1 MKKVRGQK
9 VNLKK
14 VRSAIRNFILAAGLV
29 VPLFS
34 TVSCEIG
41 LGESVDTQAPVISI
55 TYPPVGAT
63 IMEDF
68 ILSGTYADDKGI
80 TGVTVTIQGTGIDNG
95 NFSMGPLAATY
106 ADNIWQINL
115 NKSNG
120 TGIYNGYDIP
130 DGPIEV
136 TVNVSDGG
144 NHTTTEKR
152 ALEIDNTAPILILA
166 KPLSTAQDASPTTY
180 GRVLKLTGD
189 IYDLHQSN
197 GISVKLHY
205 ALYDREAGTIGAVKT
220 LDGYSINSSMTDDS
234 PLIIAQ
240 YYPTNE
246 ANDDAKK
253 AMRQNYITLYGT
265 DADAGNGHTLD
276 KIFYCGVQL
285 TDCAKVYRNPAD
297 QTGADK
303 GNTTE
308 RYYINS
314 TNFYNELQSESST
327 RTGGKNF
334 NISATKIA
342 KMFNGTGTEYS
353 ADDKAV
359 IIDVLNT
366 KGNWSTSV
374 AENINT
380 EESSKFLINPD
391 NSPTWNVSGYELGN
405 ALGDAVTGFRA
416 LAQGSSVSFNI
427 NAGRDN
433 TLIRPETVSVKLR
446 HYTSFESYKS
456 GVSSG
461 DDIILLEKGTWSEN
475 DAATAISQQFTPT
488 GKDVTLRAGEFY
500 VFVVEGIDRNTND
513 VVSADGAVY
522 GFMVKRAE
530 TPPELY
536 DVSTREIINH
546 VESAK
551 TIDEAAGGFTN
562 GKNEIKISG
571 KVKMLGQEFAK
582 APFEVSYTCS
592 NLLDSSQVI
601 GPITFVF
608 MKDSCSNLLGS
619 SQVIGDLGTKITVKC
634 GEIVDDMADWK
645 VVLSGKLCPEAPS
658 KYKITVNIVIK
669 NASDITSAAERI
681 NFYVDNMEPEVK
693 NEKVSPYV
701 VVGESNVLNGK
712 VKYSASITDNN
723 EVADENIGTWCARN
737 GNAEIAK
744 GPIDKTDFTTTAINT
759 TLIGETG
766 TLTIEAD
773 AYDKVGNLKEHI
785 KTYAVDQKTDK
796 PVITPGNYKT
806 DVAADDIKVN
816 SNLFGITSNNK
827 IYATITDDDGI
838 GAVRVYGRLLSD
850 GTEENLIMEKSGDGM
865 LTYALTIDLNTFTD
879 TFTDEGKYEFRVEV
893 DDILGETDYSKIKE
907 RDHVFYAGVSSG
919 APSIQRK
926 TQDNLY
932 VSTETPCLVEGTVD
946 VKAVKVLRHTTV
958 NASDEGVPVAI
969 YKSGD
974 AEWSDRYTAPEEKG
988 GKVYYFA
995 YDVFGQTTAATFT
1008 YRIDVKA
1015 PTVAPDWTG
1024 STDAKKW
1031 TNASSVAFK
1040 IPLSDEWDNTKNEVI
1055 DSLSSSGIES
1065 ASYWVDTYNPAGD
1078 PSGPLAGRNQYN
1090 DSKYGNKYMN
1100 YDATIEFT
1108 DGKHKVYVL
1117 VKDNAGNKLEI
1128 KDDSA
1133 YEYLIDTTPPVIE
1146 SVTKNI
1152 SADKTLNAYDVK
1164 PETLAKSPV
1173 TITVSAKDEVEG
1185 RDVSGIDKYMLV
1197 ENNRELTLDANAGVF
1212 SLTSEILTHGVHNFT
1227 VRAYDKAG
1235 NYSDS
1240 DPVEIRVDSTK
1251 PVASVTSVTP
1261 TVTVKEGSEN
1271 KTYVNGVI
1279 SISGSA
1285 SDETALGTADG
1296 TVEVFVDDDSIG
1308 DATLTGQSWTLENY
1322 NTKDLTD
1329 NTEHKIKVVVTDKAG
1344 NKGTS
1349 AEYTIN
1355 VKQSTD
1361 TPVVEPS
1368 NYKTNISADELETNK
1383 NLFGKT
1389 SNNKLI
1395 ANITD
1400 DDGIDEVVVSYKK
1413 NSDSSWTEAQAIKV
1427 STAGNIEKSYTLNY
1441 DLSAHE
1447 EGKWNFKIEVTD
1459 VRKETNSEYMN
1470 TPVVFNIGVS
1480 DGAPAISLTTAD
1492 NTWQQPNTPF
1502 PVTGNVASKAVK
1514 IELRKD
1520 GNVESLE
1527 YTPGTTTWSHSIKS
1541 TEGATVHFVAIDE
1554 FKQENSIPFTYKIDS
1569 HDPTI
1574 ASDWT
1579 NTDANHGSP
1588 ETEVWRNSGNL
1599 KLEIPVSDSWN
1610 GNFDTG
1616 EKWGEN
1622 SISGISRVYYTVDD
1636 DPEEGTTEGNLYGVG
1651 NKANYRYY
1659 KTTLALSDGSHVVKV
1674 FVVDDA
1680 ARIINRTYVYNID
1693 TNAPK
1698 ITDSKFIVN
1707 GSVLHAATVSK
1718 NDLDNMGTRKI
1729 KITAN
1734 VTDLVLDGITHVSEI
1749 NTVELYDGNAK
1760 VAITPTVSSEVYTFE
1775 FPNEG
1780 ATRTILTDGTHS
1792 FTVRATDNVG
1802 NVSTGTPIMVTVD
1815 GTLPSAA
1822 VSGVSPTVTK
1832 DTTTYI
1838 NGIVKFTGT
1847 VSDNS
1852 ALGEFIYFYVNDTE
1866 YGKIRVDAGLTY
1878 KAWEMSVDTTD
1889 PELGL
1894 TDGVKHKFT
1903 VKVSDAAGNQ
1913 TTSAEY
1919 KVTVDQD
1926 TDIPVIAFANLSA
1939 GDNVFGTDGKDKI
1952 TFTVTEDD
1960 LIKSIKVYVDDNT
1973 TASYVYEPASPELS
1987 TKTVSLN
1994 VTASANDVAKGDIKL
2009 DEEGIHKINIVVEDN
2024 LLRTGESAKKTGDT
2038 QFILDNSVPDLSE
2051 TKIGESGLITNG
2063 GADKKIVISLAAADG
2078 YGLKKIEITDSMN
2091 ASSKWELTPES
2102 GELKKMSRDHEIM
2115 FGSVIGTLTDGNHVI
2130 TIKATDLAGKTTQI
2144 KRNVTVD
2151 TVNPK
2156 FEKVS
2161 EGDSSAAPKITTAS
2175 TVIDSKSWYKSQQV
2189 SLKVMTSDASGSGVS
2204 NVEWTTDDAASESAV
2219 WSSLTKDSGTEGLW
2233 AGTVT
2238 PLVQGV
2244 NTITVRITDRAGNST
2259 SAELYPYVD
2268 TEVPAETVL
2277 VEVDKVAGEDVDRK
2291 IVNGTA
2297 DVVVL
2302 LKAKDTGSVAESKAT
2317 GIRSV
2322 SVSRIGS
2329 TAITDVDGTPTA
2341 NADEFE
2347 IVIPKE
2353 KLATG
2358 MVIVKATDKVG
2369 NFLDTSLF
2377 QMELD
2382 NTPPKVKISNPAS
2395 AKTGTDIYVNRKISF
2410 SGTSSDKNLD
2420 DASRPTLEYSRWD
2433 RDGSAW
2439 GEWKRLS
2446 DINFTLD
2453 TTAGTWTTLPVN
2465 TETAFVTGVETKVPD
2480 GAKVKV
2486 RAKITDKAGNLS
2498 DVAEKENT
2506 TDTKPQ
2512 CETKEFIVDQNTD
2525 RPVIRV
2531 TSPNT
2536 FKSKNAEGALVD
2548 MSSSVY
2554 AWQKNLTYISGIVTD
2569 DDGSLTK
2576 KDADKGRLY
2585 YSTQTNPDPAT
2596 AAAWKELDA
2605 ESGSWQINFVKE
2617 NGNPDDGK
2625 FTVHFMVKDNEGM
2638 VYTSTATVDR
2648 DKSIFL
2654 TDGTNEYGAVGSAP
2668 PKNNTVF
2675 YIGIDNSAP
2684 LVSNVEYTMFSKKR
2698 NADSATNTLF
2708 GGDTTKFKLKLKATD
2723 TNGIKKVT
2731 ISHANFGASDP
2742 IVLEKDAVDAKGNG
2756 TYKTS
2761 DYIDISDTTKWT
2773 SGTYT
2778 FKVTAVD
2785 MADLEKV
2792 ENISINIDN
2801 DAPEV
2806 TMTSPTLDERS
2817 KPTDPGAP
2825 VVDTVWG
2832 ANVKATG
2839 AVNGTKKLYYA
2850 ISTTDEVRPYMPVE
2864 TIEELTA
2871 SANFDTK
2878 LEGNFTDAQKTE
2890 LTKWTG
2896 KDVDADGNSTPK
2908 TDGTVSAEKKQRP
2921 SYVTKDKDDKLVY
2934 REFNEFKNSAPSSW
2948 KLAFDGDDDPSN
2960 ITTTHTKKVNDW
2972 LVDLGVTTKDLIEDN
2987 TFTTYV
2993 NLYLWIWAEDDA
3005 GNVTE
3010 RSYPIE
3016 IDPQGSRPKI
3026 DEITNPEVAGTKVT
3040 GKVRVSGSA
3049 TDDVKVKGVWLQF
3062 ISAQHNLKKNV
3073 QSGND
3078 WDNTDRIYGTASPSA
3093 FNFTKDDLDYM
3104 AAAGMKVFKIK
3115 DYKYDKEVDAADQ
3128 WTVGDSLKTGET
3140 ASDYAAFVKPASSS
3154 WNLKINTNS
3163 EFAPANKEE
3172 TDPSTGE
3179 TITTPTTNN
3188 VAFRVFAH
3196 DGEFLS
3202 LPRVSSMVFDTESP
3216 EITGLTLVQYGGVDG
3231 TTVIAQRAYKEDM
3244 FINSSW
3250 WLEGYVKDD
3259 TVSDLD
3265 VLGTELMVDGVVK
3278 TSADFKVTEIHPET
3292 EVTDKSVEITAENI
3306 ADYGSGVEIG
3316 KIYELVNGEI
3326 YHTYKFALKLDTS
3339 TIEKCGLFKGKVEAT
3354 DNAGHNATPAKIT
3367 INVDKNAPAIVTMY
3381 EYNQTTRAPVTE
3393 ISGGKTVNKKH
3404 KYEEKYNVSPLV
3416 QNSDGYYTFGSQVME
3431 ESVEVTSSNGIK
3443 TLYNQSGFARVA
3455 FYFMR
3460 RNSGGVENNQWL
3472 YDIMEN
3478 NSRINVKDLS
3488 AFGLAFEDGLYWTIK
3503 RVTPSDTRNIVKG
3516 SFDDVRPGSLV
3527 KINGAYYT
3535 TTDESTSTQ
3544 LVLSEELPGDGTAE
3558 ITALVA
3564 KAQVVDHLVMESA
3577 VDGTV
3582 RNDDG
3587 DGMVESVK
3595 KTGTTWTWDA
3605 SVNTK
3610 TIEDGP
3616 IELHYVV
3623 FDDAGNYSV
3632 GIVGNSDSY
3641 EIPDGT
3647 TDDRVFY
3654 RKDAINICNRAPRLS
3669 KVFLGTDLNGDN
3681 SYTQSEFVEYDIFER
3696 NGRFTT
3702 AVDLE
3707 TRSYTG
3713 KSFRIKDK
3721 LAVMPEF
3728 VGGNNIMKDNPI
3740 RVVFSNDATKDE
3752 ANYVTSASP
3761 AGPVDDPLTTK
3772 VYTDKSGN
3780 DVMKLVL
3787 SDEVKTTWDD
3797 RNNWAADG
3805 SGSKNSGAAKY
3816 DNESSDLHGLDYY
3829 MYLYEFQSADGKL
3842 GAESTD
3848 EEVNGGIGKRQMSFT
3863 FWDNTTDTVQG
3874 TSSNYCY
3881 LKIKDLIVDVVD
3893 TTPPLVKI
3901 NPFHWNSKSDCS
3913 VPLDEETS
3921 MPLGHIDLET
3931 AEQPNPKVSGQVII
3945 RGTAYDNTRHGGIYI
3960 SDPSGAEKQVAKF
3973 EKGEWSEVKDNWPE
3987 YWKKFEIVEDY
3998 GITQD
4003 GHTVEWEMVMDMTT
4017 FGVDTGKIL
4026 TAKAVDAKGNDC
4038 GYAGNTVAQTKKDAL
4053 TAKYVMDFVP
4063 YIKGVKDANR
4073 SRLGRYPVRA
4083 GQEIVVEGMN
4093 FAKGAKYEVVFYNTA
4108 NGTKPTGSRTAQSY
4122 SYMSNATADSG
4133 TWKGTIPADGEITIK
4148 APRYSAYFEVKVTK
4162 TGTNGSDASDYVETS
4177 NNNNQNIKWNIEEG
4191 TLDSKGKPQITPGK
4205 NQWNDDRYLS
4215 VWNVVST
4222 IPSNKHAK
4230 PTAGVFVK
4238 SKEEKISRVISN
4250 GSETKNNQAPN
4261 NAVKDLLIATWG
4273 SSDELQMFD
4282 YPIGSGA
4289 ATVGNTAY
4297 GKSEACFFEAPPQL
4311 DTCIVNGLP
4320 WYVVLD
4326 NYAGG
4331 NSANAWGAGLYI
4343 ARQGFDFTK
4352 DNFKATTSQH
4362 PYIIEAQGKEGKH
4375 DMAGVDE
4382 KKNQFINPHI
4392 AGYFDRSNEMYYMY
4406 ISYYDT
4412 YARCLKYAAYKEK
4425 INKDSSQ
4432 GNVSAAS
4439 WQDYTSETSA
4449 GYGKLVGMMNGHA
4462 ILKNTEKVTIQ
4473 GTGANVVAGND
4484 VYTQGVS
4491 SWTEQVGEYN
4501 DILIDPTDNVPVIVY
4516 YNKSKKGLQIA
4527 RASGA
4532 FTTIAQA
4539 PGSGE
4544 AGAKTWVYTGRDK
4557 VIRPT
4562 GVTSDFGRYISAEV
4576 DDKGNL
4582 HIAAQEVNSGKLY
4595 YLYMTKSGSTYTLAN
4610 SYLVDSTSA
4619 VGNWTD
4625 IHLGKDD
4632 ANSTNWYAYEPVISY
4647 LDKSNL
4653 NTTSAAKVAWVETA
4667 TVNGVVS
4674 ASWEAMTDPAQ
4685 YEGFDNKTSVAGYP
4699 SEGKSGIKSKLAV
4712 GFNSDYYAVD
4722 FLRGE

>member
-1 MKKVRGQK
+1 M
-9 VNLKK
+9 NLKK

-29 VPLFS
+29 LPLFS

-166 KPLSTAQDASPTTY
+166 KPLSTAQDASATTY

-536 DVSTREIINH
+536 DVSTREIIGG
-546 VESAK
+546 VPSAK
-551 TIDEAAGGFTN
+551 TIDEAAGGFTD
-562 GKNEIKISG
+562 GKKEIKISG
-571 KVKMLGQEFAK
+571 KVKMLGQEFAEDTPV
-582 APFEVSYTCS
+582 AVSYTCS

-601 GPITFVF
+601 G
-608 MKDSCSNLLGS
+608 
-619 SQVIGDLGTKITVKC
+619 DLGTEITVNC
-634 GEIVDDMADWK
+634 GGIVDDMADWS
-645 VVLSGKLCPEAPS
+645 VVLGGKLCPDAPS

-701 VVGESNVLNGK
+701 VVGESNVLNGN

-737 GNAEIAK
+737 GDAEIAK

-773 AYDKVGNLKEHI
+773 AYDKVGNLKKHI

-806 DVAADDIKVN
+806 DVAANDIKVN

-838 GAVRVYGRLLSD
+838 GAVRVYRRLLPD
-850 GTEENLIMEKSGDGM
+850 GKENLIMEKSGDGM

-879 TFTDEGKYEFRVEV
+879 VGKYEFRVEV

-958 NASDEGVPVAI
+958 NASDEGVPVTT

-974 AEWSDRYTAPEEKG
+974 AEWSDSYLAPDAKG

-1040 IPLSDEWDNTKNEVI
+1040 IPLSDEWDITKNEVI

-1065 ASYWVDTYNPAGD
+1065 AAYWKDTYAGD

-1090 DSKYGNKYMN
+1090 KDKFGNQYLN
-1100 YDATIEFT
+1100 YDATIDLD
-1108 DGKHKVYVL
+1108 DGKHKIYVKA
-1117 VKDNAGNKLEI
+1117 VDSAGNKLEI

-1133 YEYLIDTTPPVIE
+1133 AFEYCEYWIDTTPPVID
-1146 SVTKNI
+1146 SVEKSIIDDRTLNI
-1152 SADKTLNAYDVK
+1152 SDVDNLS
-1164 PETLAKSPV
+1164 TTPV
-1173 TITVSAKDEVEG
+1173 TITVAANDG
-1185 RDVSGIDKYMLV
+1185 TGDVSGIDKYKLV

-1240 DPVEIRVDSTK
+1240 TPVEIKVDSTK

-1261 TVTVKEGSEN
+1261 TVTVKEGSVN

-1296 TVEVFVDDDSIG
+1296 TVEVFVDDVSIG
-1308 DATLTGQSWTLENY
+1308 NATLTGQSWTLENY

-1383 NLFGKT
+1383 NLFGKK
-1389 SNNKLI
+1389 SNNKI
-1395 ANITD
+1395 YATITD
-1400 DDGIDEVVVSYKK
+1400 DDGIGAVRVYRRLLPAGTEELIMDESGDGMLTYALTI
-1413 NSDSSWTEAQAIKV
+1413 N
-1427 STAGNIEKSYTLNY
+1427 LNTFT
-1441 DLSAHE
+1441 D
-1447 EGKWNFKIEVTD
+1447 EGKYEFRVEVDDKLGETGYSKIKD
-1459 VRKETNSEYMN
+1459 ADH
-1470 TPVVFNIGVS
+1470 VFYAGVS

-1616 EKWGEN
+1616 ERWGEN
-1622 SISGISRVYYTVDD
+1622 SISGISRVYYTVDGGS
-1636 DPEEGTTEGNLYGVG
+1636 EEGTTEGNLYGDG
-1651 NKANYRYY
+1651 NKENYRYY

-1680 ARIINRTYVYNID
+1680 ARSINRSFTYNID

-1707 GSVLHAATVSK
+1707 GNVNAATVSK
-1718 NDLDNMGTRKI
+1718 NDLDNMDTKKI

-1760 VAITPTVSSEVYTFE
+1760 VAIAPSVSSEVYTFE

-1802 NVSTGTPIMVTVD
+1802 NVSASDAIMVTVD

-1832 DTTTYI
+1832 DNKTYI

-1852 ALGEFIYFYVNDTE
+1852 ALGTSIDFLVDGVK
-1866 YGKIRVDAGLTY
+1866 YGSSIAVDSGLTY
-1878 KAWEMSVDTTD
+1878 KAWGMSVDTR
-1889 PELGL
+1889 EL
-1894 TDGVKHKFT
+1894 TDDVEHKFT
-1903 VKVSDAAGNQ
+1903 VKVADTAGNT

-1919 KVTVDQD
+1919 KVIVDQD
-1926 TDIPVIAFANLSA
+1926 TDIPAIAFANLSA
-1939 GDNVFGTDGKDKI
+1939 GDNVFGSDGKDKI

-1960 LIKSIKVYVDDNT
+1960 LIKSIKVYVDGST
-1973 TASYVYEPASPELS
+1973 TASYKYEPAAPELS

-1994 VTASANDVAKGDIKL
+1994 VTAATNDDSKGDIKL
-2009 DEEGIHKINIVVEDN
+2009 SEEGIHKINIVVEDN
-2024 LLRTGESAKKTGDT
+2024 LLRSGDNAKKTGDT
-2038 QFILDNSVPDLSE
+2038 EFILDNSVPDLSE

-2078 YGLKKIEITDSMN
+2078 YGLSKVEITDSMN

-2102 GELKKMSRDHEIM
+2102 GELKSMTRDQEIS
-2115 FGSVIGTLTDGNHVI
+2115 FGSGIGKLTDGNHVI

-2189 SLKVMTSDASGSGVS
+2189 SLKVMTSDDSGSGVS

-2238 PLVQGV
+2238 PLVQGA
-2244 NTITVRITDRAGNST
+2244 NRITVRITDRAGNST

-2277 VEVDKVAGEDVDRK
+2277 VKVDDVAGEDVDRK
-2291 IVNGTA
+2291 IVNGEA
-2297 DVVVL
+2297 DVVIL
-2302 LKAKDTGSVAESKAT
+2302 LTAKDTGADSKAT
-2317 GIRSV
+2317 GIGSV
-2322 SVSRIGS
+2322 SVSRIGGPDL
-2329 TAITDVDGTPTA
+2329 ADVNGTPTA
-2341 NADEFE
+2341 NADEFK

-2369 NFLDTSLF
+2369 NFLETSLF

-2395 AKTGTDIYVNRKISF
+2395 AKTGADIYVNRKISF

-2420 DASRPTLEYSRWD
+2420 DSSRPDLEYARWD

-2439 GEWKRLS
+2439 GEWKPLS

-2486 RAKITDKAGNLS
+2486 RATITDKARNLS
-2498 DVAEKENT
+2498 NVAEKENE

-2536 FKSKNAEGALVD
+2536 FQSKNAEGTFVD

-2576 KDADKGRLY
+2576 KAADKGRLY
-2585 YSTQTNPDPAT
+2585 YSTQANPSPST
-2596 AAAWKELDA
+2596 AADWTELDA
-2605 ESGSWQINFVKE
+2605 ESGSWQINFVKS

-2684 LVSNVEYTMFSKKR
+2684 LVSNVEYTRFSKKR
-2698 NADSATNTLF
+2698 NDDSDANTLF
-2708 GGDTTKFKLKLKATD
+2708 GGDTSKFKLKLKAED

-2742 IVLEKDAVDAKGNG
+2742 IVLVADAVDAKGNG

-2761 DYIDISDTTKWT
+2761 AYIDISDTTKWT

-2839 AVNGTKKLYYA
+2839 AVNGTRKLYYA
-2850 ISTTDEVRPYMPVE
+2850 ISTTDKVSPYMPVE
-2864 TIEELTA
+2864 TLAELTD

-2896 KDVDADGNSTPK
+2896 RDIGEDGSSTPK
-2908 TDGTVSAEKKQRP
+2908 ANGTLAKTQRP
-2921 SYVTKDKDDKLVY
+2921 SYVTKDKDDNLVY
-2934 REFNEFKNSAPSSW
+2934 REFNEFKTSAPSSW

-2972 LVDLGVTTKDLIEDN
+2972 LVDLGVTTKPLIEDN

-3073 QSGND
+3073 QSGTD
-3078 WDNTDRIYGTASPSA
+3078 WDNSGRIYGTASPSA

-3115 DYKYDKEVDAADQ
+3115 DYKYDKEVDDPDQ
-3128 WTVGDSLKTGET
+3128 AEQWGVGTSDIRSGEK

-3216 EITGLTLVQYGGVDG
+3216 EITGLTLVQYGEDG

-3265 VLGTELMVDGVVK
+3265 VLGTELMVDGVIK
-3278 TSADFKVTEIHPET
+3278 TSADFKVTEIHPES
-3292 EVTDKSVEITAENI
+3292 VVADKSVKITAENI

-3339 TIEKCGLFKGKVEAT
+3339 TIAKCGLFKGKVEAT

-3431 ESVEVTSSNGIK
+3431 ESVEVTSNGIK

-3478 NSRINVKDLS
+3478 NSKINVRDLGTS
-3488 AFGLAFEDGLYWTIK
+3488 GLKFEDGLYWVEK
-3503 RVTPSDTRNIVKG
+3503 RVTPQADRNIVTG
-3516 SFDDVRPGSLV
+3516 DFTDVRKGSLV

-3544 LVLSEELPGDGTAE
+3544 LVLSEELPGDGTAQ

-3647 TDDRVFY
+3647 NNDRVFY

-3721 LAVMPEF
+3721 FAVMPEF
-3728 VGGNNIMKDNPI
+3728 VGGNNIMKDAPI
-3740 RVVFSNDATKDE
+3740 KVVFSNDATKDE

-3761 AGPVDDPLTTK
+3761 VGPVDDPLTTK

-3787 SDEVKTTWDD
+3787 SDEVKTTWND
-3797 RNNWAADG
+3797 RNNWAAD
-3805 SGSKNSGAAKY
+3805 GSKNSGAAKY

-3829 MYLYEFQSADGKL
+3829 MYLYEFQSADEEL

-3960 SDPSGAEKQVAKF
+3960 SDPSASDSKQLQVAKF
-3973 EKGEWSEVKDNWPE
+3973 ENGEWSEVKANWPE

-4038 GYAGNTVAQTKKDAL
+4038 GYAGDTVAQTKKDAL

-4093 FAKGAKYEVVFYNTA
+4093 FAKGAKYQVKFYNTA
-4108 NGTKPTGSRTAQSY
+4108 NGTKATGRTPQSY
-4122 SYMSNATADSG
+4122 SYMRNSASDSD
-4133 TWKGTIPADGEITIK
+4133 TWTGTIPADGEITIK
-4148 APRYSAYFEVKVTK
+4148 APKYSAYFEVKVTK
-4162 TGTNGSDASDYVETS
+4162 TGTNGSDDSDYVETS

-4215 VWNVVST
+4215 VWNVGTTFAQST
-4222 IPSNKHAK
+4222 NPIKGTIERMTRATTKFQASERKGNGH
-4230 PTAGVFVK
+4230 
-4238 SKEEKISRVISN
+4238 N
-4250 GSETKNNQAPN
+4250 GSWYNDGDLYAIWGGENNMIYDG
-4261 NAVKDLLIATWG
+4261 VL
-4273 SSDELQMFD
+4273 SLQQRWKSICD
-4282 YPIGSGA
+4282 TDSGA
-4289 ATVGNTAY
+4289 LKTPAA
-4297 GKSEACFFEAPPQL
+4297 EI
-4311 DTCIVNGLP
+4311 DTCLINGR
-4320 WYVVLD
+4320 VFHTVLD
-4326 NYAGG
+4326 DGWADAETFGKG
-4331 NSANAWGAGLYI
+4331 LLLVRDGETFTADSGANKLTI
-4343 ARQGFDFTK
+4343 EQTK
-4352 DNFKATTSQH
+4352 
-4362 PYIIEAQGKEGKH
+4362 
-4375 DMAGVDE
+4375 VD
-4382 KKNQFINPHI
+4382 KVRDQFQNPKI
-4392 AGYFDRSNEMYYMY
+4392 AGYYDGSTADDVNGRYHMFV
-4406 ISYYDT
+4406 SYYDKHT
-4412 YARCLKYAAYKEK
+4412 HCLKYGKVEFSNKWPENLTEVVDSKNIANDARGNYVVDGSDLTSSTSDVGSFSDIKIINEK
-4425 INKDSSQ
+4425 
-4432 GNVSAAS
+4432 
-4439 WQDYTSETSA
+4439 
-4449 GYGKLVGMMNGHA
+4449 
-4462 ILKNTEKVTIQ
+4462 
-4473 GTGANVVAGND
+4473 
-4484 VYTQGVS
+4484 
-4491 SWTEQVGEYN
+4491 
-4501 DILIDPTDNVPVIVY
+4501 PVIVY
-4516 YNKSKKGLQIA
+4516 YDKGNKKLKVAVADSNTPSSWSISSFNKP
-4527 RASGA
+4527 SG
-4532 FTTIAQA
+4532 
-4539 PGSGE
+4539 S
-4544 AGAKTWVYTGRDK
+4544 V
-4557 VIRPT
+4557 
-4562 GVTSDFGRYISAEV
+4562 DFGRYVSMEV
-4576 DDKGNL
+4576 DGEGV
-4582 HIAAQEVNSGKLY
+4582 HIVAQSALDGVLY
-4595 YLYMTKSGSTYTLAN
+4595 YGYVLNTALSGTTITVNWKKVDATSSVGRWTDIKLEDATKSGYAAKPVITYQDAAKLNTI
-4610 SYLVDSTSA
+4610 SA
-4619 VGNWTD
+4619 VKIAYIED
-4625 IHLGKDD
+4625 V
-4632 ANSTNWYAYEPVISY
+4632 TNGI
-4647 LDKSNL
+4647 
-4653 NTTSAAKVAWVETA
+4653 
-4667 TVNGVVS
+4667 
-4674 ASWEAMTDPAQ
+4674 WEAMTDPAVC
-4685 YEGFDNKTSVAGYP
+4685 EASDMKLS
-4699 SEGKSGIKSKLAV
+4699 LAV
-4712 GFNSDYYAVD
+4712 DVSDRAAVKNRYGVGINSTALYVD

>member
-166 KPLSTAQDASPTTY
+166 KPLSTAQDVSATTY

-205 ALYDREAGTIGAVKT
+205 ALYDREAGTIGDVKT

-475 DAATAISQQFTPT
+475 DASTAITQQFTPT

-500 VFVVEGIDRNTND
+500 VFVVEGIDRNTNE

-536 DVSTREIINH
+536 DVSTREIIND

-582 APFEVSYTCS
+582 DTPVAVSYTCS

-601 GPITFVF
+601 G
-608 MKDSCSNLLGS
+608 
-619 SQVIGDLGTKITVKC
+619 DLGTEITVNC
-634 GEIVDDMADWK
+634 GEIVDDMAGWS
-645 VVLSGKLCPEAPS
+645 VVLGGKLCPEAPS

-701 VVGESNVLNGK
+701 VVDESNVLNGK

-723 EVADENIGTWCARN
+723 EVADENIGTWYARN
-737 GNAEIAK
+737 GDAEIAK
-744 GPIDKTDFTTTAINT
+744 GPIDKTDFTTTEINT

-773 AYDKVGNLKEHI
+773 AYDKVGNLKKHI

-838 GAVRVYGRLLSD
+838 GAVRVYGRLLPD
-850 GTEENLIMEKSGDGM
+850 GTEEEIMNESGDGM
-865 LTYALTIDLNTFTD
+865 LTYALTIDLNSS
-879 TFTDEGKYEFRVEV
+879 TDEGKYKFDEGKYKFRVEV
-893 DDILGETDYSKIKE
+893 DDILGETDHSKIKE

-919 APSIQRK
+919 APSIQRT
-926 TQDNLY
+926 TQDDLY
-932 VSTETPCLVEGTVD
+932 VSTSSPCIVKGNVD
-946 VKAVKVLRHTTV
+946 VKAIKVLRHTTV
-958 NASDEGVPVAI
+958 NASDEGVPVTT

-974 AEWSDRYTAPEEKG
+974 AKWSDSYQATEAKG

-995 YDVFGQTTAATFT
+995 YDVFGQTAAATFT
-1008 YRIDVKA
+1008 YRIDVKN

-1024 STDAKKW
+1024 PADAGKW
-1031 TNASSVAFK
+1031 TNASAIAFK
-1040 IPLSDEWDNTKNEVI
+1040 IPLSDAWDNTKNEVI

-1078 PSGPLAGRNQYN
+1078 PTGSLAGRNQYN
-1090 DSKYGNKYMN
+1090 GSKYGNKYMN
-1100 YDATIEFT
+1100 YDATIELN
-1108 DGKHKVYVL
+1108 DGKHKIYVKA
-1117 VKDNAGNKLEI
+1117 VDSAGNKLEI

-1133 YEYLIDTTPPVIE
+1133 YEYWIDTTPPVIE
-1146 SVTKNI
+1146 PVTKNI
-1152 SADKTLNAYDVK
+1152 SPDKTLNANDVK

-1185 RDVSGIDKYMLV
+1185 RDVSGINKYMLV
-1197 ENNRELTLDANAGVF
+1197 ENNRELALVASDGVF

-1240 DPVEIRVDSTK
+1240 DPVEIRVDSTL
-1251 PVASVTSVTP
+1251 PTASVTSVTP
-1261 TVTVKEGSEN
+1261 TVTVKEGSVN

-1308 DATLTGQSWTLENY
+1308 NATLTGQSWTLENY

-1383 NLFGKT
+1383 NLFGKK
-1389 SNNKLI
+1389 SNNKI
-1395 ANITD
+1395 YATITD
-1400 DDGIDEVVVSYKK
+1400 DDGIGAVRVYRRLLPAGTEELIMDESGDGMLTYALTI
-1413 NSDSSWTEAQAIKV
+1413 N
-1427 STAGNIEKSYTLNY
+1427 LNTFT
-1441 DLSAHE
+1441 D
-1447 EGKWNFKIEVTD
+1447 EGKYEFRVEVDDKLGETGYSKIKD
-1459 VRKETNSEYMN
+1459 ADH
-1470 TPVVFNIGVS
+1470 VFYAGVS

-1492 NTWQQPNTPF
+1492 NTWQQPDMPFTVSGTVATKATRIECRTLDADGKIKESTPL
-1502 PVTGNVASKAVK
+1502 TSYSK
-1514 IELRKD
+1514 
-1520 GNVESLE
+1520 GS
-1527 YTPGTTTWSHSIKS
+1527 PSWSHSITS

-1554 FKQENSIPFTYKIDS
+1554 FKQESSIPFTYKIDS
-1569 HDPTI
+1569 HYPTI

-1579 NTDANHGSP
+1579 NTDANHG
-1588 ETEVWRNSGNL
+1588 ETVVWRNSGSL

-1636 DPEEGTTEGNLYGVG
+1636 DPEEGTTEGNLYGDG
-1651 NKANYRYY
+1651 NRANYRYY
-1659 KTTLALSDGSHVVKV
+1659 KTTLALKDGRHVVKV

-1680 ARIINRTYVYNID
+1680 ARSINRSFTYNID

-1718 NDLDNMGTRKI
+1718 NDLDNMDTKKI

-1734 VTDLVLDGITHVSEI
+1734 VTDLVVAGIDHVSGI
-1749 NTVELYDGNAK
+1749 KTVELYDGNTK
-1760 VAITPTVSSEVYTFE
+1760 VNINPTVSSEVYTFE

-1780 ATRTILTDGTHS
+1780 ILTDGTHT

-1832 DTTTYI
+1832 DNKTYI

-1852 ALGEFIYFYVNDTE
+1852 ALGTSIDFLVDGVK
-1866 YGKIRVDAGLTY
+1866 YGESITVDSGLTY
-1878 KAWEMSVDTTD
+1878 KAWEMSVDTTK
-1889 PELGL
+1889 L
-1894 TDGVKHKFT
+1894 TNDVHNFM

-1913 TTSAEY
+1913 AKYAEY
-1919 KVTVDQD
+1919 KVNVDQD

-1939 GDNVFGTDGKDKI
+1939 GDNVFGSDGKDKI

-1960 LIKSIKVYVDDNT
+1960 LIKSIKVYVDGST
-1973 TASYVYEPASPELS
+1973 TASYKYEPASPASPELS

-1994 VTASANDVAKGDIKL
+1994 VTASANDVSKGDIHL
-2009 DEEGIHKINIVVEDN
+2009 AAEGLHTINVVVEDN
-2024 LLRTGESAKKTGDT
+2024 LLRTGESAKKTGNI

-2051 TKIGESGLITNG
+2051 TTIGESGLITNG
-2063 GADKKIVISLAAADG
+2063 GAGKKIVISLTADDG

-2091 ASSKWELTPES
+2091 ADSKWELTPES
-2102 GELKKMSRDHEIM
+2102 GELKSMSRNQEIS
-2115 FGSVIGTLTDGNHVI
+2115 FGSGTNKLDDGNHVI

-2161 EGDSSAAPKITTAS
+2161 DSDEAAAPKITTAS
-2175 TVIDSKSWYKSQQV
+2175 TVIESKTWYKSQQV
-2189 SLKVMTSDASGSGVS
+2189 SLKVMTSDDSGSGVS

-2238 PLVQGV
+2238 PLVQGA
-2244 NTITVRITDRAGNST
+2244 NRITVRITDRAGNST
-2259 SAELYPYVD
+2259 SAKLYPYVD

-2277 VEVDKVAGEDVDRK
+2277 VKVDDVAGADVDRK

-2317 GIRSV
+2317 GIGSV
-2322 SVSRIGS
+2322 SVSRIGG
-2329 TAITDVDGTPTA
+2329 TDLADVNGTPTA
-2341 NADEFE
+2341 NADEFK

-2369 NFLDTSLF
+2369 NFLETSLF

-2382 NTPPKVKISNPAS
+2382 NTPPKVKISNLAS
-2395 AKTGTDIYVNRKISF
+2395 YVNRKISF

-2420 DASRPTLEYSRWD
+2420 DSSRPVLEYARW
-2433 RDGSAW
+2433 DGSAW
-2439 GEWKRLS
+2439 GDWKKLS
-2446 DINFTLD
+2446 VEGFTDD

-2465 TETAFVTGVETKVPD
+2465 TETAFVTDGKVPD
-2480 GAKVKV
+2480 GSKVKV
-2486 RAKITDKAGNLS
+2486 RAKITDKAGNLCN
-2498 DVAEKENT
+2498 VTEKENEN
-2506 TDTKPQ
+2506 DTKPQ

-2536 FKSKNAEGALVD
+2536 FRSKNAEGTFVD

-2576 KDADKGRLY
+2576 KEADKGRLY
-2585 YSTQTNPDPAT
+2585 YSTQTNPDPDRAGD
-2596 AAAWKELDA
+2596 WKELDA

-2625 FTVHFMVKDNEGM
+2625 FTVHFMVKDNEGA
-2638 VYTSTATVDR
+2638 VYTSTTSVDR

-2654 TDGTNEYGAVGSAP
+2654 TDGTNEYGAVGSEA

-2684 LVSNVEYTMFSKKR
+2684 VVSNVVYTMFSKKR
-2698 NADSATNTLF
+2698 GEDSKTNTLF
-2708 GGDTTKFKLKLKATD
+2708 GGDTTKFKLKLTATD

-2731 ISHANFGASDP
+2731 ISHANFGDSDP
-2742 IVLEKDAVDAKGNG
+2742 IVLDKDAADAKGNG

-2761 DYIDISDTTKWT
+2761 AYIDISDTTKWT

-2839 AVNGTKKLYYA
+2839 AVNGAKKLYYA
-2850 ISTTDEVRPYMPVE
+2850 ISTTAEVRPYMPVE
-2864 TIEELTA
+2864 TLAELTA

-2896 KDVDADGNSTPK
+2896 RDIGENGGSTPK
-2908 TDGTVSAEKKQRP
+2908 ANGTLEKKQRP

-2972 LVDLGVTTKDLIEDN
+2972 LVDLGVTTKPLIEDN

-3073 QSGND
+3073 QSD
-3078 WDNTDRIYGTASPSA
+3078 TAWDNSGKTYGTVSPSD
-3093 FNFTKDDLDYM
+3093 FKFKKDDLDYM

-3115 DYKYDKEVDAADQ
+3115 DYKYDKEVDDQ
-3128 WTVGDSLKTGET
+3128 AQAGQWVVGKSDIRSGEK

-3216 EITGLTLVQYGGVDG
+3216 EITGLTLVQYGEDG
-3231 TTVIAQRAYKEDM
+3231 TTVTAQRAYKEDM

-3265 VLGTELMVDGVVK
+3265 VLGTELMVDGVIK
-3278 TSADFKVTEIHPET
+3278 TSDDFKVTEIHPET

-3306 ADYGSGVEIG
+3306 AAYGSGVEIG

-3381 EYNQTTRAPVTE
+3381 EYNQNTRAPVIE
-3393 ISGGKTVNKKH
+3393 NSGDKEVFKKH

-3431 ESVEVTSSNGIK
+3431 ESVEVTSNGIK

-3460 RNSGGVENNQWL
+3460 RNSGGAENNQWL
-3472 YDIMEN
+3472 YDIMKDS
-3478 NSRINVKDLS
+3478 SRINVKDLDTS
-3488 AFGLAFEDGLYWTIK
+3488 GLVFKDGLYWVEK
-3503 RVTPSDTRNIVKG
+3503 RVTPQADRNIVTG
-3516 SFDDVRPGSLV
+3516 DFDDVRKGSLV

-3535 TTDESTSTQ
+3535 TTDESTSEK
-3544 LVLSEELPGDGTAE
+3544 LVLSEELPGDGTAQ

-3647 TDDRVFY
+3647 NDDRVFY

-3721 LAVMPEF
+3721 FAVMPEF
-3728 VGGNNIMKDNPI
+3728 VGGNNIMKDAPI
-3740 RVVFSNDATKDE
+3740 KVVFSNDATKDE

-3761 AGPVDDPLTTK
+3761 VGPVDDPLTTK

-3805 SGSKNSGAAKY
+3805 SKNSGAAKY

-3829 MYLYEFQSADGKL
+3829 MYLYEFQSADEEL

-3960 SDPSGAEKQVAKF
+3960 SDPSDSNKLQVAKF
-3973 EKGEWSEVKDNWPE
+3973 ENGEWSEVKDNWPE

-4093 FAKGAKYEVVFYNTA
+4093 FAKGAKYQVKFYNTA

-4122 SYMSNATADSG
+4122 SYMCNATADSG
-4133 TWKGTIPADGEITIK
+4133 TWEGTIPADGEITIK
-4148 APRYSAYFEVKVTK
+4148 APKYSAYFEVKVTK
-4162 TGTNGSDASDYVETS
+4162 TGTNGSDDSDYVETS

-4215 VWNVVST
+4215 VWNVGTTFAQST
-4222 IPSNKHAK
+4222 NPIKGTIERMTRATTKFQASERKGNGH
-4230 PTAGVFVK
+4230 
-4238 SKEEKISRVISN
+4238 N
-4250 GSETKNNQAPN
+4250 GSWYNDGDIYAIWGGENNMIYDGVLRLQERWKSICD
-4261 NAVKDLLIATWG
+4261 KD
-4273 SSDELQMFD
+4273 
-4282 YPIGSGA
+4282 SGA
-4289 ATVGNTAY
+4289 LKTPAA
-4297 GKSEACFFEAPPQL
+4297 EI
-4311 DTCIVNGLP
+4311 DTCLINGR
-4320 WYVVLD
+4320 VFHTVLD
-4326 NYAGG
+4326 DGWADAETFGKG
-4331 NSANAWGAGLYI
+4331 LLLVRDGETFTADSGANKLTI
-4343 ARQGFDFTK
+4343 EQTK
-4352 DNFKATTSQH
+4352 
-4362 PYIIEAQGKEGKH
+4362 
-4375 DMAGVDE
+4375 VD
-4382 KKNQFINPHI
+4382 KVRDQFQNPKI
-4392 AGYFDRSNEMYYMY
+4392 AGYYDGSTADDVNGRYHMFV
-4406 ISYYDT
+4406 SYYDKHT
-4412 YARCLKYAAYKEK
+4412 HCLKYGKVEFSNKWPENLTEVVDSKNIANIANGDAPEK
-4425 INKDSSQ
+4425 YVVDGADETTSTADVGSFSDIKIIN
-4432 GNVSAAS
+4432 
-4439 WQDYTSETSA
+4439 
-4449 GYGKLVGMMNGHA
+4449 
-4462 ILKNTEKVTIQ
+4462 EK
-4473 GTGANVVAGND
+4473 
-4484 VYTQGVS
+4484 
-4491 SWTEQVGEYN
+4491 
-4501 DILIDPTDNVPVIVY
+4501 PVIVY
-4516 YNKSKKGLQIA
+4516 YDKGNKKLKVAVVDSDTPTSWSISSFNKP
-4527 RASGA
+4527 SG
-4532 FTTIAQA
+4532 
-4539 PGSGE
+4539 S
-4544 AGAKTWVYTGRDK
+4544 V
-4557 VIRPT
+4557 
-4562 GVTSDFGRYISAEV
+4562 DFGRYVSMEV
-4576 DDKGNL
+4576 DGEGV
-4582 HIAAQEVNSGKLY
+4582 HIVAQSALDGVLY
-4595 YLYMTKSGSTYTLAN
+4595 YGYVLNTALSGTTITVNWKKVDATSSVGRWTDIKLEDATKSGYAAKPVITYQDAAKLNTI
-4610 SYLVDSTSA
+4610 SA
-4619 VGNWTD
+4619 VKIAYIED
-4625 IHLGKDD
+4625 V
-4632 ANSTNWYAYEPVISY
+4632 TNGI
-4647 LDKSNL
+4647 
-4653 NTTSAAKVAWVETA
+4653 
-4667 TVNGVVS
+4667 
-4674 ASWEAMTDPAQ
+4674 WEAMTDPAVC
-4685 YEGFDNKTSVAGYP
+4685 EASDMKLS
-4699 SEGKSGIKSKLAV
+4699 LAV
-4712 GFNSDYYAVD
+4712 DVSDGAVTNRYGVGINSTALYVD
-4722 FLRGE
+4722 FLRGEQ

>member
-1 MKKVRGQK
+1 M
-9 VNLKK
+9 NLKK

-166 KPLSTAQDASPTTY
+166 KPLSTAQDASATTY

-461 DDIILLEKGTWSEN
+461 DDVILLEKGTWSEN

-536 DVSTREIINH
+536 DVSTREIING
-546 VESAK
+546 VPSAK
-551 TIDEAAGGFTN
+551 TIDEAAGGFTD
-562 GKNEIKISG
+562 GKKEISISG
-571 KVKMLGQEFAK
+571 KVKMLGQEFAEDTPV
-582 APFEVSYTCS
+582 AVAYTCS

-601 GPITFVF
+601 G
-608 MKDSCSNLLGS
+608 
-619 SQVIGDLGTKITVKC
+619 DLGTEITVNC
-634 GEIVDDMADWK
+634 GEIVDDMAGWS
-645 VVLSGKLCPEAPS
+645 VVLGGKLCPDAPS

-723 EVADENIGTWCARN
+723 EVADENIGTWYARN
-737 GNAEIAK
+737 GDAEIAK
-744 GPIDKTDFTTTAINT
+744 GPIDKTDFTTTEINT

-773 AYDKVGNLKEHI
+773 AYDKVGNLKKHI

-850 GTEENLIMEKSGDGM
+850 EKKTLIMEESGDGM
-865 LTYALTIDLNTFTD
+865 LTYALTIDLNSLKV
-879 TFTDEGKYEFRVEV
+879 EGKYEFRVEV
-893 DDILGETDYSKIKE
+893 DDILDETDYSKIKDE
-907 RDHVFYAGVSSG
+907 DHVFYAGVSSG
-919 APSIQRK
+919 APSIQRT

-932 VSTETPCLVEGTVD
+932 VSTETPCLVKGTVD

-958 NASDEGVPVAI
+958 NASDDGVPVTT
-969 YKSGD
+969 
-974 AEWSDRYTAPEEKG
+974 YTAGDSSWEDSYKAPDAKG

-1008 YRIDVKA
+1008 YRIDVEA

-1024 STDAKKW
+1024 PADAEKW

-1040 IPLSDEWDNTKNEVI
+1040 IPLSDEWDITKNEVI

-1065 ASYWVDTYNPAGD
+1065 ASYWVDPYNPAGD

-1128 KDDSA
+1128 KDTSA
-1133 YEYLIDTTPPVIE
+1133 YEYWIDTTPPVID
-1146 SVTKNI
+1146 SVEKSI
-1152 SADKTLNAYDVK
+1152 IDDKTLNISDVDNLSA
-1164 PETLAKSPV
+1164 TPV
-1173 TITVSAKDEVEG
+1173 TITVAANDG
-1185 RDVSGIDKYMLV
+1185 TGDVSGIEKYKLV
-1197 ENNRELTLDANAGVF
+1197 ENNRELALAASDGVF
-1212 SLTSEILTHGVHNFT
+1212 SLTSEILTHGVHSFT
-1227 VRAYDKAG
+1227 VRAYDNAG

-1240 DPVEIRVDSTK
+1240 DPVEIKVDSTK

-1261 TVTVKEGSEN
+1261 TVTVKEGSGN

-1285 SDETALGTADG
+1285 SDETALGTAADTVVVYVDG
-1296 TVEVFVDDDSIG
+1296 KSI
-1308 DATLTGQSWTLENY
+1308 DNKAVLTGQSWTLENY

-1344 NKGTS
+1344 NNGTS

-1413 NSDSSWTEAQAIKV
+1413 NSDSSWTAAQAIKV
-1427 STAGNIEKSYTLNY
+1427 STDGNIEKSYTLNY
-1441 DLSAHE
+1441 DLSTHA

-1459 VRKETNSEYMN
+1459 VLKETNSEYMN
-1470 TPVVFNIGVS
+1470 TPVEFNIGVS

-1554 FKQENSIPFTYKIDS
+1554 FKQENDILFTYKIDS
-1569 HDPTI
+1569 HVPTI

-1579 NTDANHGSP
+1579 NTDANHG
-1588 ETEVWRNSGNL
+1588 ETVVWRNSGSL

-1622 SISGISRVYYTVDD
+1622 SISGISRVYYTVDGGS
-1636 DPEEGTTEGNLYGVG
+1636 EEGTTEGNLYGTG
-1651 NKANYRYY
+1651 NKENYRYY
-1659 KTTLALSDGSHVVKV
+1659 KTTLAFAADGRHEVEV

-1680 ARIINRTYVYNID
+1680 ANRTKRSFTYNID

-1718 NDLDNMGTRKI
+1718 NDLDNMTTKKI

-1734 VTDLVLDGITHVSEI
+1734 VTDRVLDGITHVSEI
-1749 NTVELYDGNAK
+1749 NTVELYDGNTK
-1760 VAITPTVSSEVYTFE
+1760 VNITPSVSSGVYTFE

-1780 ATRTILTDGTHS
+1780 DTRTILTDGTHS
-1792 FTVRATDNVG
+1792 FTVRATDKVG
-1802 NVSTGTPIMVTVD
+1802 NVSASDAIMVTVD

-1852 ALGEFIYFYVNDTE
+1852 ALGGFIYFYVDDTKLDGSISVE
-1866 YGKIRVDAGLTY
+1866 AGLTY
-1878 KAWEMSVDTTD
+1878 KAWEMSVDTTK
-1889 PELGL
+1889 L
-1894 TDGVKHKFT
+1894 TNGVHNFT

-1913 TTSAEY
+1913 AKPAVYE
-1919 KVTVDQD
+1919 VNVDQD
-1926 TDIPVIAFANLSA
+1926 TDIPAIAFANLSVGDNVSA
-1939 GDNVFGTDGKDKI
+1939 GDNVFGSDGKDKI

-1960 LIKSIKVYVDDNT
+1960 LIKSIKVYVDGST

-2038 QFILDNSVPDLSE
+2038 EFILDNSVPDLSE

-2078 YGLKKIEITDSMN
+2078 YGLSKVEITDSMN

-2102 GELKKMSRDHEIM
+2102 GELKSMTRDQEIS
-2115 FGSVIGTLTDGNHVI
+2115 FGSGIGKLADGNHVI

-2161 EGDSSAAPKITTAS
+2161 EDDSSAAPKITTAS

-2219 WSSLTKDSGTEGLW
+2219 WSSLTKDSINTALW

-2238 PLVQGV
+2238 PLVQGYNRIYV
-2244 NTITVRITDRAGNST
+2244 KITDRAGNST

-2277 VEVDKVAGEDVDRK
+2277 VKVDDVAGEVVDRK
-2291 IVNGTA
+2291 IVNDTA

-2317 GIRSV
+2317 GIGSV
-2322 SVSRIGS
+2322 SVSRIGGPDL
-2329 TAITDVDGTPTA
+2329 ADVNGTPTA
-2341 NADEFE
+2341 NADEFK

-2369 NFLDTSLF
+2369 NFLETSLF

-2395 AKTGTDIYVNRKISF
+2395 AKTGADIYVNRKISF

-2420 DASRPTLEYSRWD
+2420 DSSRPDLEYARWD

-2439 GEWKRLS
+2439 GEWKPLS

-2486 RAKITDKAGNLS
+2486 RATITDKARNLS
-2498 DVAEKENT
+2498 NVAEKENE

-2536 FKSKNAEGALVD
+2536 FQSKNAEGTFVD

-2576 KDADKGRLY
+2576 KAADKGRLY
-2585 YSTQTNPDPAT
+2585 YSTQANPSPST
-2596 AAAWKELDA
+2596 AADWTELDA
-2605 ESGSWQINFVKE
+2605 ESGSWQINFVKS

-2684 LVSNVEYTMFSKKR
+2684 LVSNVEYTRFSKKR
-2698 NADSATNTLF
+2698 NDDSDANTLF
-2708 GGDTTKFKLKLKATD
+2708 GGDTSKFKLKLKAED

-2742 IVLEKDAVDAKGNG
+2742 IVLVADAVDAKGNG

-2761 DYIDISDTTKWT
+2761 AYIDISDTTKWT

-2839 AVNGTKKLYYA
+2839 AVNGTRKLYYA
-2850 ISTTDEVRPYMPVE
+2850 ISTTDKVSPYMPVE
-2864 TIEELTA
+2864 TLAELTD

-2896 KDVDADGNSTPK
+2896 RDIGEDGSSTPK
-2908 TDGTVSAEKKQRP
+2908 ANGTLAKTQRP
-2921 SYVTKDKDDKLVY
+2921 SYVTKDKDDNLVY
-2934 REFNEFKNSAPSSW
+2934 REFNEFKTSAPSSW

-2972 LVDLGVTTKDLIEDN
+2972 LVDLGVTTKPLIEDN

-3073 QSGND
+3073 QSGTD
-3078 WDNTDRIYGTASPSA
+3078 WDNSGRIYGTASPSA

-3115 DYKYDKEVDAADQ
+3115 DYKYDKEVDDPDQ
-3128 WTVGDSLKTGET
+3128 AEQWGVGTSDIRSGEK

-3216 EITGLTLVQYGGVDG
+3216 EITGLTLVQYEEDG
-3231 TTVIAQRAYKEDM
+3231 TTVSAQRAYKEDM

-3265 VLGTELMVDGVVK
+3265 VLGTELMVDGVIK
-3278 TSADFKVTEIHPET
+3278 TSADFKVNEIHPET

-3431 ESVEVTSSNGIK
+3431 ESVEVTSNDGIK

-3460 RNSGGVENNQWL
+3460 RNSGGAENNQWL

-3478 NSRINVKDLS
+3478 NSRINVKNLDTY
-3488 AFGLAFEDGLYWTIK
+3488 GLAFEDGLYWKTK
-3503 RVTPSDTRNIVKG
+3503 RVTPTATRNIVKG
-3516 SFDDVRPGSLV
+3516 SFGDVRPGSLV

-3535 TTDESTSTQ
+3535 TTDESNSEQ
-3544 LVLSEELPGDGTAE
+3544 LVLSEELPGDGTAQ

-3577 VDGTV
+3577 VDGKV
-3582 RNDDG
+3582 INDDG
-3587 DGMVESVK
+3587 DGMVEFVK

-3669 KVFLGTDLNGDN
+3669 KVFLGTDLNGDD

-3761 AGPVDDPLTTK
+3761 VGPVADPLTTK

-3797 RNNWAADG
+3797 RNNWAAD
-3805 SGSKNSGAAKY
+3805 KKKAAAAEIY
-3816 DNESSDLHGLDYY
+3816 DNPSSDLHGLDYY
-3829 MYLYEFQSADGKL
+3829 MYLYEFQSAHGEL

-3960 SDPSGAEKQVAKF
+3960 SDPSGAEKQVANF
-3973 EKGEWSEVKDNWPE
+3973 ENGEWSEVKKDNWPE

-4038 GYAGNTVAQTKKDAL
+4038 GYAGDTVAQTKKDAL

-4093 FAKGAKYEVVFYNTA
+4093 FAKGAKYQVKFYNTA
-4108 NGTKPTGSRTAQSY
+4108 NGTKATGRTPQSY
-4122 SYMSNATADSG
+4122 SYMRNSASDSD
-4133 TWKGTIPADGEITIK
+4133 TWTGTIPADGEITIK
-4148 APRYSAYFEVKVTK
+4148 APKYSAYFEVKVTK
-4162 TGTNGSDASDYVETS
+4162 TGTNGSDDSDYVETS

-4215 VWNVVST
+4215 VWNVGTTFAQST
-4222 IPSNKHAK
+4222 NPIKGTIERMTRATTKFQASERKGNGH
-4230 PTAGVFVK
+4230 
-4238 SKEEKISRVISN
+4238 N
-4250 GSETKNNQAPN
+4250 GSWYNDGDLYAIWGGENNMIYDG
-4261 NAVKDLLIATWG
+4261 VL
-4273 SSDELQMFD
+4273 SLQQRWKSICD
-4282 YPIGSGA
+4282 TDSGA
-4289 ATVGNTAY
+4289 LKTPAA
-4297 GKSEACFFEAPPQL
+4297 EI
-4311 DTCIVNGLP
+4311 DTCLINGR
-4320 WYVVLD
+4320 VFHTVLD
-4326 NYAGG
+4326 DGWADAETFGKG
-4331 NSANAWGAGLYI
+4331 LLLVRDGETFTADSGANKLTI
-4343 ARQGFDFTK
+4343 EQTK
-4352 DNFKATTSQH
+4352 
-4362 PYIIEAQGKEGKH
+4362 
-4375 DMAGVDE
+4375 VD
-4382 KKNQFINPHI
+4382 KVRDQFQNPKI
-4392 AGYFDRSNEMYYMY
+4392 AGYYDGSTADDVNGRYHMFV
-4406 ISYYDT
+4406 SYYDKHT
-4412 YARCLKYAAYKEK
+4412 HCLKYGKVEFSNKWPENLTEVVDSKNIANDARGNYVVDGSDLTSSTSDVGSFSDIKIINEK
-4425 INKDSSQ
+4425 
-4432 GNVSAAS
+4432 
-4439 WQDYTSETSA
+4439 
-4449 GYGKLVGMMNGHA
+4449 
-4462 ILKNTEKVTIQ
+4462 
-4473 GTGANVVAGND
+4473 
-4484 VYTQGVS
+4484 
-4491 SWTEQVGEYN
+4491 
-4501 DILIDPTDNVPVIVY
+4501 PVIVY
-4516 YNKSKKGLQIA
+4516 YDKGNKKLKVAVADSNTPSSWSISSFNKP
-4527 RASGA
+4527 SG
-4532 FTTIAQA
+4532 
-4539 PGSGE
+4539 S
-4544 AGAKTWVYTGRDK
+4544 V
-4557 VIRPT
+4557 
-4562 GVTSDFGRYISAEV
+4562 DFGRYVSMEV
-4576 DDKGNL
+4576 DGEGV
-4582 HIAAQEVNSGKLY
+4582 HIVAQSALDGVLY
-4595 YLYMTKSGSTYTLAN
+4595 YGYVLNTALSGTTITVNWKKVDATSSVGRWTDIKLEDATKSGYAAKPVITYQDAAKLNTI
-4610 SYLVDSTSA
+4610 SA
-4619 VGNWTD
+4619 VKIAYIED
-4625 IHLGKDD
+4625 V
-4632 ANSTNWYAYEPVISY
+4632 TNGI
-4647 LDKSNL
+4647 
-4653 NTTSAAKVAWVETA
+4653 
-4667 TVNGVVS
+4667 
-4674 ASWEAMTDPAQ
+4674 WEAMTDPAVC
-4685 YEGFDNKTSVAGYP
+4685 EASDMKLS
-4699 SEGKSGIKSKLAV
+4699 LAV
-4712 GFNSDYYAVD
+4712 DVSDRAAVKNRYGVGINSTALYVD

>member
-1 MKKVRGQK
+1 M
-9 VNLKK
+9 NLKK

-427 NAGRDN
+427 NAGKDN

-461 DDIILLEKGTWSEN
+461 DDVILLEKGTWSEN

-500 VFVVEGIDRNTND
+500 VFVVEGIDRNTNE

-536 DVSTREIINH
+536 DVSTREIIGG
-546 VESAK
+546 VPSAK
-551 TIDEAAGGFTN
+551 TIDEAAGGFTD
-562 GKNEIKISG
+562 GKKKISISG
-571 KVKMLGQEFAK
+571 KVKMLGQEFAEDTPV
-582 APFEVSYTCS
+582 AVSYTCS

-601 GPITFVF
+601 G
-608 MKDSCSNLLGS
+608 
-619 SQVIGDLGTKITVKC
+619 DLGTEITVNC
-634 GEIVDDMADWK
+634 GEIVDDMAGWS
-645 VVLSGKLCPEAPS
+645 VVLGGKLCPDAPS

-723 EVADENIGTWCARN
+723 EVADENIGTWFARN
-737 GNAEIAK
+737 GDAEIAS
-744 GPIDKTDFTTTAINT
+744 GPIDKTDFTTTAIDT
-759 TLIGETG
+759 TRIGETG

-838 GAVRVYGRLLSD
+838 GAVRVYGRLLP
-850 GTEENLIMEKSGDGM
+850 GGKENLIMEKSGDGM
-865 LTYALTIDLNTFTD
+865 LTYALTIDLNSFTF
-879 TFTDEGKYEFRVEV
+879 EGKYEFRVEV
-893 DDILGETDYSKIKE
+893 DDILGETDHSKIKE

-926 TQDNLY
+926 TQDDLY
-932 VSTETPCLVEGTVD
+932 VSTSSPCIVKGNVD
-946 VKAVKVLRHTTV
+946 VKAIKVLRHTTV
-958 NASDEGVPVAI
+958 NASDDGVPVTT
-969 YKSGD
+969 
-974 AEWSDRYTAPEEKG
+974 YTAGDSSWEDSYLAPEAKG

-1008 YRIDVKA
+1008 YRIDVKN

-1024 STDAKKW
+1024 PADAGKW
-1031 TNASSVAFK
+1031 TNASAIAFK
-1040 IPLSDEWDNTKNEVI
+1040 IPLSDAWDNTKNEVI

-1078 PSGPLAGRNQYN
+1078 PTGSLAGRNQYN
-1090 DSKYGNKYMN
+1090 GSKYGNKYMN
-1100 YDATIEFT
+1100 YDATIELN
-1108 DGKHKVYVL
+1108 DGKHKIYVKA
-1117 VKDNAGNKLEI
+1117 VDSAGNKLEI

-1133 YEYLIDTTPPVIE
+1133 YEYWIDTTPPVIE
-1146 SVTKNI
+1146 PVTKNI
-1152 SADKTLNAYDVK
+1152 SPDKTLNANDVK

-1185 RDVSGIDKYMLV
+1185 RDVSGINKYMLV
-1197 ENNRELTLDANAGVF
+1197 ENNRELALVASDGVF

-1240 DPVEIRVDSTK
+1240 DPVEIRVDSTL
-1251 PVASVTSVTP
+1251 PTASVTSVTP
-1261 TVTVKEGSEN
+1261 TVTVKEGSVN

-1308 DATLTGQSWTLENY
+1308 NATLTGQSWTLENY
-1322 NTKDLTD
+1322 NTKDLTDNTD

-1383 NLFGKT
+1383 NLFGKK
-1389 SNNKLI
+1389 SNNKI
-1395 ANITD
+1395 YATITD
-1400 DDGIDEVVVSYKK
+1400 DDGIGAVRVYRRLLPAGTEELIMDESGDGMLTYALTI
-1413 NSDSSWTEAQAIKV
+1413 N
-1427 STAGNIEKSYTLNY
+1427 LNTFT
-1441 DLSAHE
+1441 D
-1447 EGKWNFKIEVTD
+1447 EGKYEFRVEVDDKLGETGYSKIKD
-1459 VRKETNSEYMN
+1459 ADH
-1470 TPVVFNIGVS
+1470 VFYAGVS

-1492 NTWQQPNTPF
+1492 NTWQQPDMPFTVSGTVATKATRIECRTLDADGKIKESTPL
-1502 PVTGNVASKAVK
+1502 TSYSK
-1514 IELRKD
+1514 
-1520 GNVESLE
+1520 GS
-1527 YTPGTTTWSHSIKS
+1527 PSWSHSITS

-1554 FKQENSIPFTYKIDS
+1554 FKQESSIPFTYKIDS
-1569 HDPTI
+1569 HYPTI

-1579 NTDANHGSP
+1579 NTDANHG
-1588 ETEVWRNSGNL
+1588 ETVVWRNSGSL

-1636 DPEEGTTEGNLYGVG
+1636 DPEEGTTEGNLYGDG
-1651 NKANYRYY
+1651 NRANYRYY
-1659 KTTLALSDGSHVVKV
+1659 KTTLALKDGRHVVKV

-1680 ARIINRTYVYNID
+1680 ARSINRSFTYNID

-1718 NDLDNMGTRKI
+1718 NDLDNMDTKKI

-1734 VTDLVLDGITHVSEI
+1734 VTDLVVAGIDHVSGI
-1749 NTVELYDGNAK
+1749 KTVELYDGNTK
-1760 VAITPTVSSEVYTFE
+1760 VNINPTVSSEVYTFE

-1780 ATRTILTDGTHS
+1780 ILTDGTHT

-1832 DTTTYI
+1832 DNKTYI

-1852 ALGEFIYFYVNDTE
+1852 ALGTSIDFLVDGVK
-1866 YGKIRVDAGLTY
+1866 YGESITVDSGLTY
-1878 KAWEMSVDTTD
+1878 KAWEMSVDTTK
-1889 PELGL
+1889 L
-1894 TDGVKHKFT
+1894 TNDVHNFM

-1913 TTSAEY
+1913 AKYAEY
-1919 KVTVDQD
+1919 KVNVDQD

-1939 GDNVFGTDGKDKI
+1939 GDNVFGSDGKDKI

-1960 LIKSIKVYVDDNT
+1960 LIKSIKVYVDGST
-1973 TASYVYEPASPELS
+1973 TASYKYEPASPASPELS

-1994 VTASANDVAKGDIKL
+1994 VTASANDVSKGDIHL
-2009 DEEGIHKINIVVEDN
+2009 AAEGLHTINVVVEDN
-2024 LLRTGESAKKTGDT
+2024 LLRTGESAKKTGNI

-2051 TKIGESGLITNG
+2051 TTIGESGLITNG
-2063 GADKKIVISLAAADG
+2063 GAGKKIVISLTADDG

-2091 ASSKWELTPES
+2091 ADSKWELTPES
-2102 GELKKMSRDHEIM
+2102 GELKSMSRNQEIS
-2115 FGSVIGTLTDGNHVI
+2115 FGSGTNKLDDGNHVI

-2161 EGDSSAAPKITTAS
+2161 DSDEAAAPKITTAS
-2175 TVIDSKSWYKSQQV
+2175 TVIESKTWYKSQQV
-2189 SLKVMTSDASGSGVS
+2189 SLKVMTSDDSGSGVS

-2238 PLVQGV
+2238 PLVQGA
-2244 NTITVRITDRAGNST
+2244 NRITVRITDRAGNST
-2259 SAELYPYVD
+2259 SAKLYPYVD

-2277 VEVDKVAGEDVDRK
+2277 VKVDDVAGADVDRK

-2317 GIRSV
+2317 GIGSV
-2322 SVSRIGS
+2322 SVSRIGG
-2329 TAITDVDGTPTA
+2329 TDLADVNGTPTA
-2341 NADEFE
+2341 NADEFK

-2369 NFLDTSLF
+2369 NFLETSLF

-2382 NTPPKVKISNPAS
+2382 NTPPKVKISNLAS
-2395 AKTGTDIYVNRKISF
+2395 YVNRKISF

-2420 DASRPTLEYSRWD
+2420 DSSRPVLEYARW
-2433 RDGSAW
+2433 DGSAW
-2439 GEWKRLS
+2439 GDWKKLS
-2446 DINFTLD
+2446 VEGFTDD

-2465 TETAFVTGVETKVPD
+2465 TETAFVTDGKVPD
-2480 GAKVKV
+2480 GSKVKV
-2486 RAKITDKAGNLS
+2486 RAKITDKAGNLCN
-2498 DVAEKENT
+2498 VTEKENEN
-2506 TDTKPQ
+2506 DRKPQ

-2536 FKSKNAEGALVD
+2536 FKSKNAEGTFVD

-2576 KDADKGRLY
+2576 KAADKGRLY
-2585 YSTQTNPDPAT
+2585 YSTQANPSPTT
-2596 AAAWKELDA
+2596 AGDWTELDA

-2625 FTVHFMVKDNEGM
+2625 FTVHFMVKDNEGA
-2638 VYTSTATVDR
+2638 VYTSTTSVDR

-2654 TDGTNEYGAVGSAP
+2654 TDGTNEYGAVGSDAP
-2668 PKNNTVF
+2668 KDNTVF

-2684 LVSNVEYTMFSKKR
+2684 VVSNVEYTRFSKKR
-2698 NADSATNTLF
+2698 NDDSDANTLF
-2708 GGDTTKFKLKLKATD
+2708 GGDTSKFKLKLKATD

-2742 IVLEKDAVDAKGNG
+2742 IVLKEDAVDAKGNG

-2761 DYIDISDTTKWT
+2761 AYIDISDTTKWT

-2864 TIEELTA
+2864 TLEELTA

-2896 KDVDADGNSTPK
+2896 RDIGEDGSSTPK
-2908 TDGTVSAEKKQRP
+2908 ADGTLAKTQRP
-2921 SYVTKDKDDKLVY
+2921 SYVTKDKDDNLVY
-2934 REFNEFKNSAPSSW
+2934 REFNEFKTSAPSSW

-2972 LVDLGVTTKDLIEDN
+2972 LVDLGVTTKPRIEDN

-3073 QSGND
+3073 QFD
-3078 WDNTDRIYGTASPSA
+3078 TAWDNTGRIYGTVSPSA

-3115 DYKYDKEVDAADQ
+3115 DYKYDKEVDDPDQ
-3128 WTVGDSLKTGET
+3128 AEQWVVGTSDIRSGEK

-3216 EITGLTLVQYGGVDG
+3216 EITGLTLVQYEEDG
-3231 TTVIAQRAYKEDM
+3231 TTVSAQRAYKEDM

-3265 VLGTELMVDGVVK
+3265 VLGTELMVDGEIK
-3278 TSADFKVTEIHPET
+3278 TSDDFKVTEIHPET

-3339 TIEKCGLFKGKVEAT
+3339 TIAKCGLFKGKVEAT

-3431 ESVEVTSSNGIK
+3431 ESVEVTSNGIK

-3478 NSRINVKDLS
+3478 NSKINVRDLGTS
-3488 AFGLAFEDGLYWTIK
+3488 GLKFEDGLYWVEK
-3503 RVTPSDTRNIVKG
+3503 RVTPQADRNIVTG
-3516 SFDDVRPGSLV
+3516 DFTDVRKGSLV

-3535 TTDESTSTQ
+3535 TTDESTSEK
-3544 LVLSEELPGDGTAE
+3544 LVLSEELPGDGTAQ
-3558 ITALVA
+3558 ITAFVA

-3728 VGGNNIMKDNPI
+3728 VGGNNIMKDAPI
-3740 RVVFSNDATKDE
+3740 KVVFSNDATKDE
-3752 ANYVTSASP
+3752 ANYVTSDSP
-3761 AGPVDDPLTTK
+3761 VGPVDDPLTTK

-3787 SDEVKTTWDD
+3787 SDEVKTTWND
-3797 RNNWAADG
+3797 RNNWAAD
-3805 SGSKNSGAAKY
+3805 KKKAAAAEIY
-3816 DNESSDLHGLDYY
+3816 DNPSSDLHGLDYY
-3829 MYLYEFQSADGKL
+3829 MYLYEFQSAL
-3842 GAESTD
+3842 GELGDESSD
-3848 EEVNGGIGKRQMSFT
+3848 EEVNGGIGNRQMSFT

-3960 SDPSGAEKQVAKF
+3960 SDPSDSKKLQVAKF
-3973 EKGEWSEVKDNWPE
+3973 EKGEWSEVKDDWPE

-4093 FAKGAKYEVVFYNTA
+4093 FAKGAGYQVVFYDSA
-4108 NGTKPTGSRTAQSY
+4108 NGTKATGRTARSY
-4122 SYMSNATADSG
+4122 EDMRNATADSG
-4133 TWKGTIPADGEITIK
+4133 TWEGTIPADGEITIK
-4148 APRYSAYFEVKVTK
+4148 APKYSAYFEVKVTK
-4162 TGTNGSDASDYVETS
+4162 SGSTTDYVETS

-4462 ILKNTEKVTIQ
+4462 ILKNTGKVTIQ

-4544 AGAKTWVYTGRDK
+4544 AGAKTWVYTGSDK

-4562 GVTSDFGRYISAEV
+4562 GVTSDFGRYVSAEV

>member
-166 KPLSTAQDASPTTY
+166 KPLSTAQDASATTY

-265 DADAGNGHTLD
+265 DADDGNGHTLD

-461 DDIILLEKGTWSEN
+461 DDVILLEKGTWSEN

-488 GKDVTLRAGEFY
+488 GKDITLRAGEFY
-500 VFVVEGIDRNTND
+500 VFVVEGIDRNTNE
-513 VVSADGAVY
+513 VVSADGDVY

-536 DVSTREIINH
+536 DVSTREIIKG
-546 VESAK
+546 VLSAE
-551 TIDEAAGGFTN
+551 TIDEAAGGFTD
-562 GKNEIKISG
+562 GKKKISISG
-571 KVKMLGQEFAK
+571 KVKMLGQEFAEDTPV
-582 APFEVSYTCS
+582 AVAYTCS

-601 GPITFVF
+601 G
-608 MKDSCSNLLGS
+608 
-619 SQVIGDLGTKITVKC
+619 DLGTEITVNC
-634 GEIVDDMADWK
+634 GEIVDDMAGWS
-645 VVLSGKLCPEAPS
+645 VVLGGKLCPDAPS

-701 VVGESNVLNGK
+701 VVGESNVLNGT
-712 VKYSASITDNN
+712 VKYSASIADNN
-723 EVADENIGTWCARN
+723 EVADENIGTWFARN
-737 GNAEIAK
+737 GDAEIAS
-744 GPIDKTDFTTTAINT
+744 GPIDKTDFTTTAIDT
-759 TLIGETG
+759 TRIGETG

-773 AYDKVGNLKEHI
+773 AYDKVGNLKKHI

-806 DVAADDIKVN
+806 DVDADDIKVN

-850 GTEENLIMEKSGDGM
+850 EKKTLIMEESGDGM
-865 LTYALTIDLNTFTD
+865 LTYALTIDLNSLKV
-879 TFTDEGKYEFRVEV
+879 EGKYEFRVEV
-893 DDILGETDYSKIKE
+893 DDILGETDYSKIKDE
-907 RDHVFYAGVSSG
+907 DHVFYAGVSSG
-919 APSIQRK
+919 APSIQRT
-926 TQDNLY
+926 TQDDLY
-932 VSTETPCLVEGTVD
+932 VSTSSPCIVKGNVD
-946 VKAVKVLRHTTV
+946 VKAIKVLRHTTV
-958 NASDEGVPVAI
+958 NASDDGVPVTT
-969 YKSGD
+969 
-974 AEWSDRYTAPEEKG
+974 YTAGDSSWEDSYLAPEAKG

-1008 YRIDVKA
+1008 YRIDEEA

-1024 STDAKKW
+1024 PADAKKW

-1065 ASYWVDTYNPAGD
+1065 ASYWVDTYAGD

-1108 DGKHKVYVL
+1108 DGKHKIYVKA
-1117 VKDNAGNKLEI
+1117 VDSAGNKLEI

-1133 YEYLIDTTPPVIE
+1133 AFEYCEYWIDTTPPVIE

-1152 SADKTLNAYDVK
+1152 SADKTLNADDVK
-1164 PETLAKSPV
+1164 PETLATSPV

-1185 RDVSGIDKYMLV
+1185 RDVSGIKEYKLV

-1240 DPVEIRVDSTK
+1240 DPVEIRVDSTL
-1251 PVASVTSVTP
+1251 PTASVTSVTP
-1261 TVTVKEGSEN
+1261 TVTVKEGAVN

-1296 TVEVFVDDDSIG
+1296 AVEVFVDDDSIG
-1308 DATLTGQSWTLENY
+1308 NATLTGQSWTLDGY
-1322 NTKDLTD
+1322 NTKFLTD
-1329 NTEHKIKVVVTDKAG
+1329 NEAHKIKVVVTDKAG

-1355 VKQSTD
+1355 VNQSTD

-1413 NSDSSWTEAQAIKV
+1413 NSDSSWTARPAIKV
-1427 STAGNIEKSYTLNY
+1427 STDRSIEKSYTLNY
-1441 DLSAHE
+1441 DLSTHA

-1459 VRKETNSEYMN
+1459 VLKETNSEYMN

-1492 NTWQQPNTPF
+1492 NTWQQPSTPF
-1502 PVTGNVASKAVK
+1502 TVSGTVATKATRIECRTLDADGK
-1514 IELRKD
+1514 IK
-1520 GNVESLE
+1520 ESTPLTS
-1527 YTPGTTTWSHSIKS
+1527 YTAGSTSWSHSITS

-1554 FKQENSIPFTYKIDS
+1554 FKQENDILFTYKIDS

-1574 ASDWT
+1574 ASDWI
-1579 NTDANHGSP
+1579 NADANNGD
-1588 ETEVWRNSGNL
+1588 TVVWRNSGNL
-1599 KLEIPVSDSWN
+1599 KLEIPVSDSWDVEDN
-1610 GNFDTG
+1610 
-1616 EKWGEN
+1616 KPWGEN
-1622 SISGISRVYYTVDD
+1622 SISGIKEVYYTVDGGAK
-1636 DPEEGTTEGNLYGVG
+1636 EGTTEGNLYGDG

-1659 KTTLALSDGSHVVKV
+1659 KTTLAFAADGRHEVEV

-1680 ARIINRTYVYNID
+1680 ARSISRTFTYNID

-1707 GSVLHAATVSK
+1707 GSVLHAATVSRS
-1718 NDLDNMGTRKI
+1718 DLDNMGTKKI

-1734 VTDLVLDGITHVSEI
+1734 VTDLVVAGIDHFSGI
-1749 NTVELYDGNAK
+1749 DTVELYDGNTK
-1760 VAITPTVSSEVYTFE
+1760 VNNINLSVSSGVYTFE

-1792 FTVRATDNVG
+1792 FTVRATDKVG
-1802 NVSTGTPIMVTVD
+1802 NVSTSDAITVTVD

-1852 ALGEFIYFYVNDTE
+1852 ALGTSIDFYVDGTKLVGSISVE
-1866 YGKIRVDAGLTY
+1866 AGLTY
-1878 KAWEMSVDTTD
+1878 KAWEMSVDTTK
-1889 PELGL
+1889 L
-1894 TDGVKHKFT
+1894 TNDVHNFT

-1919 KVTVDQD
+1919 KVIVDQD
-1926 TDIPVIAFANLSA
+1926 TDIPAIAFANLSPR
-1939 GDNVFGTDGKDKI
+1939 DNVFGSDGKDKI

-1960 LIKSIKVYVDDNT
+1960 LIKSIKVYVDGST
-1973 TASYVYEPASPELS
+1973 TASYEYVPASPELS

-1994 VTASANDVAKGDIKL
+1994 VTAATNDVSKGDIKL
-2009 DEEGIHKINIVVEDN
+2009 YEEGIHKINIVVEDN
-2024 LLRTGESAKKTGDT
+2024 LLRTGESAKKTDDT

-2063 GADKKIVISLAAADG
+2063 GAEKKIVISLKADDG
-2078 YGLKKIEITDSMN
+2078 YGLSKVEITDSMN

-2102 GELKKMSRDHEIM
+2102 GELKLMKRDQEIS
-2115 FGSVIGTLTDGNHVI
+2115 FGPGDGKLADGNHVI

-2151 TVNPK
+2151 TVKPK

-2161 EGDSSAAPKITTAS
+2161 DSDEAAAPKITTAS
-2175 TVIDSKSWYKSQQV
+2175 TVIGSGTDAKTWYKSQQV
-2189 SLKVMTSDASGSGVS
+2189 SLKVMTSDDSGSGVS

-2238 PLVQGV
+2238 PLVQGA
-2244 NTITVRITDRAGNST
+2244 NRITVRITDRAGNST

-2291 IVNGTA
+2291 IVNGKA

-2302 LKAKDTGSVAESKAT
+2302 LKAKDTGSVADSKAT
-2317 GIRSV
+2317 GIGSV
-2322 SVSRIGS
+2322 SVSRIGG
-2329 TAITDVDGTPTA
+2329 TDLADVNGTPTA
-2341 NADEFE
+2341 NADEFK

-2369 NFLDTSLF
+2369 NFLETSLF

-2395 AKTGTDIYVNRKISF
+2395 AKAGADIYVNRRIAF

-2420 DASRPTLEYSRWD
+2420 DSSRPVLEYARW
-2433 RDGSAW
+2433 DGSAW
-2439 GEWKRLS
+2439 GEWETL
-2446 DINFTLD
+2446 NVTFTRD
-2453 TTAGTWTTLPVN
+2453 TTAGTWTTNSVN
-2465 TETAFVTGVETKVPD
+2465 TETAFVTGGEAKVPD
-2480 GAKVKV
+2480 GSRVKV
-2486 RAKITDKAGNLS
+2486 RATITDKAGNLS
-2498 DVAEKENT
+2498 DVAEKENE

-2536 FKSKNAEGALVD
+2536 FQSKNAEGALVD

-2585 YSTQTNPDPAT
+2585 YSTQTNPDKDRAGDWT
-2596 AAAWKELDA
+2596 ELDA

-2648 DKSIFL
+2648 DKSIIL
-2654 TDGTNEYGAVGSAP
+2654 TDGTNEYGAVGSDA

-2684 LVSNVEYTMFSKKR
+2684 VVSSVEYTMFSKKR
-2698 NADSATNTLF
+2698 NDDSETNTLF
-2708 GGDTTKFKLKLKATD
+2708 GGDTTKFKLKLTATD

-2761 DYIDISDTTKWT
+2761 AYIDISDTTKWT

-2839 AVNGTKKLYYA
+2839 AVNGTRKLYYA

-2864 TIEELTA
+2864 TPAELTA

-2896 KDVDADGNSTPK
+2896 RDIGEDGSSTPK
-2908 TDGTVSAEKKQRP
+2908 ADGTLAKTQRP
-2921 SYVTKDKDDKLVY
+2921 SYVTKDKDDNLVY
-2934 REFNEFKNSAPSSW
+2934 REFNEFKTSAPSSW

-2972 LVDLGVTTKDLIEDN
+2972 LVDLGVTTKPLIEDN

-3073 QSGND
+3073 QFD
-3078 WDNTDRIYGTASPSA
+3078 TAWDNSGRIYGTASPA

-3115 DYKYDKEVDAADQ
+3115 DYKYDKEVDAVGQADQ

-3250 WLEGYVKDD
+3250 GGL
-3259 TVSDLD
+3259 
-3265 VLGTELMVDGVVK
+3265 
-3278 TSADFKVTEIHPET
+3278 KV
-3292 EVTDKSVEITAENI
+3292 
-3306 ADYGSGVEIG
+3306 
-3316 KIYELVNGEI
+3316 
-3326 YHTYKFALKLDTS
+3326 
-3339 TIEKCGLFKGKVEAT
+3339 
-3354 DNAGHNATPAKIT
+3354 
-3367 INVDKNAPAIVTMY
+3367 M
-3381 EYNQTTRAPVTE
+3381 
-3393 ISGGKTVNKKH
+3393 
-3404 KYEEKYNVSPLV
+3404 
-3416 QNSDGYYTFGSQVME
+3416 
-3431 ESVEVTSSNGIK
+3431 
-3443 TLYNQSGFARVA
+3443 
-3455 FYFMR
+3455 
-3460 RNSGGVENNQWL
+3460 
-3472 YDIMEN
+3472 
-3478 NSRINVKDLS
+3478 
-3488 AFGLAFEDGLYWTIK
+3488 
-3503 RVTPSDTRNIVKG
+3503 
-3516 SFDDVRPGSLV
+3516 
-3527 KINGAYYT
+3527 
-3535 TTDESTSTQ
+3535 
-3544 LVLSEELPGDGTAE
+3544 
-3558 ITALVA
+3558 
-3564 KAQVVDHLVMESA
+3564 
-3577 VDGTV
+3577 
-3582 RNDDG
+3582 
-3587 DGMVESVK
+3587 
-3595 KTGTTWTWDA
+3595 
-3605 SVNTK
+3605 
-3610 TIEDGP
+3610 
-3616 IELHYVV
+3616 
-3623 FDDAGNYSV
+3623 
-3632 GIVGNSDSY
+3632 
-3641 EIPDGT
+3641 
-3647 TDDRVFY
+3647 
-3654 RKDAINICNRAPRLS
+3654 
-3669 KVFLGTDLNGDN
+3669 
-3681 SYTQSEFVEYDIFER
+3681 
-3696 NGRFTT
+3696 
-3702 AVDLE
+3702 
-3707 TRSYTG
+3707 
-3713 KSFRIKDK
+3713 
-3721 LAVMPEF
+3721 
-3728 VGGNNIMKDNPI
+3728 
-3740 RVVFSNDATKDE
+3740 
-3752 ANYVTSASP
+3752 
-3761 AGPVDDPLTTK
+3761 
-3772 VYTDKSGN
+3772 
-3780 DVMKLVL
+3780 
-3787 SDEVKTTWDD
+3787 
-3797 RNNWAADG
+3797 
-3805 SGSKNSGAAKY
+3805 
-3816 DNESSDLHGLDYY
+3816 
-3829 MYLYEFQSADGKL
+3829 
-3842 GAESTD
+3842 
-3848 EEVNGGIGKRQMSFT
+3848 
-3863 FWDNTTDTVQG
+3863 
-3874 TSSNYCY
+3874 
-3881 LKIKDLIVDVVD
+3881 
-3893 TTPPLVKI
+3893 
-3901 NPFHWNSKSDCS
+3901 
-3913 VPLDEETS
+3913 
-3921 MPLGHIDLET
+3921 
-3931 AEQPNPKVSGQVII
+3931 
-3945 RGTAYDNTRHGGIYI
+3945 
-3960 SDPSGAEKQVAKF
+3960 
-3973 EKGEWSEVKDNWPE
+3973 
-3987 YWKKFEIVEDY
+3987 
-3998 GITQD
+3998 
-4003 GHTVEWEMVMDMTT
+4003 
-4017 FGVDTGKIL
+4017 
-4026 TAKAVDAKGNDC
+4026 
-4038 GYAGNTVAQTKKDAL
+4038 
-4053 TAKYVMDFVP
+4053 
-4063 YIKGVKDANR
+4063 
-4073 SRLGRYPVRA
+4073 
-4083 GQEIVVEGMN
+4083 
-4093 FAKGAKYEVVFYNTA
+4093 
-4108 NGTKPTGSRTAQSY
+4108 
-4122 SYMSNATADSG
+4122 
-4133 TWKGTIPADGEITIK
+4133 
-4148 APRYSAYFEVKVTK
+4148 
-4162 TGTNGSDASDYVETS
+4162 
-4177 NNNNQNIKWNIEEG
+4177 
-4191 TLDSKGKPQITPGK
+4191 
-4205 NQWNDDRYLS
+4205 
-4215 VWNVVST
+4215 
-4222 IPSNKHAK
+4222 
-4230 PTAGVFVK
+4230 
-4238 SKEEKISRVISN
+4238 
-4250 GSETKNNQAPN
+4250 
-4261 NAVKDLLIATWG
+4261 
-4273 SSDELQMFD
+4273 
-4282 YPIGSGA
+4282 
-4289 ATVGNTAY
+4289 
-4297 GKSEACFFEAPPQL
+4297 
-4311 DTCIVNGLP
+4311 
-4320 WYVVLD
+4320 
-4326 NYAGG
+4326 
-4331 NSANAWGAGLYI
+4331 
-4343 ARQGFDFTK
+4343 
-4352 DNFKATTSQH
+4352 
-4362 PYIIEAQGKEGKH
+4362 
-4375 DMAGVDE
+4375 
-4382 KKNQFINPHI
+4382 
-4392 AGYFDRSNEMYYMY
+4392 
-4406 ISYYDT
+4406 
-4412 YARCLKYAAYKEK
+4412 
-4425 INKDSSQ
+4425 
-4432 GNVSAAS
+4432 
-4439 WQDYTSETSA
+4439 
-4449 GYGKLVGMMNGHA
+4449 
-4462 ILKNTEKVTIQ
+4462 
-4473 GTGANVVAGND
+4473 
-4484 VYTQGVS
+4484 
-4491 SWTEQVGEYN
+4491 
-4501 DILIDPTDNVPVIVY
+4501 
-4516 YNKSKKGLQIA
+4516 
-4527 RASGA
+4527 
-4532 FTTIAQA
+4532 
-4539 PGSGE
+4539 
-4544 AGAKTWVYTGRDK
+4544 
-4557 VIRPT
+4557 
-4562 GVTSDFGRYISAEV
+4562 
-4576 DDKGNL
+4576 
-4582 HIAAQEVNSGKLY
+4582 
-4595 YLYMTKSGSTYTLAN
+4595 
-4610 SYLVDSTSA
+4610 
-4619 VGNWTD
+4619 
-4625 IHLGKDD
+4625 
-4632 ANSTNWYAYEPVISY
+4632 
-4647 LDKSNL
+4647 
-4653 NTTSAAKVAWVETA
+4653 
-4667 TVNGVVS
+4667 
-4674 ASWEAMTDPAQ
+4674 
-4685 YEGFDNKTSVAGYP
+4685 
-4699 SEGKSGIKSKLAV
+4699 
-4712 GFNSDYYAVD
+4712 
-4722 FLRGE
+4722 

>member
-166 KPLSTAQDASPTTY
+166 KPLSTAYDASATTY

-461 DDIILLEKGTWSEN
+461 DDIILLEKGTLSEN
-475 DAATAISQQFTPT
+475 DADTTISQQFTPT

-500 VFVVEGIDRNTND
+500 VFVVEGIDRNTNE

-536 DVSTREIINH
+536 DVSTREIIGG
-546 VESAK
+546 VLSAK

-571 KVKMLGQEFAK
+571 KVKMLGQEFAEDT
-582 APFEVSYTCS
+582 PVDVSYTCS
-592 NLLDSSQVI
+592 NLLDSS
-601 GPITFVF
+601 
-608 MKDSCSNLLGS
+608 K
-619 SQVIGDLGTKITVKC
+619 VIGDPGIEKDIKC
-634 GEIVDDMADWK
+634 GTIVDDMADWE
-645 VVLSGKLCPEAPS
+645 VVLGGKLCPDAPS
-658 KYKITVNIVIK
+658 KYKITVKIVIK

-723 EVADENIGTWCARN
+723 EVADENIGTWYARN
-737 GNAEIAK
+737 GNADIAK
-744 GPIDKTDFTTTAINT
+744 GSIDKTDFTTTAINT

-773 AYDKVGNLKEHI
+773 AYDKVGNLKKHI

-806 DVAADDIKVN
+806 DVAAEDIKVN

-838 GAVRVYGRLLSD
+838 GAVRVYGRLLPD
-850 GTEENLIMEKSGDGM
+850 GKEEEIMNKSGVGM
-865 LTYALTIDLNTFTD
+865 LTYTLTIDLN

-958 NASDEGVPVAI
+958 NASDDGVPVTT
-969 YKSGD
+969 YNSGD
-974 AEWSDRYTAPEEKG
+974 AEWSDSYTAPEAKG

-1008 YRIDVKA
+1008 YRIDVEA

-1024 STDAKKW
+1024 PADAKKW
-1031 TNASSVAFK
+1031 TNASAIAFK
-1040 IPLSDEWDNTKNEVI
+1040 IPLSDEWDDSGAGAVI
-1055 DSLSSSGIES
+1055 DELSSSGIES
-1065 ASYWVDTYNPAGD
+1065 AAYWKDTYDGD

-1152 SADKTLNAYDVK
+1152 SADKTLNA
-1164 PETLAKSPV
+1164 ETLLTTPV
-1173 TITVSAKDEVEG
+1173 TITVAANDG
-1185 RDVSGIDKYMLV
+1185 TGDVSEIKEYKLV
-1197 ENNRELTLDANAGVF
+1197 ENNKELTLVASDGVF

-1240 DPVEIRVDSTK
+1240 TPVEIKVDSTK

-1261 TVTVKEGSEN
+1261 TVTVKEGSVN

-1296 TVEVFVDDDSIG
+1296 TVEVFVDDVSIG
-1308 DATLTGQSWTLENY
+1308 NATLTDQSWTLENY

-1355 VKQSTD
+1355 VNQSTD
-1361 TPVVEPS
+1361 TPVVDPS
-1368 NYKTNISADELETNK
+1368 NYKTDIAAVDLAQNK

-1413 NSDSSWTEAQAIKV
+1413 NSDSSWTAAPAKKV
-1427 STAGNIEKSYTLNY
+1427 SIDGNIEKSYTLNY
-1441 DLSAHE
+1441 DLSAHA

-1459 VRKETNSEYMN
+1459 VLKETNSEYMN

-1492 NTWQQPNTPF
+1492 NTWQQPSTPF
-1502 PVTGNVASKAVK
+1502 TVSGTVATKATRIECRTLDADGK
-1514 IELRKD
+1514 IK
-1520 GNVESLE
+1520 ESTSLT
-1527 YTPGTTTWSHSIKS
+1527 YTAGSPSWSHSITS

-1554 FKQENSIPFTYKIDS
+1554 FKQENSISFTYKIDS

-1579 NTDANHGSP
+1579 NTDANHG
-1588 ETEVWRNSGNL
+1588 ETVVWRNSDNL
-1599 KLEIPVSDSWN
+1599 KLEIPVSDSWDVT
-1610 GNFDTG
+1610 GNA
-1616 EKWGEN
+1616 KWGVN
-1622 SISGISRVYYTVDD
+1622 SISGISRVYYKIDD
-1636 DPEEGTTEGNLYGVG
+1636 GAEEGTTEGNLYGDG

-1659 KTTLALSDGSHVVKV
+1659 KTTLALTDGKHVVKV

-1680 ARIINRTYVYNID
+1680 ARSINESFTYNID

-1707 GSVLHAATVSK
+1707 GSVHAATVSK
-1718 NDLDNMGTRKI
+1718 NDLDNMGTKKI

-1734 VTDLVLDGITHVSEI
+1734 VTDLVLDGITHVSGI
-1749 NTVELYDGNAK
+1749 KTVELYDGNTK
-1760 VAITPTVSSEVYTFE
+1760 VNIDPSISSEVYTFE

-1792 FTVRATDNVG
+1792 FTVRATDKVG
-1802 NVSTGTPIMVTVD
+1802 NVSTSDAIMVTVD

-1832 DTTTYI
+1832 DNKTYI
-1838 NGIVKFTGT
+1838 NGEVKFTGT

-1852 ALGEFIYFYVNDTE
+1852 ALGTSIDFYVDDTKLVGSISVE
-1866 YGKIRVDAGLTY
+1866 AGLTY
-1878 KAWEMSVDTTD
+1878 KAWEMSVDTTK
-1889 PELGL
+1889 L
-1894 TDGVKHKFT
+1894 TNGVHNFT

-1913 TTSAEY
+1913 AKPAVYE
-1919 KVTVDQD
+1919 VNVDQD
-1926 TDIPVIAFANLSA
+1926 TDIPAIAFANLSA
-1939 GDNVFGTDGKDKI
+1939 GDNVFGSDGKDKI

-1960 LIKSIKVYVDDNT
+1960 LIKSIKVYVDGST
-1973 TASYVYEPASPELS
+1973 TASYKYEPAAPELS

-1994 VTASANDVAKGDIKL
+1994 VTAATNDDSKGDIKL
-2009 DEEGIHKINIVVEDN
+2009 SEEGIHKINIVVEDN
-2024 LLRTGESAKKTGDT
+2024 LLRSGDNAKKTGDT
-2038 QFILDNSVPDLSE
+2038 EFILDNSVPDLSE
-2051 TKIGESGLITNG
+2051 TKIGESGLVTNG
-2063 GADKKIVISLAAADG
+2063 GADKKIVISLKADDG
-2078 YGLKKIEITDSMN
+2078 YGLSKVEITDSMN

-2102 GELKKMSRDHEIM
+2102 GELKSMSRNQEIS
-2115 FGSVIGTLTDGNHVI
+2115 FGSGDSELADGNHVI

-2156 FEKVS
+2156 FDKVS
-2161 EGDSSAAPKITTAS
+2161 DSDEAAAPKITTAS
-2175 TVIDSKSWYKSQQV
+2175 TFIDPNDSKSWYKSQQV

-2204 NVEWTTDDAASESAV
+2204 NVEWTTNDAASESAV
-2219 WSSLTKDSGTEGLW
+2219 WSSLTKSGTEGLW

-2238 PLVQGV
+2238 PLVQGA
-2244 NTITVRITDRAGNST
+2244 NRITVRITDRAGNST

-2277 VEVDKVAGEDVDRK
+2277 VEVDKVAGADVDRK

-2302 LKAKDTGSVAESKAT
+2302 LKAKDTGSVADSKAT
-2317 GIRSV
+2317 GIGSV
-2322 SVSRIGS
+2322 SVSRIGG
-2329 TAITDVDGTPTA
+2329 TDLADVNGTPTA
-2341 NADEFE
+2341 NADEFK

-2369 NFLDTSLF
+2369 NFLETSLF

-2395 AKTGTDIYVNRKISF
+2395 AKTGADIYVNRKISF

-2433 RDGSAW
+2433 GSAW
-2439 GEWKRLS
+2439 GEWKPLS
-2446 DINFTLD
+2446 VKFTQD
-2453 TTAGTWTTLPVN
+2453 TTAGTWTTSSVN
-2465 TETAFVTGVETKVPD
+2465 TETAFVITGVETKVPD

-2498 DVAEKENT
+2498 NVAEKENE

-2536 FKSKNAEGALVD
+2536 FQSKNAEGTFVD

-2576 KDADKGRLY
+2576 KEADKGRLY
-2585 YSTQTNPDPAT
+2585 YSTQTDPDPDRAGD
-2596 AAAWKELDA
+2596 WKELDA
-2605 ESGSWQINFVKE
+2605 ESGSWQINFVKSD
-2617 NGNPDDGK
+2617 GNPDDGK
-2625 FTVHFMVKDNEGM
+2625 FTVHFMVKDNEGA
-2638 VYTSTATVDR
+2638 VYTSTTSVDR

-2654 TDGTNEYGAVGSAP
+2654 TDGTKEYGAVDSAA
-2668 PKNNTVF
+2668 PKDNTVF

-2698 NADSATNTLF
+2698 NADSAANTLF
-2708 GGDTTKFKLKLKATD
+2708 GGDTTKFKLKLTATD

-2731 ISHANFGASDP
+2731 ISHANFGDSDP

-2761 DYIDISDTTKWT
+2761 AYIDISDTTKWT

-2850 ISTTDEVRPYMPVE
+2850 ISTTDKVGPYMPVE
-2864 TIEELTA
+2864 TLEELTA

-2878 LEGNFTDAQKTE
+2878 LEGNFTDEQKTE

-2896 KDVDADGNSTPK
+2896 RDIGEGGGSTK
-2908 TDGTVSAEKKQRP
+2908 TDGTLAKTQRP

-2972 LVDLGVTTKDLIEDN
+2972 LVDLGVTTKGLIEDN

-3026 DEITNPEVAGTKVT
+3026 DEITNPEVDGTKVT

-3073 QSGND
+3073 QSGTD
-3078 WDNTDRIYGTASPSA
+3078 WDNTGRIYGTASSSA

-3115 DYKYDKEVDAADQ
+3115 NYMYDKEVDAVGQADQ
-3128 WTVGDSLKTGET
+3128 WTVGGSLKTGET

-3216 EITGLTLVQYGGVDG
+3216 EITGLTLVQYGEDG
-3231 TTVIAQRAYKEDM
+3231 TTVSAQRAYKEDM

-3265 VLGTELMVDGVVK
+3265 VLGTELMVDGVIK

-3292 EVTDKSVEITAENI
+3292 EVTDKSVKITAENI

-3316 KIYELVNGEI
+3316 KIYQLVNGEI
-3326 YHTYKFALKLDTS
+3326 YHTYKFALKLDTR

-3431 ESVEVTSSNGIK
+3431 ESVEVTSNDGIK

-3460 RNSGGVENNQWL
+3460 RNSGGAENNQWL
-3472 YDIMEN
+3472 YDIMKDS
-3478 NSRINVKDLS
+3478 SRVNVKNLGT
-3488 AFGLAFEDGLYWTIK
+3488 FVFEDGLYWVAK
-3503 RVTPSDTRNIVKG
+3503 RVTPQADRNIVTG
-3516 SFDDVRPGSLV
+3516 DFGDVRKGSLV

-3535 TTDESTSTQ
+3535 TTDESNSTQ

-3721 LAVMPEF
+3721 FAVMPEF

-3761 AGPVDDPLTTK
+3761 VGPVADPLTTK
-3772 VYTDKSGN
+3772 VNTDKSGN

-3787 SDEVKTTWDD
+3787 SDEVKTTWND
-3797 RNNWAADG
+3797 RNSWAAD
-3805 SGSKNSGAAKY
+3805 GSKNSGAAKY

-3829 MYLYEFQSADGKL
+3829 MYLYEFQSADEEL

-3960 SDPSGAEKQVAKF
+3960 SDPSGTEKQVAKF
-3973 EKGEWSEVKDNWPE
+3973 ENGEWSEVKDNWPE

-4093 FAKGAKYEVVFYNTA
+4093 FAKGAKYQVKFYNTA
-4108 NGTKPTGSRTAQSY
+4108 NGTKPTGSRTTAQSY
-4122 SYMSNATADSG
+4122 SYMCNSASDSD
-4133 TWKGTIPADGEITIK
+4133 TWTGTIPADGEITIK
-4148 APRYSAYFEVKVTK
+4148 APKYSAYFEVKVTK
-4162 TGTNGSDASDYVETS
+4162 TGTNGSDDSDYVETS

-4449 GYGKLVGMMNGHA
+4449 EYGKLVGMMNGHA
-4462 ILKNTEKVTIQ
+4462 ILKNTGKVTIQ

-4544 AGAKTWVYTGRDK
+4544 AGAKTWVYTGSDK

-4562 GVTSDFGRYISAEV
+4562 GVTSDFGRYVSAEV

>member
-1 MKKVRGQK
+1 M
-9 VNLKK
+9 NLKK

-166 KPLSTAQDASPTTY
+166 KPLSTAQDASATTY

-427 NAGRDN
+427 NAGKDN

-446 HYTSFESYKS
+446 HFTSFESYKS
-456 GVSSG
+456 DVSSG

-475 DAATAISQQFTPT
+475 DASTAITQQFTPT

-500 VFVVEGIDRNTND
+500 VFVVEGIDRNTNE

-536 DVSTREIINH
+536 DVSTREIIDG
-546 VESAK
+546 VLSAK
-551 TIDEAAGGFTN
+551 TIDEAAGGFTD
-562 GKNEIKISG
+562 GKKKISISG
-571 KVKMLGQEFAK
+571 KVKMLGQEFAEDTPV
-582 APFEVSYTCS
+582 AVSYTCS

-601 GPITFVF
+601 G
-608 MKDSCSNLLGS
+608 
-619 SQVIGDLGTKITVKC
+619 DLGTEITVNC
-634 GEIVDDMADWK
+634 GEIVDDMAGWS
-645 VVLSGKLCPEAPS
+645 VVLGGKLCPDAPS

-723 EVADENIGTWCARN
+723 EVADENIGTWYARN
-737 GNAEIAK
+737 GDAEIAK

-773 AYDKVGNLKEHI
+773 AYDKVGNLKKHI

-796 PVITPGNYKT
+796 PVITPSNYKT
-806 DVAADDIKVN
+806 DVAAEDIKVN

-838 GAVRVYGRLLSD
+838 GAVRVYRRLLPD
-850 GTEENLIMEKSGDGM
+850 GTEEEIMNKPGDGM
-865 LTYALTIDLNTFTD
+865 LTYALTIDLNS
-879 TFTDEGKYEFRVEV
+879 FTDEGKYEFRVEV

-958 NASDEGVPVAI
+958 NASDEGKEVTTFTPRN
-969 YKSGD
+969 
-974 AEWSDRYTAPEEKG
+974 AEWSDEYRAPEAKG

-1024 STDAKKW
+1024 PADAKKW

-1040 IPLSDEWDNTKNEVI
+1040 IPLSDAWDNSDAGSVI
-1055 DSLSSSGIES
+1055 DELSSSGIES
-1065 ASYWVDTYNPAGD
+1065 AAYWIDTYAGD

-1090 DSKYGNKYMN
+1090 KDKFGNQYLN
-1100 YDATIEFT
+1100 YDATIDLD
-1108 DGKHKVYVL
+1108 DGMHKIYVKA
-1117 VKDNAGNKLEI
+1117 VDSAGNKLEI

-1133 YEYLIDTTPPVIE
+1133 VFEYCEYWIDTTPPVIE

-1152 SADKTLNAYDVK
+1152 SADKTLNANDVK

-1197 ENNRELTLDANAGVF
+1197 ENNRELALVASDGVF

-1240 DPVEIRVDSTK
+1240 DPVEIRVDSTL
-1251 PVASVTSVTP
+1251 PTASVTSVTP
-1261 TVTVKEGSEN
+1261 TVTVKEGAVN

-1296 TVEVFVDDDSIG
+1296 TVEVLIDDVSIG
-1308 DATLTGQSWTLENY
+1308 NAVLTGQSWTLENY

-1361 TPVVEPS
+1361 TPVVDPS
-1368 NYKTNISADELETNK
+1368 NYKTDIEAVDLAQNK

-1427 STAGNIEKSYTLNY
+1427 STDGSIEKSYTLNY
-1441 DLSAHE
+1441 DLSTHA
-1447 EGKWNFKIEVTD
+1447 EGKWNFKIQVKD
-1459 VRKETNSEYMN
+1459 VLKETTSEFMN
-1470 TPVVFNIGVS
+1470 TPAEFNIGVS

-1492 NTWQQPNTPF
+1492 NTWQQPNMPF
-1502 PVTGNVASKAVK
+1502 TVSGTVATKATK
-1514 IELRKD
+1514 IECRTLDAD
-1520 GNVESLE
+1520 GKIKES
-1527 YTPGTTTWSHSIKS
+1527 TPLTSYSKGSPSWSHSITS

-1569 HDPTI
+1569 HNPTI

-1579 NTDANHGSP
+1579 NTDANHG
-1588 ETEVWRNSGNL
+1588 ETVVWRNSDNL
-1599 KLEIPVSDSWN
+1599 KLEIPVSDSWDVE
-1610 GNFDTG
+1610 GN
-1616 EKWGEN
+1616 KPWGEN
-1622 SISGISRVYYTVDD
+1622 SISGISRVYYKIDD
-1636 DPEEGTTEGNLYGVG
+1636 GAEEGTTEGNLYGDG
-1651 NKANYRYY
+1651 DKAKNYRYY
-1659 KTTLALSDGSHVVKV
+1659 KTTLAFEADGRHEVEV

-1734 VTDLVLDGITHVSEI
+1734 VTDLVVAGIDHVSKI
-1749 NTVELYDGNAK
+1749 NTVELYDGNTK
-1760 VAITPTVSSEVYTFE
+1760 VNITPSVSSGVYTFE

-1780 ATRTILTDGTHS
+1780 ILTDGTHT
-1792 FTVRATDNVG
+1792 FTVRATDKVG
-1802 NVSTGTPIMVTVD
+1802 NVSASDAITVTVD

-1832 DTTTYI
+1832 DNKTYI

-1852 ALGEFIYFYVNDTE
+1852 ALGKFIYFYVDEKE
-1866 YGKIRVDAGLTY
+1866 YGDPISVESGLTY
-1878 KAWEMSVDTTD
+1878 KAWGMSVDTR
-1889 PELGL
+1889 EL
-1894 TDGVKHKFT
+1894 TDDVEHKFT
-1903 VKVSDAAGNQ
+1903 VKVADTAGNT

-1919 KVTVDQD
+1919 KVIVDQD
-1926 TDIPVIAFANLSA
+1926 TDIPAIAFANLSA
-1939 GDNVFGTDGKDKI
+1939 GDNVFGSDGKDKI

-1960 LIKSIKVYVDDNT
+1960 LIKSIKVYVDGST
-1973 TASYVYEPASPELS
+1973 TASYEYEPAAPELS

-2009 DEEGIHKINIVVEDN
+2009 SEEGIHKINIVVEDN
-2024 LLRTGESAKKTGDT
+2024 LLRSGDNAKKTDDT
-2038 QFILDNSVPDLSE
+2038 EFILDNSVPDLSE

-2063 GADKKIVISLAAADG
+2063 GADKKIVISLKADDD
-2078 YGLKKIEITDSMN
+2078 YGLSKVEITDSMN

-2102 GELKKMSRDHEIM
+2102 GELKSMKRDQVIS
-2115 FGSVIGTLTDGNHVI
+2115 FGSGDGKLADGNHVI

-2151 TVNPK
+2151 TVNPE

-2161 EGDSSAAPKITTAS
+2161 DSDEAAAPKITTAS
-2175 TVIDSKSWYKSQQV
+2175 KTIGDKAWYKSQQV
-2189 SLKVMTSDASGSGVS
+2189 SLKVMTSDVSGSGVS

-2219 WSSLTKDSGTEGLW
+2219 WSSLTKDSSNKDSSNTALW

-2238 PLVQGV
+2238 PLVQGA
-2244 NTITVRITDRAGNST
+2244 NRITVRITDRAGNST

-2302 LKAKDTGSVAESKAT
+2302 LKAKDTGSVDEFKAT
-2317 GIRSV
+2317 GIASV

-2341 NADEFE
+2341 NADEFK

-2369 NFLDTSLF
+2369 NFLETSLF

-2395 AKTGTDIYVNRKISF
+2395 AKTGADDIYVNRKISF

-2420 DASRPTLEYSRWD
+2420 DSSRPVLEYARWN
-2433 RDGSAW
+2433 GSAW
-2439 GEWKRLS
+2439 GEWKPLK
-2446 DINFTLD
+2446 DKDEDVTFTSD
-2453 TTAGTWTTLPVN
+2453 TTAGTWTTNSVN
-2465 TETAFVTGVETKVPD
+2465 TETAFVTDGKVPD

-2486 RAKITDKAGNLS
+2486 RATIKDKAGNLS
-2498 DVAEKENT
+2498 KVDEKENEN
-2506 TDTKPQ
+2506 DTKPQ

-2536 FKSKNAEGALVD
+2536 FQSKNAEGTLVD

-2585 YSTQTNPDPAT
+2585 YSTQTDPDPAT
-2596 AAAWKELDA
+2596 AAAWTELDA
-2605 ESGSWQINFVKE
+2605 ESGSWQINFVDSD
-2617 NGNPDDGK
+2617 GNPDDGK
-2625 FTVHFMVKDNEGM
+2625 FTVHFMVKDNEGA
-2638 VYTSTATVDR
+2638 VYTSTATDTVNR
-2648 DKSIFL
+2648 DKSIIL
-2654 TDGTNEYGAVGSAP
+2654 TDGTNEYGAVGSEA

-2684 LVSNVEYTMFSKKR
+2684 LVSNVEYTRFSEKR
-2698 NADSATNTLF
+2698 KTDSAANTLF

-2731 ISHANFGASDP
+2731 ISHANFGDSDP

-2761 DYIDISDTTKWT
+2761 AYIDISKWT

-2850 ISTTDEVRPYMPVE
+2850 ISTTDKVGPYMPVE
-2864 TIEELTA
+2864 TLEELTA

-2878 LEGNFTDAQKTE
+2878 LEGNFTDEQKTE

-2896 KDVDADGNSTPK
+2896 RDIGEDGGSTK
-2908 TDGTVSAEKKQRP
+2908 TDGTLEKKQRP

-2934 REFNEFKNSAPSSW
+2934 REFNEFKTSAPSSW

-2972 LVDLGVTTKDLIEDN
+2972 LVDLGVTTKPLIEDN

-3073 QSGND
+3073 QSGTD
-3078 WDNTDRIYGTASPSA
+3078 WNNTGRIYGTASPSA

-3115 DYKYDKEVDAADQ
+3115 DYKYDKEVDAADQAEQ

-3216 EITGLTLVQYGGVDG
+3216 EITGLTLVQYGEDG

-3265 VLGTELMVDGVVK
+3265 VLGTELMVDGEIK
-3278 TSADFKVTEIHPET
+3278 TSADFKVTEIHPES
-3292 EVTDKSVEITAENI
+3292 VVADKSVSITAANKEE
-3306 ADYGSGVEIG
+3306 YGDGVEVG

-3354 DNAGHNATPAKIT
+3354 DSAGHNATPAKIT

-3381 EYNQTTRAPVTE
+3381 EYNQNTRVPVTE

-3431 ESVEVTSSNGIK
+3431 ESVEVTSNGIK

-3460 RNSGGVENNQWL
+3460 RNSGGAENNQWL
-3472 YDIMEN
+3472 YDIMEDS
-3478 NSRINVKDLS
+3478 SRVNVKDLDTS
-3488 AFGLAFEDGLYWTIK
+3488 GLKFEDGLYWVK
-3503 RVTPSDTRNIVKG
+3503 KDVTPQADRNIVTG
-3516 SFDDVRPGSLV
+3516 DFTDVRKGSLV

-3544 LVLSEELPGDGTAE
+3544 LVLSEELPGDGTAQ

-3721 LAVMPEF
+3721 FAVMPEF
-3728 VGGNNIMKDNPI
+3728 VGGNNIKKDAPI
-3740 RVVFSNDATKDE
+3740 KVVFSNDATNDE

-3761 AGPVDDPLTTK
+3761 VGPVDDPLTTK

-3787 SDEVKTTWDD
+3787 SDEVKTTWND
-3797 RNNWAADG
+3797 RNNWAAD
-3805 SGSKNSGAAKY
+3805 GSKNSGAAKY

-3829 MYLYEFQSADGKL
+3829 MYLYEFQSAHREL
-3842 GAESTD
+3842 GDESTD

-3960 SDPSGAEKQVAKF
+3960 SDPSGNKLKVAKF
-3973 EKGEWSEVKDNWPE
+3973 ENGEWSEVKDNWPE

-4038 GYAGNTVAQTKKDAL
+4038 GYAGDTVAQTKKDAL

-4093 FAKGAKYEVVFYNTA
+4093 FANGAKYQVKFYNTA
-4108 NGTKPTGSRTAQSY
+4108 NGTKPTGSRTTAQSY
-4122 SYMSNATADSG
+4122 SYMCNSASDSD
-4133 TWKGTIPADGEITIK
+4133 TWTGEIPADGEITIK
-4148 APRYSAYFEVKVTK
+4148 APKYSAYFEVKVTK
-4162 TGTNGSDASDYVETS
+4162 SGTTGLYDSDYVETS

-4462 ILKNTEKVTIQ
+4462 ILKNTGRVTIQ

-4544 AGAKTWVYTGRDK
+4544 AGAKTWVYTGSDK

-4562 GVTSDFGRYISAEV
+4562 GVTSDFGRYVSAEV

>member
-1 MKKVRGQK
+1 M
-9 VNLKK
+9 NLKK

-29 VPLFS
+29 LPLFS

-166 KPLSTAQDASPTTY
+166 KPLSTAQDASATTY

-536 DVSTREIINH
+536 DVSTREIIGG
-546 VESAK
+546 VPSAK
-551 TIDEAAGGFTN
+551 TIDEAAGGFTD
-562 GKNEIKISG
+562 GKKEIKISG
-571 KVKMLGQEFAK
+571 KVKMLGQEFAEDTPV
-582 APFEVSYTCS
+582 AVSYTCS

-601 GPITFVF
+601 G
-608 MKDSCSNLLGS
+608 
-619 SQVIGDLGTKITVKC
+619 DLGTEIAVNC
-634 GEIVDDMADWK
+634 GGIVDDMADWS
-645 VVLSGKLCPEAPS
+645 VVLGGKLCPDAPS

-701 VVGESNVLNGK
+701 VVGESNVLNGN

-737 GNAEIAK
+737 GDAEIAK

-773 AYDKVGNLKEHI
+773 AYDKVGNLKKHI

-806 DVAADDIKVN
+806 DVAANDIKVN

-838 GAVRVYGRLLSD
+838 GAVRVYRRLLPD
-850 GTEENLIMEKSGDGM
+850 GKENLIMEKSGDGM

-879 TFTDEGKYEFRVEV
+879 VGKYEFRVEV

-958 NASDEGVPVAI
+958 NASDEGVPVTT

-974 AEWSDRYTAPEEKG
+974 AEWSDSYLAPDAKG

-1040 IPLSDEWDNTKNEVI
+1040 IPLSDEWDITKNEVI

-1065 ASYWVDTYNPAGD
+1065 AAYWKDTYAGD

-1090 DSKYGNKYMN
+1090 KDKFGNQYLN
-1100 YDATIEFT
+1100 YDATIDLD
-1108 DGKHKVYVL
+1108 DGKHKIYVKA
-1117 VKDNAGNKLEI
+1117 VDSAGNKLEI

-1133 YEYLIDTTPPVIE
+1133 AFEYCEYWIDTTPPVID
-1146 SVTKNI
+1146 SVEKSIIDDRTLNI
-1152 SADKTLNAYDVK
+1152 SDVDNLS
-1164 PETLAKSPV
+1164 TTPV
-1173 TITVSAKDEVEG
+1173 TITVAANDG
-1185 RDVSGIDKYMLV
+1185 TGDVSGIDKYKLV

-1240 DPVEIRVDSTK
+1240 TPVEIKVDSTK

-1261 TVTVKEGSEN
+1261 TVTVKEGSVN

-1296 TVEVFVDDDSIG
+1296 TVEVFVDDVSIG
-1308 DATLTGQSWTLENY
+1308 NATLTGQSWTLENY

-1383 NLFGKT
+1383 NLFGKK
-1389 SNNKLI
+1389 SNNKI
-1395 ANITD
+1395 YATITD
-1400 DDGIDEVVVSYKK
+1400 DDGIGAVRVYRRLLPAGTEELIMDESGDGMLTYALTI
-1413 NSDSSWTEAQAIKV
+1413 N
-1427 STAGNIEKSYTLNY
+1427 LNTFT
-1441 DLSAHE
+1441 D
-1447 EGKWNFKIEVTD
+1447 EGKYEFRVEVDDKLGETGYSKIKD
-1459 VRKETNSEYMN
+1459 ADH
-1470 TPVVFNIGVS
+1470 VFYAGVS

-1616 EKWGEN
+1616 ERWGEN
-1622 SISGISRVYYTVDD
+1622 SISGISRVYYTVDGGS
-1636 DPEEGTTEGNLYGVG
+1636 EEGTTEGNLYGDG
-1651 NKANYRYY
+1651 NKENYRYY

-1680 ARIINRTYVYNID
+1680 ARSINRSFTYNID

-1707 GSVLHAATVSK
+1707 GNVNAATVSK
-1718 NDLDNMGTRKI
+1718 NDLDNMDTKKI

-1760 VAITPTVSSEVYTFE
+1760 VAIAPSVSSEVYTFE

-1802 NVSTGTPIMVTVD
+1802 NVSASDAIMVTVD

-1832 DTTTYI
+1832 DNKTYI

-1852 ALGEFIYFYVNDTE
+1852 ALGTSIDFLVDGTK
-1866 YGKIRVDAGLTY
+1866 YGESIPVEAGLTY
-1878 KAWEMSVDTTD
+1878 KAWEMSVDTRD
-1889 PELGL
+1889 L
-1894 TDGVKHKFT
+1894 TDDVEHEFT
-1903 VKVSDAAGNQ
+1903 VKVSDTAGNQ

-1926 TDIPVIAFANLSA
+1926 TDIPVIAFANLSD
-1939 GDNVFGTDGKDKI
+1939 GDNVFGSDGKDKI

-1960 LIKSIKVYVDDNT
+1960 LIKSIKVYVDGST

-2038 QFILDNSVPDLSE
+2038 EFILDNSVPDLSE

-2078 YGLKKIEITDSMN
+2078 YGLSKVEITDSMN

-2102 GELKKMSRDHEIM
+2102 GELKSMTRDQEIS
-2115 FGSVIGTLTDGNHVI
+2115 FGSGIGKLADGNHVI

-2161 EGDSSAAPKITTAS
+2161 DSDEAAAPKITT
-2175 TVIDSKSWYKSQQV
+2175 TSKIVDDKAWYKSQQV

-2204 NVEWTTDDAASESAV
+2204 NVEWTTDAAASESAV
-2219 WSSLTKDSGTEGLW
+2219 WSSLTKDSGTDGLW

-2277 VEVDKVAGEDVDRK
+2277 VKVDDVAGTDVDRK

-2317 GIRSV
+2317 GIGSV

-2329 TAITDVDGTPTA
+2329 TDITDADGTPTA
-2341 NADEFE
+2341 NADEFK

-2369 NFLDTSLF
+2369 NFLETSLF

-2395 AKTGTDIYVNRKISF
+2395 AKAGADIYVNRKITF

-2420 DASRPTLEYSRWD
+2420 DSSRPVLEYARWD
-2433 RDGSAW
+2433 DSAW
-2439 GEWKRLS
+2439 GEWKPLS
-2446 DINFTLD
+2446 VTFTPD

-2465 TETAFVTGVETKVPD
+2465 TETAFVTGTEPKVPD

-2498 DVAEKENT
+2498 DVAEKENE

-2536 FKSKNAEGALVD
+2536 FQSKNAVGDLVD

-2576 KDADKGRLY
+2576 KAADKGRLY
-2585 YSTQTNPDPAT
+2585 YSTQTNPDPDRAGDWT
-2596 AAAWKELDA
+2596 ELDA

-2625 FTVHFMVKDNEGM
+2625 FTVHFMVKDNEGA
-2638 VYTSTATVDR
+2638 VYTSTTSVDR
-2648 DKSIFL
+2648 DKSIIL

-2684 LVSNVEYTMFSKKR
+2684 VVSNVEYTRFSKKR
-2698 NADSATNTLF
+2698 NDDSDANTLF
-2708 GGDTTKFKLKLKATD
+2708 GGDTSKFKLKLKATD

-2761 DYIDISDTTKWT
+2761 AYIDISDTTKWT

-2817 KPTDPGAP
+2817 KPTDPGDP

-2839 AVNGTKKLYYA
+2839 AVNGTRKLYYA
-2850 ISTTDEVRPYMPVE
+2850 ISTTDKVRPYMPVE
-2864 TIEELTA
+2864 NLADLAA
-2871 SANFDTK
+2871 SFGTK
-2878 LEGNFTDAQKTE
+2878 LENNFSAADKTA
-2890 LTKWTG
+2890 LTKWSG

-2934 REFNEFKNSAPSSW
+2934 REFNEFKTSAPSSW

-2972 LVDLGVTTKDLIEDN
+2972 LVDLGVTTKDRIEDN

-3062 ISAQHNLKKNV
+3062 ISAQHNLKMNV

-3078 WDNTDRIYGTASPSA
+3078 WDNTGRIYGTASPA

-3115 DYKYDKEVDAADQ
+3115 DYNYDKEVDAVGQAEQ
-3128 WTVGDSLKTGET
+3128 WIVGTSTIKSSET

-3216 EITGLTLVQYGGVDG
+3216 EITGLTLVQYGEDG

-3265 VLGTELMVDGVVK
+3265 VLGTELMVDGVIK
-3278 TSADFKVTEIHPET
+3278 TSADFKVTEIHPES
-3292 EVTDKSVEITAENI
+3292 VVADKSVKITAENI

-3339 TIEKCGLFKGKVEAT
+3339 TIAKCGLFKGKVEAT

-3431 ESVEVTSSNGIK
+3431 ESVEVTSNGIK

-3478 NSRINVKDLS
+3478 NSKINVRDLGTS
-3488 AFGLAFEDGLYWTIK
+3488 GLKFEDGLYWVEK
-3503 RVTPSDTRNIVKG
+3503 RVTPQADRNIVTG
-3516 SFDDVRPGSLV
+3516 DFTDVRKGSLV

-3544 LVLSEELPGDGTAE
+3544 LVLSEELPGDGTAQ

-3647 TDDRVFY
+3647 NNDRVFY

-3721 LAVMPEF
+3721 FAVMPEF
-3728 VGGNNIMKDNPI
+3728 VGGNNIMKDAPI
-3740 RVVFSNDATKDE
+3740 KVVFSNDATKDE

-3761 AGPVDDPLTTK
+3761 VGPVDDPLTTK

-3787 SDEVKTTWDD
+3787 SDEVKTTWND
-3797 RNNWAADG
+3797 RNNWAAD
-3805 SGSKNSGAAKY
+3805 GSKNSGAAKY

-3829 MYLYEFQSADGKL
+3829 MYLYEFQSADEEL

-3960 SDPSGAEKQVAKF
+3960 SDPSASDSKQLQVAKF
-3973 EKGEWSEVKDNWPE
+3973 ENGEWSEVKANWPE

-4038 GYAGNTVAQTKKDAL
+4038 GYAGDTVAQTKKDAL

-4093 FAKGAKYEVVFYNTA
+4093 FAKGAKYQVKFYNTA

-4122 SYMSNATADSG
+4122 SYMCNATADSG
-4133 TWKGTIPADGEITIK
+4133 TWEGTIPADGEITIK
-4148 APRYSAYFEVKVTK
+4148 APKYSAYFEVKVTK
-4162 TGTNGSDASDYVETS
+4162 SGSTTDYVETS

-4191 TLDSKGKPQITPGK
+4191 TLDSKGRPQITPGK

-4215 VWNVVST
+4215 VWNVGTTFAQST
-4222 IPSNKHAK
+4222 NPIKGTIERMTRATTKFQASERKGNGH
-4230 PTAGVFVK
+4230 
-4238 SKEEKISRVISN
+4238 N
-4250 GSETKNNQAPN
+4250 GSWYNDGDLYAIWGGENNMIYDGVLSLQERWKSICD
-4261 NAVKDLLIATWG
+4261 KD
-4273 SSDELQMFD
+4273 
-4282 YPIGSGA
+4282 SGA
-4289 ATVGNTAY
+4289 LKTPAA
-4297 GKSEACFFEAPPQL
+4297 EI
-4311 DTCIVNGLP
+4311 DTCLINGR
-4320 WYVVLD
+4320 VFHTVLD
-4326 NYAGG
+4326 DGWADAETFGKG
-4331 NSANAWGAGLYI
+4331 LLLVRDGETFTADSGANKLTI
-4343 ARQGFDFTK
+4343 EQTK
-4352 DNFKATTSQH
+4352 
-4362 PYIIEAQGKEGKH
+4362 
-4375 DMAGVDE
+4375 VD
-4382 KKNQFINPHI
+4382 KVRDQFQNPKI
-4392 AGYFDRSNEMYYMY
+4392 AGYYDGSTADDVNGRYHMFV
-4406 ISYYDT
+4406 SYYDKHT
-4412 YARCLKYAAYKEK
+4412 HCLKYGKVEFSNKWPENLTEVVDSKNIANDSTGNYVVDGADETTSTADVGSFSDIKIINEK
-4425 INKDSSQ
+4425 
-4432 GNVSAAS
+4432 
-4439 WQDYTSETSA
+4439 
-4449 GYGKLVGMMNGHA
+4449 
-4462 ILKNTEKVTIQ
+4462 
-4473 GTGANVVAGND
+4473 
-4484 VYTQGVS
+4484 
-4491 SWTEQVGEYN
+4491 
-4501 DILIDPTDNVPVIVY
+4501 PVIVY
-4516 YNKSKKGLQIA
+4516 YDKGNKKLKVAVADSNTPTSWSISSFNKP
-4527 RASGA
+4527 SG
-4532 FTTIAQA
+4532 
-4539 PGSGE
+4539 S
-4544 AGAKTWVYTGRDK
+4544 V
-4557 VIRPT
+4557 
-4562 GVTSDFGRYISAEV
+4562 DFGRYVSMEV
-4576 DDKGNL
+4576 DGEGV
-4582 HIAAQEVNSGKLY
+4582 HIVAQSALDGVLY
-4595 YLYMTKSGSTYTLAN
+4595 YGYVLNTALSGTTITVNWKKVDATSSVGRWTDIKLEDATKSGYAAKPVITYQDAAKLNTI
-4610 SYLVDSTSA
+4610 SA
-4619 VGNWTD
+4619 VKIAYIED
-4625 IHLGKDD
+4625 V
-4632 ANSTNWYAYEPVISY
+4632 TNGI
-4647 LDKSNL
+4647 
-4653 NTTSAAKVAWVETA
+4653 
-4667 TVNGVVS
+4667 
-4674 ASWEAMTDPAQ
+4674 WEAMTDPAVC
-4685 YEGFDNKTSVAGYP
+4685 EASDMKLS
-4699 SEGKSGIKSKLAV
+4699 LAV
-4712 GFNSDYYAVD
+4712 DVSDGAVKNRYGVGINSTALYVD

>member
-166 KPLSTAQDASPTTY
+166 KPLSTAQDASATTY

-461 DDIILLEKGTWSEN
+461 DDVILLEKGTWSEN

-500 VFVVEGIDRNTND
+500 VFVVEGIDRNTNE

-536 DVSTREIINH
+536 DVSTREIIGG
-546 VESAK
+546 VPSAK
-551 TIDEAAGGFTN
+551 TIDEAAGGFTD
-562 GKNEIKISG
+562 GKKKISISG
-571 KVKMLGQEFAK
+571 KVKMLGQEFAEDTPV
-582 APFEVSYTCS
+582 AVSYTCS

-601 GPITFVF
+601 G
-608 MKDSCSNLLGS
+608 
-619 SQVIGDLGTKITVKC
+619 DLGTEITVNC
-634 GEIVDDMADWK
+634 GEIVDDMAGWS
-645 VVLSGKLCPEAPS
+645 VVLGGKLCPDAPS
-658 KYKITVNIVIK
+658 KYKITVNIVMK

-723 EVADENIGTWCARN
+723 EVADENIGTWYARN
-737 GNAEIAK
+737 GDAEIAK
-744 GPIDKTDFTTTAINT
+744 GPIDKTDFTTTAIDT

-773 AYDKVGNLKEHI
+773 AYDKVGNLKKHI

-806 DVAADDIKVN
+806 DVAAGDIKVN

-838 GAVRVYGRLLSD
+838 GAVRVYRRLLPN
-850 GTEENLIMEKSGDGM
+850 GEKKLIMEESGDGM
-865 LTYALTIDLNTFTD
+865 LTYALTIDLNSFKV
-879 TFTDEGKYEFRVEV
+879 EGKYEFRVEV
-893 DDILGETDYSKIKE
+893 DDILDETDYSKIKDE
-907 RDHVFYAGVSSG
+907 DHVFYAGVSSG
-919 APSIQRK
+919 APSIQRT
-926 TQDNLY
+926 TQDDLY

-958 NASDEGVPVAI
+958 NASDEGVPVT
-969 YKSGD
+969 YTSGD
-974 AEWSDRYTAPEEKG
+974 AEWSDSYLAPDEKG

-1015 PTVAPDWTG
+1015 PTVAPDWAG
-1024 STDAKKW
+1024 PADAKKW

-1040 IPLSDEWDNTKNEVI
+1040 IPLSDEWDDSGAGSVI
-1055 DSLSSSGIES
+1055 DELSSSGIES

-1078 PSGPLAGRNQYN
+1078 PKGTLAGRNQYN

-1108 DGKHKVYVL
+1108 DGKHKIYVKA
-1117 VKDNAGNKLEI
+1117 VDSAGNKLEI

-1133 YEYLIDTTPPVIE
+1133 YEYWIDTTPPVID
-1146 SVTKNI
+1146 SVEKSI
-1152 SADKTLNAYDVK
+1152 IDDKTLNISDVDNLS
-1164 PETLAKSPV
+1164 TTPV
-1173 TITVSAKDEVEG
+1173 KITVAANDG
-1185 RDVSGIDKYMLV
+1185 TGDVSGIKEYKLV
-1197 ENNRELTLDANAGVF
+1197 ENNRELSLVASDGVF
-1212 SLTSEILTHGVHNFT
+1212 SLTSEILTHGVHSFT
-1227 VRAYDKAG
+1227 VRAYDYAG

-1240 DPVEIRVDSTK
+1240 TPVEIKVDSTL
-1251 PVASVTSVTP
+1251 PTASVTSVTP
-1261 TVTVKEGSEN
+1261 TVTVKEGSGN

-1296 TVEVFVDDDSIG
+1296 TVEVFVDDVSIG
-1308 DATLTGQSWTLENY
+1308 NATLTGQSWTLENY

-1413 NSDSSWTEAQAIKV
+1413 NSDSSWTAKPAIKV
-1427 STAGNIEKSYTLNY
+1427 STDRNIEKSYTLNY
-1441 DLSAHE
+1441 DLSTHA

-1459 VRKETNSEYMN
+1459 VLKETTSEFMN
-1470 TPVVFNIGVS
+1470 TPAEFNIGVS

-1492 NTWQQPNTPF
+1492 NTWQQSNTPF

-1527 YTPGTTTWSHSIKS
+1527 YRPGTTTWSHSIKS

-1588 ETEVWRNSGNL
+1588 ETVVWRNSGNL
-1599 KLEIPVSDSWN
+1599 KLEIPVSDSWDVEDN
-1610 GNFDTG
+1610 
-1616 EKWGEN
+1616 KPWGEN
-1622 SISGISRVYYTVDD
+1622 SISGIKEVYYTVDGGAK
-1636 DPEEGTTEGNLYGVG
+1636 EGTTEGNLYGDG

-1659 KTTLALSDGSHVVKV
+1659 KTTLAFAADGRHEVEV

-1680 ARIINRTYVYNID
+1680 ARSISRIFTYNID

-1707 GSVLHAATVSK
+1707 GSVLHAATVSRS
-1718 NDLDNMGTRKI
+1718 DLDNMDTKKI

-1734 VTDLVLDGITHVSEI
+1734 VTDFVLDGITHVSEI

-1780 ATRTILTDGTHS
+1780 ATRTILTDGTHT
-1792 FTVRATDNVG
+1792 FTVRATDKVG

-1832 DTTTYI
+1832 DNKTYI

-1852 ALGEFIYFYVNDTE
+1852 ALGTSIDFLVDGVK
-1866 YGKIRVDAGLTY
+1866 YGESITVDSGLTY
-1878 KAWEMSVDTTD
+1878 KAWEMSVDTR
-1889 PELGL
+1889 EL
-1894 TDGVKHKFT
+1894 TDDVEHKFT
-1903 VKVSDAAGNQ
+1903 VKVADTAGNQ

-1926 TDIPVIAFANLSA
+1926 TDIPVIAFANLSD
-1939 GDNVFGTDGKDKI
+1939 GDNVFGSDGKDKI

-1960 LIKSIKVYVDDNT
+1960 LIKSIKVYVDGST

-1994 VTASANDVAKGDIKL
+1994 VTASANDVDKGDIHL
-2009 DEEGIHKINIVVEDN
+2009 TEEGKHKINIVVEDN
-2024 LLRTGESAKKTGDT
+2024 LLRNGVNAKKTGDT

-2063 GADKKIVISLAAADG
+2063 GAGKKIVISLKADDG
-2078 YGLKKIEITDSMN
+2078 YGLSKVEITDSMN

-2102 GELKKMSRDHEIM
+2102 GELKSMERDQEIS
-2115 FGSVIGTLTDGNHVI
+2115 FGSGDRELADGNHVI

-2156 FEKVS
+2156 FDKVS
-2161 EGDSSAAPKITTAS
+2161 DSDEAAAPKITTAS

-2189 SLKVMTSDASGSGVS
+2189 SLKVMTSDDSGSGVS

-2238 PLVQGV
+2238 PLVQGA
-2244 NTITVRITDRAGNST
+2244 NRITVRITDRAGNST

-2302 LKAKDTGSVAESKAT
+2302 LKAKDTGSVADSKAT
-2317 GIRSV
+2317 GIGSV
-2322 SVSRIGS
+2322 SVSRIGG
-2329 TAITDVDGTPTA
+2329 TDLADVNGTPTA
-2341 NADEFE
+2341 NADEFK

-2369 NFLDTSLF
+2369 NFLETSLF

-2382 NTPPKVKISNPAS
+2382 NTAPKVKISNPAS
-2395 AKTGTDIYVNRKISF
+2395 AKTGADIYVNRKISF

-2420 DASRPTLEYSRWD
+2420 DSSRPVLEYARWN
-2433 RDGSAW
+2433 GSAW
-2439 GEWKRLS
+2439 GDWKSL
-2446 DINFTLD
+2446 DVTFTSD
-2453 TTAGTWTTLPVN
+2453 TTAGTWTTNSVN
-2465 TETAFVTGVETKVPD
+2465 TETAFVTGGEIKVPD
-2480 GAKVKV
+2480 GSKVKV
-2486 RAKITDKAGNLS
+2486 RAKIKDKAGNLS
-2498 DVAEKENT
+2498 DVAEKENE

-2536 FKSKNAEGALVD
+2536 FQSKNAVGDLVD

-2576 KDADKGRLY
+2576 KAADKGRLY
-2585 YSTQTNPDPAT
+2585 YSTQTNPDPDRAGDWT
-2596 AAAWKELDA
+2596 ELDA

-2625 FTVHFMVKDNEGM
+2625 FTVHFMVKDNEGA
-2638 VYTSTATVDR
+2638 VYTSTTSVDR

-2654 TDGTNEYGAVGSAP
+2654 TDGTNEYGAVGSEA

-2684 LVSNVEYTMFSKKR
+2684 LVSNVEYTRFSEKR
-2698 NADSATNTLF
+2698 KADSAANTLF

-2742 IVLEKDAVDAKGNG
+2742 IELKEDAVDAKGNG

-2761 DYIDISDTTKWT
+2761 DYIDISNTTKWT

-2817 KPTDPGAP
+2817 KPTDPGDP

-2839 AVNGTKKLYYA
+2839 AVNGTRKLYYA
-2850 ISTTDEVRPYMPVE
+2850 ISTTDKVRPYMPVE

-2908 TDGTVSAEKKQRP
+2908 ADGTLEKTQRP

-2972 LVDLGVTTKDLIEDN
+2972 LVDLGVTTKDRIEDN

-3073 QSGND
+3073 QSGTD
-3078 WDNTDRIYGTASPSA
+3078 WDNSGRIYGTVSPSA

-3128 WTVGDSLKTGET
+3128 AGQWVVGTSDIRSGEK

-3216 EITGLTLVQYGGVDG
+3216 EITGLTLVQYGEDG
-3231 TTVIAQRAYKEDM
+3231 TTVTAQRAYKEDM

-3265 VLGTELMVDGVVK
+3265 VLGTELMVDGVIK
-3278 TSADFKVTEIHPET
+3278 TSADFKVNEIHPET
-3292 EVTDKSVEITAENI
+3292 IVTDKSVKITAENI
-3306 ADYGSGVEIG
+3306 ADYGSGVEVG

-3381 EYNQTTRAPVTE
+3381 EYDQTTRAPVPE

-3431 ESVEVTSSNGIK
+3431 ESVEVTSNGIK

-3478 NSRINVKDLS
+3478 NSKINVRDLGTS
-3488 AFGLAFEDGLYWTIK
+3488 GLKFEDGLYWVKK
-3503 RVTPSDTRNIVKG
+3503 RVTPQADRNIVTG
-3516 SFDDVRPGSLV
+3516 DFGDVRKGSLV

-3535 TTDESTSTQ
+3535 TTDESNSTQ
-3544 LVLSEELPGDGTAE
+3544 LVLSEELPGDGTAQ
-3558 ITALVA
+3558 ITAFVA

-3641 EIPDGT
+3641 GIPDGT
-3647 TDDRVFY
+3647 NDDRVFY

-3721 LAVMPEF
+3721 FAVMPEF
-3728 VGGNNIMKDNPI
+3728 VGGNNIKRDAPI
-3740 RVVFSNDATKDE
+3740 KVVFSNDATADE
-3752 ANYVTSASP
+3752 ASYVTSASP
-3761 AGPVDDPLTTK
+3761 AAPVEDPLTTK
-3772 VYTDKSGN
+3772 VYKDKSGN

-3797 RNNWAADG
+3797 RNSWAAD
-3805 SGSKNSGAAKY
+3805 GSKNSGAAKY

-3829 MYLYEFQSADGKL
+3829 MYLYEFQSADRKL
-3842 GAESTD
+3842 GAESSD

-3960 SDPSGAEKQVAKF
+3960 SDPSGAEKQVAEFKN
-3973 EKGEWSEVKDNWPE
+3973 GEWSEVKDNWPE

-4038 GYAGNTVAQTKKDAL
+4038 GYAGDTVAQTKKDAL

-4093 FAKGAKYEVVFYNTA
+4093 FAKGAKYQVKFYNTA

-4122 SYMSNATADSG
+4122 SYMCNATADSG
-4133 TWKGTIPADGEITIK
+4133 TWEGTIPADGEITIK
-4148 APRYSAYFEVKVTK
+4148 APKYSAYFEVKVTK
-4162 TGTNGSDASDYVETS
+4162 TGTNGSDDSDYVETS

-4215 VWNVVST
+4215 VWNVGTTFAQST
-4222 IPSNKHAK
+4222 NPIKGTIERMTGATTKFQASERKGNGH
-4230 PTAGVFVK
+4230 
-4238 SKEEKISRVISN
+4238 N
-4250 GSETKNNQAPN
+4250 GSWYNDGDLYAIWGGENNMIYDGVLSLQERWKSICD
-4261 NAVKDLLIATWG
+4261 KD
-4273 SSDELQMFD
+4273 
-4282 YPIGSGA
+4282 SGA
-4289 ATVGNTAY
+4289 LKTPAA
-4297 GKSEACFFEAPPQL
+4297 EI
-4311 DTCIVNGLP
+4311 DTCLINGR
-4320 WYVVLD
+4320 VFHTVLD
-4326 NYAGG
+4326 DGWADADTFGKG
-4331 NSANAWGAGLYI
+4331 LLLVRDGETFTADSGANKLTI
-4343 ARQGFDFTK
+4343 EQTK
-4352 DNFKATTSQH
+4352 
-4362 PYIIEAQGKEGKH
+4362 
-4375 DMAGVDE
+4375 VD
-4382 KKNQFINPHI
+4382 KVRDQFQNPKI
-4392 AGYFDRSNEMYYMY
+4392 AGYYVGSTADDVNGRYHMFV
-4406 ISYYDT
+4406 SYYDKHT
-4412 YARCLKYAAYKEK
+4412 HCLKYGKVEFSNKWPENLTEVVDSKNIANDSTGNYVVDGADETTSTADVGSFSDIKIINEK
-4425 INKDSSQ
+4425 
-4432 GNVSAAS
+4432 
-4439 WQDYTSETSA
+4439 
-4449 GYGKLVGMMNGHA
+4449 
-4462 ILKNTEKVTIQ
+4462 
-4473 GTGANVVAGND
+4473 
-4484 VYTQGVS
+4484 
-4491 SWTEQVGEYN
+4491 
-4501 DILIDPTDNVPVIVY
+4501 PVIVY
-4516 YNKSKKGLQIA
+4516 YDKGNKKLKVAVADSNTPTSWSISSFNKP
-4527 RASGA
+4527 SG
-4532 FTTIAQA
+4532 
-4539 PGSGE
+4539 S
-4544 AGAKTWVYTGRDK
+4544 V
-4557 VIRPT
+4557 
-4562 GVTSDFGRYISAEV
+4562 DFGRYVSMEV
-4576 DDKGNL
+4576 DKDGV
-4582 HIAAQEVNSGKLY
+4582 HIVAQSALDGVLY
-4595 YLYMTKSGSTYTLAN
+4595 YGYVLNTALSGTTITVNWKKVDATSSVGRWTDIKLEDATKSGYAAKPVITYQDAAKLNTI
-4610 SYLVDSTSA
+4610 SA
-4619 VGNWTD
+4619 VKIAYIED
-4625 IHLGKDD
+4625 V
-4632 ANSTNWYAYEPVISY
+4632 TNGI
-4647 LDKSNL
+4647 
-4653 NTTSAAKVAWVETA
+4653 
-4667 TVNGVVS
+4667 
-4674 ASWEAMTDPAQ
+4674 WEAMTDPAVC
-4685 YEGFDNKTSVAGYP
+4685 EASDMKLS
-4699 SEGKSGIKSKLAV
+4699 LAV
-4712 GFNSDYYAVD
+4712 DVSYGAVKNRYGVGINSTALYVD

>member
-1 MKKVRGQK
+1 M
-9 VNLKK
+9 NLKK

-106 ADNIWQINL
+106 ANNIWQINL

-166 KPLSTAQDASPTTY
+166 KPLSTAQDASATTY

-297 QTGADK
+297 QTGAEK

-327 RTGGKNF
+327 RTGGRNF

-342 KMFNGTGTEYS
+342 KMFNGTGTDYT
-353 ADDKAV
+353 ADDKTA

-374 AENINT
+374 AENINP

-427 NAGRDN
+427 NAGKDN

-456 GVSSG
+456 DVSSG
-461 DDIILLEKGTWSEN
+461 DDIILLEKGSWSEN

-536 DVSTREIINH
+536 DVSTREIIDG
-546 VESAK
+546 VISAK
-551 TIDEAAGGFTN
+551 TIDEAAGGFTD
-562 GKNEIKISG
+562 GKKKISISG
-571 KVKMLGQEFAK
+571 KVKMLGQEFAEDTPV
-582 APFEVSYTCS
+582 AVSYTCS

-601 GPITFVF
+601 G
-608 MKDSCSNLLGS
+608 
-619 SQVIGDLGTKITVKC
+619 DLGTEITVNC
-634 GEIVDDMADWK
+634 GEIVDDMAGWS
-645 VVLSGKLCPEAPS
+645 VVLGGKLCPDAPS
-658 KYKITVNIVIK
+658 KYKITVNIVMK

-701 VVGESNVLNGK
+701 VVGESNVLNGT
-712 VKYSASITDNN
+712 VKYSASIADNN
-723 EVADENIGTWCARN
+723 EVADENIGTWYARN
-737 GNAEIAK
+737 GDAEIAK

-773 AYDKVGNLKEHI
+773 ACDKVGNLKKHI

-838 GAVRVYGRLLSD
+838 ARVRVYRRLLPA
-850 GTEENLIMEKSGDGM
+850 GTEELIMDESGDGM
-865 LTYALTIDLNTFTD
+865 LTYALTINLNTFTV
-879 TFTDEGKYEFRVEV
+879 EGKYEFRVEV
-893 DDILGETDYSKIKE
+893 DDKLGETDYSKIKD
-907 RDHVFYAGVSSG
+907 RDHVFNAGVSSG
-919 APSIQRK
+919 APSIQRT
-926 TQDNLY
+926 TQDDLY
-932 VSTETPCLVEGTVD
+932 VSTSSPCIVKGNVD
-946 VKAVKVLRHTTV
+946 VKAIKVLRHTTV
-958 NASDEGVPVAI
+958 NASDDGVPVTT
-969 YKSGD
+969 
-974 AEWSDRYTAPEEKG
+974 YTAGDSSWEDSYLAPEAKG

-1008 YRIDVKA
+1008 YRIDVKN

-1024 STDAKKW
+1024 PADAGKW
-1031 TNASSVAFK
+1031 TNASAIAFK
-1040 IPLSDEWDNTKNEVI
+1040 IPLSDAWDNTKNEVI

-1078 PSGPLAGRNQYN
+1078 PTGTLAGRNQYN
-1090 DSKYGNKYMN
+1090 ESKYGNQYMN

-1128 KDDSA
+1128 KDTSA
-1133 YEYLIDTTPPVIE
+1133 YEYWIDTTPPVID
-1146 SVTKNI
+1146 SVEKSI
-1152 SADKTLNAYDVK
+1152 IDDKTLNISDVDNLS
-1164 PETLAKSPV
+1164 TTPV
-1173 TITVSAKDEVEG
+1173 TITVAANDG
-1185 RDVSGIDKYMLV
+1185 TGDVSGIKEYKLV
-1197 ENNRELTLDANAGVF
+1197 ENNKELTLDANAGVF
-1212 SLTSEILTHGVHNFT
+1212 SLTKAILTHGVHSFT
-1227 VRAYDKAG
+1227 VRAYDNAG

-1240 DPVEIRVDSTK
+1240 APVEIKVDSTK
-1251 PVASVTSVTP
+1251 PVASVTSVSP
-1261 TVTVKEGSEN
+1261 TVSVKEGAVN

-1285 SDETALGTADG
+1285 SDETALGGTAD
-1296 TVEVFVDDDSIG
+1296 TVEVFIDGSSKGNAV
-1308 DATLTGQSWTLENY
+1308 LTDQSWTFENY

-1329 NTEHKIKVVVTDKAG
+1329 NEEHKVKVVVTDKAG

-1349 AEYTIN
+1349 AEYKIN

-1400 DDGIDEVVVSYKK
+1400 DDGIDKIKVYYKK
-1413 NSDSSWTEAQAIKV
+1413 NSDSVWTPATPITV
-1427 STAGNIEKSYTLNY
+1427 STVGNIEKSYTLNY

-1459 VRKETNSEYMN
+1459 VLKETNSEYMN

-1492 NTWQQPNTPF
+1492 NTWKQPSTPF

-1520 GNVESLE
+1520 GSVEPLA
-1527 YTPGTTTWSHSIKS
+1527 YTPGTTTWSHSITS
-1541 TEGATVHFVAIDE
+1541 TEGATVHFYAIDE
-1554 FKQENSIPFTYKIDS
+1554 FKQENSISFTYKIDS

-1574 ASDWT
+1574 ASDWI
-1579 NTDANHGSP
+1579 NADANNGD
-1588 ETEVWRNSGNL
+1588 TVVWRNSDSL
-1599 KLEIPVSDSWN
+1599 KLEIPVSDSWDVT
-1610 GNFDTG
+1610 GNA
-1616 EKWGEN
+1616 KWGVN
-1622 SISGISRVYYTVDD
+1622 SISGISRVYYKIDD
-1636 DPEEGTTEGNLYGVG
+1636 GAEEGTTEGNLYGDG
-1651 NKANYRYY
+1651 DKEKNYRYY
-1659 KTTLALSDGSHVVKV
+1659 KTTLAFAADGRHEVKV

-1698 ITDSKFIVN
+1698 ITDSNFIVN
-1707 GSVLHAATVSK
+1707 GSVHAATVSK
-1718 NDLDNMGTRKI
+1718 SDLDNMGTKKI

-1734 VTDLVLDGITHVSEI
+1734 VSDLVVDGITHVSGI
-1749 NTVELYDGNAK
+1749 KTVELYDGNTK
-1760 VAITPTVSSEVYTFE
+1760 VNINPTVSSGVYTFE

-1780 ATRTILTDGTHS
+1780 VSRTILSDGTHT

-1802 NVSTGTPIMVTVD
+1802 NSSTSPAIMVTVD

-1832 DTTTYI
+1832 DKTTYI

-1852 ALGEFIYFYVNDTE
+1852 ALGTSIDFLVDGVR
-1866 YGKIRVDAGLTY
+1866 YGSSIAVVSGLTY
-1878 KAWEMSVDTTD
+1878 KAWEMSVDTR
-1889 PELGL
+1889 EL
-1894 TDGVKHKFT
+1894 TDDVEHKFT
-1903 VKVSDAAGNQ
+1903 VKVADTAGNT

-1919 KVTVDQD
+1919 KVIVDQD
-1926 TDIPVIAFANLSA
+1926 TDIPAIAFANLSA
-1939 GDNVFGTDGKDKI
+1939 GDNVFGSDGKDKI

-1960 LIKSIKVYVDDNT
+1960 LIKSIKVYVDGSA

-1994 VTASANDVAKGDIKL
+1994 VTAAANDVAKGDIKL
-2009 DEEGIHKINIVVEDN
+2009 SEEGIHKINIVVEDN
-2024 LLRTGESAKKTGDT
+2024 LLRTGESAKKTGNT
-2038 QFILDNSVPDLSE
+2038 EFILDNSVPDLSE
-2051 TKIGESGLITNG
+2051 TVIGESGLVTNG
-2063 GADKKIVISLAAADG
+2063 GDDKKIVISLTAADG
-2078 YGLKKIEITDSMN
+2078 YGLSKVEITDSMN
-2091 ASSKWELTPES
+2091 VSSKWELTPES
-2102 GELKKMSRDHEIM
+2102 GELKSMTRNQEIS
-2115 FGSVIGTLTDGNHVI
+2115 FGSGIGKLADGNHVI

-2151 TVNPK
+2151 TVKPK

-2161 EGDSSAAPKITTAS
+2161 DSDEAAAPKITT
-2175 TVIDSKSWYKSQQV
+2175 TSKIVDDKTWYKSQQV

-2238 PLVQGV
+2238 PLVQGA
-2244 NTITVRITDRAGNST
+2244 NRITVRITDRAGNPA
-2259 SAELYPYVD
+2259 SAQLYPYVD
-2268 TEVPAETVL
+2268 TEVPAETAL
-2277 VEVDKVAGEDVDRK
+2277 VKVDDVAGTDVDRK

-2302 LKAKDTGSVAESKAT
+2302 LKAKDTGSVADSKAT
-2317 GIRSV
+2317 GIGSV
-2322 SVSRIGS
+2322 SVSRIGG
-2329 TAITDVDGTPTA
+2329 TDLAAVDGTATA
-2341 NADEFE
+2341 NADEFK

-2369 NFLDTSLF
+2369 NFLETSLF

-2382 NTPPKVKISNPAS
+2382 NTAPKVKISNPAS
-2395 AKTGTDIYVNRKISF
+2395 AKTGADIYVNRRIAF

-2420 DASRPTLEYSRWD
+2420 DSSRPVLEYARW
-2433 RDGSAW
+2433 DGSAW
-2439 GEWKRLS
+2439 GEWKPLS
-2446 DINFTLD
+2446 VTFTLD
-2453 TTAGTWTTLPVN
+2453 TTAGTWTTNSVN

-2480 GAKVKV
+2480 GSKVKV
-2486 RAKITDKAGNLS
+2486 RAKITDKAGNLC
-2498 DVAEKENT
+2498 DVTEKENE

-2536 FKSKNAEGALVD
+2536 FQSKNAEGTLVD

-2576 KDADKGRLY
+2576 KAADKGRLY
-2585 YSTQTNPDPAT
+2585 YSTQANPSPTT
-2596 AAAWKELDA
+2596 AADWTELDA
-2605 ESGSWQINFVKE
+2605 ESGSWQINFVKS

-2648 DKSIFL
+2648 DKSIIL
-2654 TDGTNEYGAVGSAP
+2654 TDGTNEYGAVGSAA
-2668 PKNNTVF
+2668 PKNNTTF
-2675 YIGIDNSAP
+2675 FIGIDNSAP
-2684 LVSNVEYTMFSKKR
+2684 VVSNVEYTMFSKKR
-2698 NADSATNTLF
+2698 DADSATNTLF
-2708 GGDTTKFKLKLKATD
+2708 GGDTTKFKLKLKAED

-2731 ISHANFGASDP
+2731 ISHENLGADP
-2742 IVLEKDAVDAKGNG
+2742 VVLVADSVNAKGNG

-2761 DYIDISDTTKWT
+2761 AYIDISDTTKWT

-2778 FKVTAVD
+2778 FKMTAVD

-2806 TMTSPTLDERS
+2806 TMTSPTQDERA
-2817 KPTDPGAP
+2817 KPTDPGVP

-2839 AVNGTKKLYYA
+2839 AVNGAKKLYYA
-2850 ISTTDEVRPYMPVE
+2850 ISTTDAVSPYMPVE
-2864 TIEELTA
+2864 TLVELNASTGFETA
-2871 SANFDTK
+2871 LESHFSAAD
-2878 LEGNFTDAQKTE
+2878 KTA
-2890 LTKWTG
+2890 LTKWSG

-2921 SYVTKDKDDKLVY
+2921 TYVTKDADDNYVY
-2934 REFNEFKNSAPSSW
+2934 REFNEFKTSAPSSW

-2960 ITTTHTKKVNDW
+2960 ITTTHTRKVNDW
-2972 LVDLGVTTKDLIEDN
+2972 LVDLGVTTKALIEDN

-2993 NLYLWIWAEDDA
+2993 NLYLWIYAEDDA

-3016 IDPQGSRPKI
+3016 VDPQGSRPKI

-3073 QSGND
+3073 QSGTD
-3078 WDNTDRIYGTASPSA
+3078 WDNTGRIYGTASPA

-3128 WTVGDSLKTGET
+3128 AEQWIVGTSTIRSGEK

-3154 WNLKINTNS
+3154 WNLKINANS

-3216 EITGLTLVQYGGVDG
+3216 EITGLTLVQYGGVGG

-3265 VLGTELMVDGVVK
+3265 VLGTELMVDGEIK
-3278 TSADFKVTEIHPET
+3278 TSDDFKVTEIHPGT
-3292 EVTDKSVEITAENI
+3292 IVTDKSVKITAENI

-3339 TIEKCGLFKGKVEAT
+3339 TIAKCGLFKGKVEAT

-3431 ESVEVTSSNGIK
+3431 ESVPVTKNGV
-3443 TLYNQSGFARVA
+3443 TTTYNQSGFARVA

-3460 RNSGGVENNQWL
+3460 RNSGGAENNQWL
-3472 YDIMEN
+3472 YDIMED
-3478 NSRINVKDLS
+3478 NSRVNVKDLGTS
-3488 AFGLAFEDGLYWTIK
+3488 GLVFEDGLYWVAK
-3503 RVTPSDTRNIVKG
+3503 RVTPQADRNIVTG
-3516 SFDDVRPGSLV
+3516 SFTDVRKGSLV

-3544 LVLSEELPGDGTAE
+3544 LVLSEELPGDGTAQ

-3681 SYTQSEFVEYDIFER
+3681 SYTQSEFIEYDIFER

-3740 RVVFSNDATKDE
+3740 RVVFSNDATNDE

-3761 AGPVDDPLTTK
+3761 VGPVDDPLTTK

-3797 RNNWAADG
+3797 RNNWGADKKKAA
-3805 SGSKNSGAAKY
+3805 AAEIY
-3816 DNESSDLHGLDYY
+3816 DNPSSDLHGLDYY
-3829 MYLYEFQSADGKL
+3829 MYLYEFQSADGEL

-3893 TTPPLVKI
+3893 TTPPVVKI

-3960 SDPSGAEKQVAKF
+3960 SDPSDKKKLQVAKF
-3973 EKGEWSEVKDNWPE
+3973 ENGEWSEVKTGWPE

-4003 GHTVEWEMVMDMTT
+4003 GHTVEWQMVMDMTT

-4026 TAKAVDAKGNDC
+4026 TAKAVDAMSNDC
-4038 GYAGNTVAQTKKDAL
+4038 SYPGTRVAQTTEKAP
-4053 TAKYVMDFVP
+4053 TAKYIMDFVP
-4063 YIKGVKDANR
+4063 YIKGIRGANR
-4073 SRLGRYPVRA
+4073 SRLGRYPVQA
-4083 GQEIVVEGMN
+4083 GQDIVVEGMN
-4093 FAKGAKYEVVFYNTA
+4093 FAKGAKYEVVFYNSA
-4108 NGTKPTGSRTAQSY
+4108 NGTKATGRTPQAY
-4122 SYMSNATADSG
+4122 EDMRNATTDSG
-4133 TWKGTIPADGEITIK
+4133 TWTGTITADGEITIK
-4148 APRYSAYFEVKVTK
+4148 APKYSAYFEVKVTK
-4162 TGTNGSDASDYVETS
+4162 TGTTGSDDSDYVETS

-4191 TLDSKGKPQITPGK
+4191 TLDSKGKPTITPGK
-4205 NQWNDDRYLS
+4205 NQWTDDRYLS

-4289 ATVGNTAY
+4289 TTVGNTAY

-4462 ILKNTEKVTIQ
+4462 ILKNTGKVTIQ

-4544 AGAKTWVYTGRDK
+4544 AGAKTWVYTGRDN

-4562 GVTSDFGRYISAEV
+4562 GVTSDFGRYVSAEV

-4653 NTTSAAKVAWVETA
+4653 NTTSAAKVAWVEVKTA
-4667 TVNGVVS
+4667 GGTVEAN
-4674 ASWEAMTDPAQ
+4674 WEAMTDPAQ

-4722 FLRGE
+4722 FLRGEGE

>member
-1 MKKVRGQK
+1 M
-9 VNLKK
+9 NLKK

-166 KPLSTAQDASPTTY
+166 KPLSTAQDASATTY

-427 NAGRDN
+427 NAGKDN

-461 DDIILLEKGTWSEN
+461 DDIILLEKGSWSEN
-475 DAATAISQQFTPT
+475 DASTAITQQFTPT

-500 VFVVEGIDRNTND
+500 VFVVEGIDRNTNE

-536 DVSTREIINH
+536 DVSTREIIGG
-546 VESAK
+546 VPSAK
-551 TIDEAAGGFTN
+551 TIDEAAGGFTD
-562 GKNEIKISG
+562 GKKKISISG
-571 KVKMLGQEFAK
+571 KVKMLGQEFAEDTPV
-582 APFEVSYTCS
+582 AVSYTCS

-601 GPITFVF
+601 G
-608 MKDSCSNLLGS
+608 
-619 SQVIGDLGTKITVKC
+619 DLGTEITVNC
-634 GEIVDDMADWK
+634 GEIVDDMAGWS
-645 VVLSGKLCPEAPS
+645 VVLGGKLCPDAPS

-701 VVGESNVLNGK
+701 VVGESNVLNGN

-723 EVADENIGTWCARN
+723 EVADENIGTWFARN
-737 GNAEIAK
+737 GDAEIAS
-744 GPIDKTDFTTTAINT
+744 GPIDKTDFTTTAIDT
-759 TLIGETG
+759 TRIGETG
-766 TLTIEAD
+766 TLTIETD
-773 AYDKVGNLKEHI
+773 ACDKVGNLKKHI

-827 IYATITDDDGI
+827 IYASITDDDGI
-838 GAVRVYGRLLSD
+838 GAVRVYGRLLPD
-850 GTEENLIMEKSGDGM
+850 GKENLIMEESGGGM
-865 LTYALTIDLNTFTD
+865 LTYALTIDLN

-919 APSIQRK
+919 APSIQRT

-932 VSTETPCLVEGTVD
+932 VSTSSPCIVKGNVD
-946 VKAVKVLRHTTV
+946 VKAIKVLRHTTV
-958 NASDEGVPVAI
+958 NASDDGVPVTT
-969 YKSGD
+969 YTSGD
-974 AEWSDRYTAPEEKG
+974 AEWSDSYQAPEAKG

-1024 STDAKKW
+1024 PADAKKW

-1040 IPLSDEWDNTKNEVI
+1040 IPLSDGWDDSGAGSVI
-1055 DSLSSSGIES
+1055 DELSASGIES
-1065 ASYWVDTYNPAGD
+1065 AAYWIDTYAGD

-1128 KDDSA
+1128 KDTSA
-1133 YEYLIDTTPPVIE
+1133 YEYWIDTTPPVIE

-1152 SADKTLNAYDVK
+1152 SADKTLNANDVK

-1185 RDVSGIDKYMLV
+1185 RDVSGIDKYKLV
-1197 ENNRELTLDANAGVF
+1197 ENNRELALVASDGVF

-1240 DPVEIRVDSTK
+1240 TPVEIKVDSTK

-1261 TVTVKEGSEN
+1261 TVTVKEGSVN

-1296 TVEVFVDDDSIG
+1296 TVEVFVDDVSIG
-1308 DATLTGQSWTLENY
+1308 NATLTDQSWTLDGY
-1322 NTKDLTD
+1322 NTKSLTD
-1329 NTEHKIKVVVTDKAG
+1329 NVPHKIKVVVTDKAG

-1361 TPVVEPS
+1361 TPVVDPS
-1368 NYKTNISADELETNK
+1368 NYKTNIRADELETNK

-1389 SNNKLI
+1389 SNNKI
-1395 ANITD
+1395 YATITD
-1400 DDGIDEVVVSYKK
+1400 DDGIGAVRVYRRLLPAGTEELIMDESGDGMLTYALTI
-1413 NSDSSWTEAQAIKV
+1413 N
-1427 STAGNIEKSYTLNY
+1427 LNTFT
-1441 DLSAHE
+1441 D
-1447 EGKWNFKIEVTD
+1447 EGKYEFRVEVDDKLGETGYSKIKD
-1459 VRKETNSEYMN
+1459 ADH
-1470 TPVVFNIGVS
+1470 VFYAGVS
-1480 DGAPAISLTTAD
+1480 DGAPAICLTTAD
-1492 NTWQQPNTPF
+1492 NTWQQPDMPFTVSGTVATKATRIECRTLDADGKIKESTPL
-1502 PVTGNVASKAVK
+1502 TSYSK
-1514 IELRKD
+1514 
-1520 GNVESLE
+1520 GS
-1527 YTPGTTTWSHSIKS
+1527 PSWSHSITS

-1569 HDPTI
+1569 HNPTI

-1579 NTDANHGSP
+1579 NTDANHG
-1588 ETEVWRNSGNL
+1588 ETVVWRNSDNL

-1622 SISGISRVYYTVDD
+1622 SISGISRVYYTVDGGS
-1636 DPEEGTTEGNLYGVG
+1636 EEGTTEGNLYGDG

-1659 KTTLALSDGSHVVKV
+1659 KTTLALSDGRHVVKV

-1680 ARIINRTYVYNID
+1680 ARSINRSFTYNID

-1707 GSVLHAATVSK
+1707 GSVHAATVSK
-1718 NDLDNMGTRKI
+1718 SDLDNMGTKKI

-1734 VTDLVLDGITHVSEI
+1734 VTDLVLGESTPVSGIK
-1749 NTVELYDGNAK
+1749 TVELYDGNAK
-1760 VAITPTVSSEVYTFE
+1760 VAIAPSVSPVSSEVYTFE

-1780 ATRTILTDGTHS
+1780 VSRTILTDGTHT
-1792 FTVRATDNVG
+1792 FTVRATDYVG
-1802 NVSTGTPIMVTVD
+1802 NVSASDAITVTVD

-1832 DTTTYI
+1832 DNKTYI

-1852 ALGEFIYFYVNDTE
+1852 ALGTSIDFLVDGVK
-1866 YGKIRVDAGLTY
+1866 YGESITVDSGLTY
-1878 KAWEMSVDTTD
+1878 KAWEMSVDTTK
-1889 PELGL
+1889 L
-1894 TDGVKHKFT
+1894 TNDVHNFT

-1913 TTSAEY
+1913 ATSAEY
-1919 KVTVDQD
+1919 EVSVDQD
-1926 TDIPVIAFANLSA
+1926 TDIPAIAFANLSDR
-1939 GDNVFGTDGKDKI
+1939 DNVFGSDGKDKI

-1960 LIKSIKVYVDDNT
+1960 LIKSIKVYVDGST
-1973 TASYVYEPASPELS
+1973 TASYKYEPASPELS

-1994 VTASANDVAKGDIKL
+1994 VTASANDDSKGDIKL
-2009 DEEGIHKINIVVEDN
+2009 SEEGIHKINIVVEDN
-2024 LLRTGESAKKTGDT
+2024 LLRNDDKAEKTGNI

-2063 GADKKIVISLAAADG
+2063 GADKNIVISLAAADR
-2078 YGLKKIEITDSMN
+2078 YGLSKVEITDSMN
-2091 ASSKWELTPES
+2091 ASSTGELTPES
-2102 GELKKMSRDHEIM
+2102 GELKSMSRDYEIK
-2115 FGSVIGTLTDGNHVI
+2115 FGSVDGDHVI

-2156 FEKVS
+2156 FDKVS
-2161 EGDSSAAPKITTAS
+2161 DSDEAAAPKITTAS
-2175 TVIDSKSWYKSQQV
+2175 TDIDSKSWYKSQQV
-2189 SLKVMTSDASGSGVS
+2189 SLKVMTSDDSGSGVS

-2219 WSSLTKDSGTEGLW
+2219 WSSLTKDSSNLW

-2238 PLVQGV
+2238 PLVQGYNRIYV
-2244 NTITVRITDRAGNST
+2244 KITDRAGNST

-2277 VEVDKVAGEDVDRK
+2277 VKVDDVDGADVDRK

-2302 LKAKDTGSVAESKAT
+2302 LKAKDTGSVADSKAT
-2317 GIRSV
+2317 GIDSV
-2322 SVSRIGS
+2322 SVSRIGG
-2329 TAITDVDGTPTA
+2329 TDLADVNGTPTD

-2358 MVIVKATDKVG
+2358 MVIVKATDKLG
-2369 NFLDTSLF
+2369 NSLDTSLF

-2395 AKTGTDIYVNRKISF
+2395 AKTGPDIYVNRKISF

-2420 DASRPTLEYSRWD
+2420 DSLKPDLEYARW
-2433 RDGSAW
+2433 DGSAW
-2439 GEWKRLS
+2439 GEWKRL
-2446 DINFTLD
+2446 DVTFTLD

-2465 TETAFVTGVETKVPD
+2465 TETAFVITDVETKVPD

-2486 RAKITDKAGNLS
+2486 RATITDKAGNLCN
-2498 DVAEKENT
+2498 VTEKENENEK
-2506 TDTKPQ
+2506 KPQ

-2536 FKSKNAEGALVD
+2536 FQSKNAEGTFVD

-2585 YSTQTNPDPAT
+2585 YSTQANPSPTT

-2605 ESGSWQINFVKE
+2605 ESGSWQINFVDS

-2638 VYTSTATVDR
+2638 VYTSTETVDR
-2648 DKSIFL
+2648 DKSIIL
-2654 TDGTNEYGAVGSAP
+2654 TDGKKEYGAVGSEA

-2684 LVSNVEYTMFSKKR
+2684 VVSNVKYTMFSKKR
-2698 NADSATNTLF
+2698 GADSKTNTLF
-2708 GGDTTKFKLKLKATD
+2708 GGDTTKFKLNLNATD

-2731 ISHANFGASDP
+2731 ISHENLGADP
-2742 IVLEKDAVDAKGNG
+2742 VVLVADSVNEKNGNG

-2850 ISTTDEVRPYMPVE
+2850 ISTTDKVRPYMPVE

-2896 KDVDADGNSTPK
+2896 RDIGEDGSSTPK
-2908 TDGTVSAEKKQRP
+2908 ADGTLAKTQRP
-2921 SYVTKDKDDKLVY
+2921 SYVTKDKDDNLVY
-2934 REFNEFKNSAPSSW
+2934 REFNEFKTSAPSSW

-2972 LVDLGVTTKDLIEDN
+2972 LVDLGVTTKPRIEDN

-3073 QSGND
+3073 QFD
-3078 WDNTDRIYGTASPSA
+3078 TAWDNTGRIYGTASPA

-3128 WTVGDSLKTGET
+3128 AEQWVVGTSDIRSGEK

-3216 EITGLTLVQYGGVDG
+3216 EITGLTLVQYGEDG
-3231 TTVIAQRAYKEDM
+3231 TTVSAQRAYKEDM

-3265 VLGTELMVDGVVK
+3265 VLGTELMVDGVIK
-3278 TSADFKVTEIHPET
+3278 TSADFKVTEIHPES
-3292 EVTDKSVEITAENI
+3292 VVADKSVSITAANKEE
-3306 ADYGSGVEIG
+3306 YGDGVEIG

-3431 ESVEVTSSNGIK
+3431 ESVEVTSNGIK

-3460 RNSGGVENNQWL
+3460 RNSGGAENNQWL
-3472 YDIMEN
+3472 YDIMKDS
-3478 NSRINVKDLS
+3478 SRVNVKDLGTS
-3488 AFGLAFEDGLYWTIK
+3488 GLKFEDGLYWVEK
-3503 RVTPSDTRNIVKG
+3503 DVTPQADRNIVTG
-3516 SFDDVRPGSLV
+3516 DFGDVRKGSLV

-3544 LVLSEELPGDGTAE
+3544 LVLSEELPGDGTAQ

-3721 LAVMPEF
+3721 FAVMPEF
-3728 VGGNNIMKDNPI
+3728 VGGNNIKKDNPI

-3761 AGPVDDPLTTK
+3761 VDLVGPVDDPLTTK
-3772 VYTDKSGN
+3772 VYPDKSGN

-3797 RNNWAADG
+3797 RNNWAAD
-3805 SGSKNSGAAKY
+3805 GSKNSGAAKY

-3829 MYLYEFQSADGKL
+3829 MYLYEFQSADGEL

-3893 TTPPLVKI
+3893 RTPPLVKI

-3960 SDPSGAEKQVAKF
+3960 SDPSGAEKQVANF
-3973 EKGEWSEVKDNWPE
+3973 ENGEWSEVKTGWPS

-4093 FAKGAKYEVVFYNTA
+4093 FAKGAGYQVVFYDSA
-4108 NGTKPTGSRTAQSY
+4108 NGTKATGRTARSY
-4122 SYMSNATADSG
+4122 EDMRNATADSG
-4133 TWKGTIPADGEITIK
+4133 TWEGTIPADGEITIK
-4148 APRYSAYFEVKVTK
+4148 APKYSAYFEVKVTK
-4162 TGTNGSDASDYVETS
+4162 SGTTGLYDSDYVETS

-4215 VWNVVST
+4215 VWNVGTTFAQST
-4222 IPSNKHAK
+4222 NPIKGTIERMTRATTKFQASERKGNGH
-4230 PTAGVFVK
+4230 
-4238 SKEEKISRVISN
+4238 N
-4250 GSETKNNQAPN
+4250 GSWYNDGDIYAIWGGENNMIYDGVLSLQKRWKSICD
-4261 NAVKDLLIATWG
+4261 KD
-4273 SSDELQMFD
+4273 
-4282 YPIGSGA
+4282 SGA
-4289 ATVGNTAY
+4289 LKTPAA
-4297 GKSEACFFEAPPQL
+4297 EI
-4311 DTCIVNGLP
+4311 DTCLINGR
-4320 WYVVLD
+4320 VFHTVLD
-4326 NYAGG
+4326 DGWADAETFGKG
-4331 NSANAWGAGLYI
+4331 LLLVRDGETFTADSGANKLTI
-4343 ARQGFDFTK
+4343 EQTK
-4352 DNFKATTSQH
+4352 
-4362 PYIIEAQGKEGKH
+4362 
-4375 DMAGVDE
+4375 VD
-4382 KKNQFINPHI
+4382 KVRDQFQNPKI
-4392 AGYFDRSNEMYYMY
+4392 AGYYVGSTPDDVNGRYHMFV
-4406 ISYYDT
+4406 SYYDKHT
-4412 YARCLKYAAYKEK
+4412 HCLKYGKVEFSNKWPENLTEVVDSKNIANDARGNYVVDGADETTSTADVGSFSDIKIINEK
-4425 INKDSSQ
+4425 
-4432 GNVSAAS
+4432 
-4439 WQDYTSETSA
+4439 
-4449 GYGKLVGMMNGHA
+4449 
-4462 ILKNTEKVTIQ
+4462 
-4473 GTGANVVAGND
+4473 
-4484 VYTQGVS
+4484 
-4491 SWTEQVGEYN
+4491 
-4501 DILIDPTDNVPVIVY
+4501 PVIVY
-4516 YNKSKKGLQIA
+4516 YDKGNKKLKVAVADSNTPTSWSISSFNKP
-4527 RASGA
+4527 SG
-4532 FTTIAQA
+4532 
-4539 PGSGE
+4539 S
-4544 AGAKTWVYTGRDK
+4544 V
-4557 VIRPT
+4557 
-4562 GVTSDFGRYISAEV
+4562 DFGRYVSMEADKDGVHIVAQSALDGV
-4576 DDKGNL
+4576 
-4582 HIAAQEVNSGKLY
+4582 LY
-4595 YLYMTKSGSTYTLAN
+4595 YGYVLNTALSGATITVNWKKVDATSSVGRWTDIKLEDATKSGYAAKPVITYQDAAKLNTI
-4610 SYLVDSTSA
+4610 SA
-4619 VGNWTD
+4619 VKIAYIED
-4625 IHLGKDD
+4625 V
-4632 ANSTNWYAYEPVISY
+4632 TNGI
-4647 LDKSNL
+4647 
-4653 NTTSAAKVAWVETA
+4653 
-4667 TVNGVVS
+4667 
-4674 ASWEAMTDPAQ
+4674 WEAMTDPAVC
-4685 YEGFDNKTSVAGYP
+4685 EASDMKLS
-4699 SEGKSGIKSKLAV
+4699 LAV
-4712 GFNSDYYAVD
+4712 DVSDGAVKNRYGVGINSTALYVD

>member
-1 MKKVRGQK
+1 M
-9 VNLKK
+9 NLKK

-166 KPLSTAQDASPTTY
+166 KPLSTAQDASATTY

-205 ALYDREAGTIGAVKT
+205 ALYDREAGTIGDVKT

-427 NAGRDN
+427 NAGKDN

-461 DDIILLEKGTWSEN
+461 DDVILLEKGTWSEN

-536 DVSTREIINH
+536 DVSTREIIGG
-546 VESAK
+546 VPSAK
-551 TIDEAAGGFTN
+551 TIDEAAGGFTD
-562 GKNEIKISG
+562 GKKEIKISG
-571 KVKMLGQEFAK
+571 KVKMLGQEFAEDTPV
-582 APFEVSYTCS
+582 AVSYTCS

-601 GPITFVF
+601 G
-608 MKDSCSNLLGS
+608 
-619 SQVIGDLGTKITVKC
+619 DLGTEITVNR
-634 GEIVDDMADWK
+634 GEVVDDMADWE
-645 VVLSGKLCPEAPS
+645 VVLGGKLCPDAPS

-669 NASDITSAAERI
+669 NASDITSATERI

-701 VVGESNVLNGK
+701 VVDESNVLNGN

-723 EVADENIGTWCARN
+723 EVADENIGTWFARN
-737 GNAEIAK
+737 GDAEIAS
-744 GPIDKTDFTTTAINT
+744 GPIDKTDFTTTAIDT
-759 TLIGETG
+759 TRIGETG

-773 AYDKVGNLKEHI
+773 ACDKVGNLKKHI

-838 GAVRVYGRLLSD
+838 ARVRVYRRLLPA
-850 GTEENLIMEKSGDGM
+850 GTEELIMDESGDGM
-865 LTYALTIDLNTFTD
+865 LTYALTINLNTFTV
-879 TFTDEGKYEFRVEV
+879 EGKYEFRVEV
-893 DDILGETDYSKIKE
+893 DDKLGETDYSKIKD
-907 RDHVFYAGVSSG
+907 RDHVFNAGVSSG
-919 APSIQRK
+919 APSIQRT
-926 TQDNLY
+926 TQDDLY
-932 VSTETPCLVEGTVD
+932 VSTSSPCIVKGNVD
-946 VKAVKVLRHTTV
+946 VKAIKVLRHTTV
-958 NASDEGVPVAI
+958 NASDDGVPVTT
-969 YKSGD
+969 
-974 AEWSDRYTAPEEKG
+974 YTAGDSSWEDSYLAPEAKG

-1008 YRIDVKA
+1008 YRIDVKN
-1015 PTVAPDWTG
+1015 PTVAPDWAG
-1024 STDAKKW
+1024 PADAKKW

-1133 YEYLIDTTPPVIE
+1133 YEYWIDTTPPVID
-1146 SVTKNI
+1146 SVEKSI
-1152 SADKTLNAYDVK
+1152 IDDKTLNISDVDNLS
-1164 PETLAKSPV
+1164 TTPV
-1173 TITVSAKDEVEG
+1173 TITVAANDG
-1185 RDVSGIDKYMLV
+1185 TGDVSGIKEYKLV
-1197 ENNRELTLDANAGVF
+1197 ENNKELLTVAANDANAGVF
-1212 SLTSEILTHGVHNFT
+1212 SLTKAILTHGDHSFT

-1261 TVTVKEGSEN
+1261 TVTVKEGSGN

-1296 TVEVFVDDDSIG
+1296 TIEVFVDDVSIG
-1308 DATLTGQSWTLENY
+1308 NATLTGQSWTLKNY

-1344 NKGTS
+1344 NKGES
-1349 AEYTIN
+1349 ELYTIN

-1400 DDGIDEVVVSYKK
+1400 DDGIDKIKVYYKK
-1413 NSDSSWTEAQAIKV
+1413 NSDSVWTPATPITV
-1427 STAGNIEKSYTLNY
+1427 STVGNIEKSYTLNY

-1459 VRKETNSEYMN
+1459 VLKETNSEYMN

-1520 GNVESLE
+1520 GNVESLD
-1527 YTPGTTTWSHSIKS
+1527 YRPGITTWSHSIKS

-1588 ETEVWRNSGNL
+1588 ETVVWRNSGNL
-1599 KLEIPVSDSWN
+1599 KLEIPVSDSWDVEDN
-1610 GNFDTG
+1610 
-1616 EKWGEN
+1616 KPWGEN
-1622 SISGISRVYYTVDD
+1622 SISGIKEVYYTVDGGAK
-1636 DPEEGTTEGNLYGVG
+1636 EGTTEGNLYGDG

-1659 KTTLALSDGSHVVKV
+1659 KTTLAFAADGRHEVEV

-1698 ITDSKFIVN
+1698 ITSSQFSVDGNVSASTVN
-1707 GSVLHAATVSK
+1707 KS
-1718 NDLDNMGTRKI
+1718 NLDNMTTKKI

-1734 VTDLVLDGITHVSEI
+1734 VSDLVVDGITHVSGI
-1749 NTVELYDGNAK
+1749 KTVELYDGNTK
-1760 VAITPTVSSEVYTFE
+1760 VNINPTVSSGVYTFE

-1780 ATRTILTDGTHS
+1780 VSRTILSDGTHT

-1802 NVSTGTPIMVTVD
+1802 NSSTSPAIMVTVD

-1852 ALGEFIYFYVNDTE
+1852 ALGTSIDFLVDGEK
-1866 YGKIRVDAGLTY
+1866 YGESITVDSDLTY
-1878 KAWEMSVDTTD
+1878 KAWEMSVDTRY
-1889 PELGL
+1889 L
-1894 TDGVKHKFT
+1894 TDDVEHKFT
-1903 VKVSDAAGNQ
+1903 VKVSDTAGNQ
-1913 TTSAEY
+1913 ATSAEY

-1926 TDIPVIAFANLSA
+1926 TDIPAIAFANLSA
-1939 GDNVFGTDGKDKI
+1939 GDNVFGSDGKDKI

-1960 LIKSIKVYVDDNT
+1960 LIKSIKVYVDGSA

-2038 QFILDNSVPDLSE
+2038 EFILDNSVPDLSE
-2051 TKIGESGLITNG
+2051 TKIGESGLVTNG
-2063 GADKKIVISLAAADG
+2063 GDDKKIVISLTAADG

-2102 GELKKMSRDHEIM
+2102 GELKSMTRNQEIS
-2115 FGSVIGTLTDGNHVI
+2115 FGSDIGKLADGNHVI

-2161 EGDSSAAPKITTAS
+2161 DSDEAAAPKITT
-2175 TVIDSKSWYKSQQV
+2175 TSKIVDDKAWYKSQQV
-2189 SLKVMTSDASGSGVS
+2189 SLKVMTSDDSGSGVS

-2238 PLVQGV
+2238 PLVQGA
-2244 NTITVRITDRAGNST
+2244 NRITVRITDRAGNST

-2277 VEVDKVAGEDVDRK
+2277 VKVDDVDGADVDRK

-2317 GIRSV
+2317 GIGSV

-2341 NADEFE
+2341 NADEFK

-2369 NFLDTSLF
+2369 NFLETSLF

-2395 AKTGTDIYVNRKISF
+2395 AKTGADIYVNRKISF

-2420 DASRPTLEYSRWD
+2420 DASRPTLEYSRWN
-2433 RDGSAW
+2433 GSAW
-2439 GEWKRLS
+2439 GEWKLL
-2446 DINFTLD
+2446 NVTFTLD
-2453 TTAGTWTTLPVN
+2453 TTAGTWTTNSVN
-2465 TETAFVTGVETKVPD
+2465 TETAFVITDVETKVPD
-2480 GAKVKV
+2480 GSKVKV
-2486 RAKITDKAGNLS
+2486 RATITDKAGNLC
-2498 DVAEKENT
+2498 DVTEKENE

-2536 FKSKNAEGALVD
+2536 FQSKNAVGALVD

-2554 AWQKNLTYISGIVTD
+2554 AWQKNLTYISGIVID

-2576 KDADKGRLY
+2576 KDDKGRLY
-2585 YSTQTNPDPAT
+2585 YSTQTNRNPAT
-2596 AAAWKELDA
+2596 AGDWTELDA
-2605 ESGSWQINFVKE
+2605 ESGSWQINFVDS

-2625 FTVHFMVKDNEGM
+2625 FTVHFMVKDNEGA
-2638 VYTSTATVDR
+2638 VYTSTTSVDR
-2648 DKSIFL
+2648 DKSIIL
-2654 TDGTNEYGAVGSAP
+2654 TDGTNEYGAVGSEA

-2684 LVSNVEYTMFSKKR
+2684 VVSNVEYTMFSKKR
-2698 NADSATNTLF
+2698 NDDSKTNTLF
-2708 GGDTTKFKLKLKATD
+2708 GGDTTKFKLKLNATD

-2731 ISHANFGASDP
+2731 ISHENFGASDP

-2756 TYKTS
+2756 TYKTR

-2839 AVNGTKKLYYA
+2839 AVNGTRKLYYA
-2850 ISTTDEVRPYMPVE
+2850 ISTTDKVRPYMPVE
-2864 TIEELTA
+2864 TLAELTD

-2878 LEGNFTDAQKTE
+2878 LEDNFTDAQKTE

-2896 KDVDADGNSTPK
+2896 RDIGEDGGSTPK
-2908 TDGTVSAEKKQRP
+2908 ADGTLVAGAKTQRP

-2934 REFNEFKNSAPSSW
+2934 REFNEFKTSAPSSW

-2972 LVDLGVTTKDLIEDN
+2972 LVDLGVTTKALIEDN

-3073 QSGND
+3073 QFD
-3078 WDNTDRIYGTASPSA
+3078 TAWDNSGRTYGTVSPSA

-3115 DYKYDKEVDAADQ
+3115 DYKYDKEVDAENQAEQ

-3216 EITGLTLVQYGGVDG
+3216 EITGLTLVQYGEDG
-3231 TTVIAQRAYKEDM
+3231 TTVSAQRAYKEDM

-3265 VLGTELMVDGVVK
+3265 VLGTELMVDGEIK
-3278 TSADFKVTEIHPET
+3278 TSDDFKVTEIHPKT

-3339 TIEKCGLFKGKVEAT
+3339 TIAKCGLFKGKVEAT

-3381 EYNQTTRAPVTE
+3381 EYEYNQGTMAAVTE
-3393 ISGGKTVNKKH
+3393 NAGGKKVFKKH
-3404 KYEEKYNVSPLV
+3404 KYGEKYNVSPLV

-3431 ESVEVTSSNGIK
+3431 ESVEVTSNGIR

-3460 RNSGGVENNQWL
+3460 RNSGGAENNQWL
-3472 YDIMEN
+3472 YDIMEDS
-3478 NSRINVKDLS
+3478 SRVNVKDLGTS
-3488 AFGLAFEDGLYWTIK
+3488 GLVFEDGLYWVAK
-3503 RVTPSDTRNIVKG
+3503 RVTPQADRNIVTG
-3516 SFDDVRPGSLV
+3516 DFGDVRKGSLV

-3535 TTDESTSTQ
+3535 TTDESNSTQ

-3632 GIVGNSDSY
+3632 GIVGNSDRY

-3721 LAVMPEF
+3721 FAVMPEF
-3728 VGGNNIMKDNPI
+3728 VGGNNIMKDAPI
-3740 RVVFSNDATKDE
+3740 KVVFSNDATKDE

-3761 AGPVDDPLTTK
+3761 VGPVDDPLTTK
-3772 VYTDKSGN
+3772 VNTDKSGN

-3787 SDEVKTTWDD
+3787 SDEVKTTWND
-3797 RNNWAADG
+3797 RNNWAAD
-3805 SGSKNSGAAKY
+3805 GSKNSGAAKY

-3829 MYLYEFQSADGKL
+3829 MYLYEFQSADEEL

-3960 SDPSGAEKQVAKF
+3960 SDPSASDSKQLQVAKF

-4038 GYAGNTVAQTKKDAL
+4038 GYAGDTVAQTKKDAL

-4093 FAKGAKYEVVFYNTA
+4093 FAKGAKYQVKFYNTA

-4122 SYMSNATADSG
+4122 SYMCNATADSG
-4133 TWKGTIPADGEITIK
+4133 TWEGTIPADGEITIK
-4148 APRYSAYFEVKVTK
+4148 APKYSAYFEVKVTK
-4162 TGTNGSDASDYVETS
+4162 SGSTTDYVETS

>member
-1 MKKVRGQK
+1 M
-9 VNLKK
+9 NLKK

-500 VFVVEGIDRNTND
+500 VFVVEGIDRNTNE

-536 DVSTREIINH
+536 DVSTREIIDG
-546 VESAK
+546 VPSAK
-551 TIDEAAGGFTN
+551 TIDEAAGGFTD
-562 GKNEIKISG
+562 GKKEISISG
-571 KVKMLGQEFAK
+571 KVKMLGQEFAEDTPV
-582 APFEVSYTCS
+582 AVSYTCS

-601 GPITFVF
+601 G
-608 MKDSCSNLLGS
+608 
-619 SQVIGDLGTKITVKC
+619 DLDTEITVNC
-634 GEIVDDMADWK
+634 GTIVDDMADWS
-645 VVLSGKLCPEAPS
+645 VVLGGKLCPEAPS

-737 GNAEIAK
+737 GDAEIAK
-744 GPIDKTDFTTTAINT
+744 GPIDKTDFTTTEINT

-773 AYDKVGNLKEHI
+773 AYDKVGNLKKHI

-806 DVAADDIKVN
+806 DVAAEVIKVN

-838 GAVRVYGRLLSD
+838 GAVRVYRRLLPD
-850 GTEENLIMEKSGDGM
+850 GTETEIMNERGDGM
-865 LTYALTIDLNTFTD
+865 LTYALTIDLNRFKV
-879 TFTDEGKYEFRVEV
+879 EGKYEFRVEV
-893 DDILGETDYSKIKE
+893 DDILGETDYSKIKDE
-907 RDHVFYAGVSSG
+907 DHVFYAGVSSG
-919 APSIQRK
+919 APSIQRT
-926 TQDNLY
+926 TQDDLY
-932 VSTETPCLVEGTVD
+932 VSTSSPCIVKGNVD
-946 VKAVKVLRHTTV
+946 VKAIKVLRHTTV
-958 NASDEGVPVAI
+958 NASDDGVPVTT
-969 YKSGD
+969 
-974 AEWSDRYTAPEEKG
+974 YTAGDSSWEDSYLAPVAKG

-1008 YRIDVKA
+1008 YRIDVEN

-1024 STDAKKW
+1024 SADAGKW
-1031 TNASSVAFK
+1031 TNASAIAFK
-1040 IPLSDEWDNTKNEVI
+1040 IPLSDAWDNTKNEVI

-1078 PSGPLAGRNQYN
+1078 PTGTLAGRNQYN
-1090 DSKYGNKYMN
+1090 DSKYGNQYMN

-1108 DGKHKVYVL
+1108 DGKHKIYVKA
-1117 VKDNAGNKLEI
+1117 VDSAGNKLEI
-1128 KDDSA
+1128 KDGSA
-1133 YEYLIDTTPPVIE
+1133 AFEYCEYWIDTTPPVIE

-1152 SADKTLNAYDVK
+1152 SPDETLNANDVN
-1164 PETLAKSPV
+1164 PETLTKSPV

-1185 RDVSGIDKYMLV
+1185 RDVSRIDKYKLV
-1197 ENNRELTLDANAGVF
+1197 ENNRELALVASDGVF

-1240 DPVEIRVDSTK
+1240 TPVEIKVDSTK

-1261 TVTVKEGSEN
+1261 TVTVKEGSVN

-1296 TVEVFVDDDSIG
+1296 TVKVFVDDVSIG
-1308 DATLTGQSWTLENY
+1308 DATLTDQSWPLDGY
-1322 NTKDLTD
+1322 NTKSLTD
-1329 NTEHKIKVVVTDKAG
+1329 NVAHKIKVVVTDKAG
-1344 NKGTS
+1344 NEGTS

-1413 NSDSSWTEAQAIKV
+1413 NSDPSWTEAQAIKV
-1427 STAGNIEKSYTLNY
+1427 SNNGNIEKSYTLNY
-1441 DLSAHE
+1441 DLSTRE

-1459 VRKETNSEYMN
+1459 VLKETNSEYMN

-1492 NTWQQPNTPF
+1492 NTWQQPSTPF
-1502 PVTGNVASKAVK
+1502 TVSGTVATKATK
-1514 IELRKD
+1514 IECRTLDAD
-1520 GNVESLE
+1520 GKIKESTPLN
-1527 YTPGTTTWSHSIKS
+1527 YTAGSTSWSHSITS

-1579 NTDANHGSP
+1579 NTDANHG
-1588 ETEVWRNSGNL
+1588 ETVVWRNSDNL
-1599 KLEIPVSDSWN
+1599 KLEIPVSDSWDVE
-1610 GNFDTG
+1610 GN
-1616 EKWGEN
+1616 KPWGEN

-1636 DPEEGTTEGNLYGVG
+1636 GSEEGTTEGNLYGVG

-1680 ARIINRTYVYNID
+1680 ARSINRSFTYNID

-1707 GSVLHAATVSK
+1707 GSVLHAATVSRS
-1718 NDLDNMGTRKI
+1718 DLDNMDTKKI

-1734 VTDLVLDGITHVSEI
+1734 VTDLVVAGIDHVSGI
-1749 NTVELYDGNAK
+1749 KTVELYDGNTK
-1760 VAITPTVSSEVYTFE
+1760 VNINPSVSSEVYTFE
-1775 FPNEG
+1775 FPNQG

-1792 FTVRATDNVG
+1792 FTVRATDKVG
-1802 NVSTGTPIMVTVD
+1802 NVSASDAIMVTVD

-1852 ALGEFIYFYVNDTE
+1852 ALGTSIDFLVDGVK
-1866 YGKIRVDAGLTY
+1866 YGSSIAVDSGLTY
-1878 KAWEMSVDTTD
+1878 KAWEMSVDTTK
-1889 PELGL
+1889 L
-1894 TDGVKHKFT
+1894 TNDVHNFT

-1913 TTSAEY
+1913 ATSDKYE
-1919 KVTVDQD
+1919 VSVDQD
-1926 TDIPVIAFANLSA
+1926 TDIPAIAFANLSA
-1939 GDNVFGTDGKDKI
+1939 GDNVFGSDGKDKI

-1960 LIKSIKVYVDDNT
+1960 LIKSIKVYVDGST
-1973 TASYVYEPASPELS
+1973 TASYEYEPAAPELS

-1994 VTASANDVAKGDIKL
+1994 VTAATNDDSKGDIKL
-2009 DEEGIHKINIVVEDN
+2009 SEEGIHKINIVVEDN
-2024 LLRTGESAKKTGDT
+2024 LLRNDDKAEKTGNI

-2063 GADKKIVISLAAADG
+2063 GADKKIVISLAADDG

-2102 GELKKMSRDHEIM
+2102 GELKSMSRNHEIS
-2115 FGSVIGTLTDGNHVI
+2115 FGSGIGKLADGNHVI

-2156 FEKVS
+2156 FDKVS
-2161 EGDSSAAPKITTAS
+2161 DSDEAAAPKITTAS
-2175 TVIDSKSWYKSQQV
+2175 KPIGDKAWYKSQQV
-2189 SLKVMTSDASGSGVS
+2189 SLKVMTSDDSGSGVS

-2219 WSSLTKDSGTEGLW
+2219 WSSLTKDSSNPALW

-2259 SAELYPYVD
+2259 SAKLYPYVD

-2277 VEVDKVAGEDVDRK
+2277 VKVDDVDGEYVDRK

-2302 LKAKDTGSVAESKAT
+2302 LKAKDTGSVADSKAT

-2322 SVSRIGS
+2322 SVSRIGG
-2329 TAITDVDGTPTA
+2329 TDLADVDGTLIA
-2341 NADEFE
+2341 NDVFE

-2358 MVIVKATDKVG
+2358 MVIVKATDNVG
-2369 NFLDTSLF
+2369 NSLDTSLF

-2395 AKTGTDIYVNRKISF
+2395 YVNRNISF

-2420 DASRPTLEYSRWD
+2420 DSSRPVLEYARWN
-2433 RDGSAW
+2433 GSAW
-2439 GEWKRLS
+2439 GEWTTLS
-2446 DINFTLD
+2446 VEFTDD
-2453 TTAGTWTTLPVN
+2453 TTAGTWTTRPVN
-2465 TETAFVTGVETKVPD
+2465 TETAFVTGGKVTD
-2480 GAKVKV
+2480 GSKVKV
-2486 RAKITDKAGNLS
+2486 RATIKDKAGNLC
-2498 DVAEKENT
+2498 DVTEKENE

-2536 FKSKNAEGALVD
+2536 FQSKNAEGTLVD

-2585 YSTQTNPDPAT
+2585 YSTQTNPDKDRAGDWT
-2596 AAAWKELDA
+2596 ELDA
-2605 ESGSWQINFVKE
+2605 ESGSWQINFVDS

-2638 VYTSTATVDR
+2638 VYTSTETVDR
-2648 DKSIFL
+2648 DKSIIL
-2654 TDGTNEYGAVGSAP
+2654 TDGKKEYGAVGSDA

-2684 LVSNVEYTMFSKKR
+2684 VVSNVEYTMFSKKR
-2698 NADSATNTLF
+2698 GADSETNTLF
-2708 GGDTTKFKLKLKATD
+2708 GGDTTKFKLKLKAED

-2742 IVLEKDAVDAKGNG
+2742 IVLVVDAVDAKGNG

-2817 KPTDPGAP
+2817 KPTDPGVP

-2839 AVNGTKKLYYA
+2839 AVNGTRKLYYA
-2850 ISTTDEVRPYMPVE
+2850 ISTTDKVRPYMPVE
-2864 TIEELTA
+2864 TLEELTD

-2896 KDVDADGNSTPK
+2896 RDIGEDGSSTQKADGTLVAGAK
-2908 TDGTVSAEKKQRP
+2908 RQRP
-2921 SYVTKDKDDKLVY
+2921 SYVTKDKDDKLIY
-2934 REFNEFKNSAPSSW
+2934 REFNEFKTSAPSSW

-2972 LVDLGVTTKDLIEDN
+2972 LVDLGVTTKPLIEDN

-3073 QSGND
+3073 QFD
-3078 WDNTDRIYGTASPSA
+3078 TPWDNSGRTYGTVSPSA

-3115 DYKYDKEVDAADQ
+3115 DYKYDKEVDAVGQADQ
-3128 WTVGDSLKTGET
+3128 WEVGTSTILSREK

-3216 EITGLTLVQYGGVDG
+3216 EITGLTLVQYGEDG

-3265 VLGTELMVDGVVK
+3265 VLGTELMVDGEIK
-3278 TSADFKVTEIHPET
+3278 TSDDFKVTEIHPET
-3292 EVTDKSVEITAENI
+3292 EVTDKSVKITAENI
-3306 ADYGSGVEIG
+3306 ANYGSGVEIG

-3339 TIEKCGLFKGKVEAT
+3339 TIAKCGLFKGKVEAT

-3381 EYNQTTRAPVTE
+3381 EYNQNTRAPVTE

-3431 ESVEVTSSNGIK
+3431 ESVEVTSNGIK

-3460 RNSGGVENNQWL
+3460 RNSGGAENNQWL
-3472 YDIMEN
+3472 YDIMKDS
-3478 NSRINVKDLS
+3478 SRVNVKDLGTS
-3488 AFGLAFEDGLYWTIK
+3488 GLKFEDGLYWVEK
-3503 RVTPSDTRNIVKG
+3503 DVTPQADRNIVEG
-3516 SFDDVRPGSLV
+3516 DFGDVRKGSLV

-3544 LVLSEELPGDGTAE
+3544 LVLSEELPGDGTAK

-3647 TDDRVFY
+3647 NDDRVFY

-3721 LAVMPEF
+3721 FAVMPEF
-3728 VGGNNIMKDNPI
+3728 VGGNNIKKDAPI
-3740 RVVFSNDATKDE
+3740 KVVFSKDATNDE

-3761 AGPVDDPLTTK
+3761 VDLVDPVDDPLTTK

-3797 RNNWAADG
+3797 RNNWAAD
-3805 SGSKNSGAAKY
+3805 GSKNSGAAKY

-3874 TSSNYCY
+3874 TSSNYRY

-3973 EKGEWSEVKDNWPE
+3973 ENGEWSEVKDNWPE

-4038 GYAGNTVAQTKKDAL
+4038 GYAGDTVAQTKKDAL

-4093 FAKGAKYEVVFYNTA
+4093 FAKGAKYKVVFYDSA
-4108 NGTKPTGSRTAQSY
+4108 NGTKATGRTPRSY
-4122 SYMSNATADSG
+4122 SYMRNSASDSD
-4133 TWKGTIPADGEITIK
+4133 TWTGTIPADGEITIK
-4148 APRYSAYFEVKVTK
+4148 APKYSAYFEVKVTK
-4162 TGTNGSDASDYVETS
+4162 TGTNGSDDSDYVETS

-4191 TLDSKGKPQITPGK
+4191 TLDSKGRPQITPGK

-4215 VWNVVST
+4215 VWYNSNLSGSVSPWDGT
-4222 IPSNKHAK
+4222 VRKIKTSDLKDGEFYVNK
-4230 PTAGVFVK
+4230 
-4238 SKEEKISRVISN
+4238 
-4250 GSETKNNQAPN
+4250 
-4261 NAVKDLLIATWG
+4261 
-4273 SSDELQMFD
+4273 
-4282 YPIGSGA
+4282 SGNSVDRQ
-4289 ATVGNTAY
+4289 TD
-4297 GKSEACFFEAPPQL
+4297 SL
-4311 DTCIVNGLP
+4311 DTWFGAYSSPNMMIYDEMGNGAMTYHRTLYANAQAAFVSPVETMDMTIIGGIP
-4320 WYVVLD
+4320 WYVFND
-4326 NYAGG
+4326 NYVGG
-4331 NSANAWGAGLYI
+4331 DSANSWGAGLII
-4343 ARQGFDFTK
+4343 AREGYSFPKSAYNGTNSPTESE
-4352 DNFKATTSQH
+4352 NFN
-4362 PYIIEAQGKEGKH
+4362 IIERQGNGQPSDKRKPESGY
-4375 DMAGVDE
+4375 DSVLSQF
-4382 KKNQFINPHI
+4382 KNPRITGWYDPTSVTMNNGNGSQTYPGTN
-4392 AGYFDRSNEMYYMY
+4392 Y
-4406 ISYYDT
+4406 IYVSYYDSFSH
-4412 YARCLKYAAYKEK
+4412 CLKYAAFKEAWDK
-4425 INKDSSQ
+4425 ADGRSEKWGKVNGTKNFTSLER
-4432 GNVSAAS
+4432 AA
-4439 WQDYTSETSA
+4439 DN
-4449 GYGKLVGMMNGHA
+4449 M
-4462 ILKNTEKVTIQ
+4462 TEPST
-4473 GTGANVVAGND
+4473 VVAGVDRLYIAYDFSTAN
-4484 VYTQGVS
+4484 
-4491 SWTEQVGEYN
+4491 GEDCGEWS
-4501 DILIDPTDNVPVIVY
+4501 DIMIDPSDHFPVIIY
-4516 YNKSKKGLQIA
+4516 YNKTKGTLEVA
-4527 RASGA
+4527 HGNSATPSTANYKTESGA
-4532 FTTIAQA
+4532 FADTTA
-4539 PGSGE
+4539 
-4544 AGAKTWVYTGRDK
+4544 AGWSKTTGITPVR
-4557 VIRPT
+4557 
-4562 GVTSDFGRYISAEV
+4562 GNDFGRYVSAEI
-4576 DDKGNL
+4576 DKNGNI
-4582 HIAAQEVNSGKLY
+4582 HAAAQDFTTGALY
-4595 YLYMTKSGSTYTLAN
+4595 YVFLRKSGT
-4610 SYLVDSTSA
+4610 SYDASYHKVDAEVSSAIWTDIQLSNDSTS
-4619 VGNWTD
+4619 N
-4625 IHLGKDD
+4625 
-4632 ANSTNWYAYEPVISY
+4632 TNWYEYQPVISY
-4647 LDKSNL
+4647 INQARKTPKVAYVESTKQGAETSYIFEAISDANNYEAKEMK
-4653 NTTSAAKVAWVETA
+4653 TSALVDVYEAET
-4667 TVNGVVS
+4667 
-4674 ASWEAMTDPAQ
+4674 
-4685 YEGFDNKTSVAGYP
+4685 
-4699 SEGKSGIKSKLAV
+4699 SGIKSKIGVA
-4712 GFNSDYYAVD
+4712 FNSDVLAVD

>member
-1 MKKVRGQK
+1 M
-9 VNLKK
+9 NLKK
-14 VRSAIRNFILAAGLV
+14 VRSAIRNFILAAGLG
-29 VPLFS
+29 VPLFW

-500 VFVVEGIDRNTND
+500 VFVVEGIDRNTNE

-536 DVSTREIINH
+536 DVSTREIIDG
-546 VESAK
+546 VLSAK
-551 TIDEAAGGFTN
+551 TIDEAAGGFTD
-562 GKNEIKISG
+562 GKKKISISG
-571 KVKMLGQEFAK
+571 KVKMLGQEFAEDTPV
-582 APFEVSYTCS
+582 AVSYTCS

-601 GPITFVF
+601 G
-608 MKDSCSNLLGS
+608 
-619 SQVIGDLGTKITVKC
+619 DLGTEITVNC
-634 GEIVDDMADWK
+634 GEIVDDMAGWS
-645 VVLSGKLCPEAPS
+645 VVLGGKLCPDAPS

-701 VVGESNVLNGK
+701 VVGESNVLNGT
-712 VKYSASITDNN
+712 VKYSASIADNN
-723 EVADENIGTWCARN
+723 EVADENIGTWFARN
-737 GNAEIAK
+737 GDAEIAS
-744 GPIDKTDFTTTAINT
+744 GPIDKTDFTTTEINT

-773 AYDKVGNLKEHI
+773 AHDKVGNLKKHI

-838 GAVRVYGRLLSD
+838 GAVRVYGRLLPD
-850 GTEENLIMEKSGDGM
+850 EKKTLIMEESGDGM
-865 LTYALTIDLNTFTD
+865 LTYALTIDLNSLKV
-879 TFTDEGKYEFRVEV
+879 EGKYEFRVEV
-893 DDILGETDYSKIKE
+893 DDILGETDYSKIKDE
-907 RDHVFYAGVSSG
+907 DHVFYAGVSSG
-919 APSIQRK
+919 APSIQRT

-958 NASDEGVPVAI
+958 NASDNGVPVTT

-974 AEWSDRYTAPEEKG
+974 AKWSDSYQAPEAKG

-1024 STDAKKW
+1024 SADAKKW

-1040 IPLSDEWDNTKNEVI
+1040 IPLSDEWDDSGAGSVI
-1055 DSLSSSGIES
+1055 DELSASGIES
-1065 ASYWVDTYNPAGD
+1065 AAYWIDTYNPAGD
-1078 PSGPLAGRNQYN
+1078 PTGTLAGRNQYN

-1108 DGKHKVYVL
+1108 DGKHKIYVKA
-1117 VKDNAGNKLEI
+1117 VDSAGNKLEI
-1128 KDDSA
+1128 KDGSA
-1133 YEYLIDTTPPVIE
+1133 AFEYCEYWIDTTPPVID
-1146 SVTKNI
+1146 SVKKSI
-1152 SADKTLNAYDVK
+1152 IDDKTLNISDVDNLSK
-1164 PETLAKSPV
+1164 TPV
-1173 TITVSAKDEVEG
+1173 TITVAANDG
-1185 RDVSGIDKYMLV
+1185 TGDVSGINKYKLV
-1197 ENNRELTLDANAGVF
+1197 ENNRELALVASDGVF

-1240 DPVEIRVDSTK
+1240 DPVEIKVDSTK

-1261 TVTVKEGSEN
+1261 TVTVKEGSVN

-1296 TVEVFVDDDSIG
+1296 TVKVFVDDVSIG
-1308 DATLTGQSWTLENY
+1308 DATLTDQSWTLDGY
-1322 NTKDLTD
+1322 NTKSLTD
-1329 NTEHKIKVVVTDKAG
+1329 NVAHKIKVVVTDKAG
-1344 NKGTS
+1344 NEGTS

-1413 NSDSSWTEAQAIKV
+1413 NSDPSWTAAQAIKV
-1427 STAGNIEKSYTLNY
+1427 STDRSIEKSYTLNY

-1459 VRKETNSEYMN
+1459 VLKETTSEFMN
-1470 TPVVFNIGVS
+1470 TPAEFNIGVS

-1527 YTPGTTTWSHSIKS
+1527 YRHGTTTWSHSIKS

-1588 ETEVWRNSGNL
+1588 ETVVWRNSGNL

-1636 DPEEGTTEGNLYGVG
+1636 GSEEGTTEGNLYGDG

-1659 KTTLALSDGSHVVKV
+1659 KTTLALSDGRHVVKV

-1680 ARIINRTYVYNID
+1680 ARSINRSFTYNID

-1707 GSVLHAATVSK
+1707 GSVLHAATVSRS
-1718 NDLDNMGTRKI
+1718 DLDNMGTKKI

-1734 VTDLVLDGITHVSEI
+1734 VTDLVVAGIDHVSGI
-1749 NTVELYDGNAK
+1749 KTVELYDGNTK
-1760 VAITPTVSSEVYTFE
+1760 VNNINPTVSSEVYTFE

-1780 ATRTILTDGTHS
+1780 ILTDGTHT

-1802 NVSTGTPIMVTVD
+1802 NSSTSPAIMVTVD

-1832 DTTTYI
+1832 DNKTYI
-1838 NGIVKFTGT
+1838 NGEVKFTGT

-1852 ALGEFIYFYVNDTE
+1852 ALGTSIDFYVDDTKLVGSISVE
-1866 YGKIRVDAGLTY
+1866 AGLTY
-1878 KAWEMSVDTTD
+1878 KAWEMSVDTTK
-1889 PELGL
+1889 L
-1894 TDGVKHKFT
+1894 TNGVHNFT

-1913 TTSAEY
+1913 ATSDYE
-1919 KVTVDQD
+1919 VSVDQA

-1939 GDNVFGTDGKDKI
+1939 DDNVFGSDGKDKI

-1960 LIKSIKVYVDDNT
+1960 LIQSIRVYVDGT
-1973 TASYVYEPASPELS
+1973 ESYVYEPKDPEHPELS

-1994 VTASANDVAKGDIKL
+1994 VTAAANDVAKGDIHL
-2009 DEEGIHKINIVVEDN
+2009 AAEGLHTINVVVEDN
-2024 LLRTGESAKKTGDT
+2024 LLRNDDKAEKTGNI

-2063 GADKKIVISLAAADG
+2063 GADKKIVISLAAADR
-2078 YGLKKIEITDSMN
+2078 YGLSKVEITDSMN
-2091 ASSKWELTPES
+2091 ASSKWELIPES
-2102 GELKKMSRDHEIM
+2102 GELKSMSRNQEIS
-2115 FGSVIGTLTDGNHVI
+2115 FGSGDSELADGNHVI

-2156 FEKVS
+2156 FDKVS
-2161 EGDSSAAPKITTAS
+2161 DSDEAAAPKITTAS
-2175 TVIDSKSWYKSQQV
+2175 TDIDSKSWYKSQQV

-2219 WSSLTKDSGTEGLW
+2219 WSSLTKDSSNPALW

-2238 PLVQGV
+2238 PLVQGYNRIYV
-2244 NTITVRITDRAGNST
+2244 KITDRAGNST

-2277 VEVDKVAGEDVDRK
+2277 VKVDDVAGADVDRK
-2291 IVNGTA
+2291 IVNGKA
-2297 DVVVL
+2297 NVVIL
-2302 LKAKDTGSVAESKAT
+2302 LTAKDTGSVAESKAT
-2317 GIRSV
+2317 GIGSV

-2329 TAITDVDGTPTA
+2329 TDITGADGTPTA
-2341 NADEFE
+2341 NADEFK

-2369 NFLDTSLF
+2369 NFLETSLF

-2395 AKTGTDIYVNRKISF
+2395 AKTGPDIYVNRKISF

-2420 DASRPTLEYSRWD
+2420 DSLKPDLEYARW
-2433 RDGSAW
+2433 DGSAW
-2439 GEWKRLS
+2439 GEWKRL
-2446 DINFTLD
+2446 DVTFTLD

-2465 TETAFVTGVETKVPD
+2465 TETAFVITDVETKVPD

-2486 RAKITDKAGNLS
+2486 RATITDKAGNLCN
-2498 DVAEKENT
+2498 VTEKENENEK
-2506 TDTKPQ
+2506 KPQ

-2536 FKSKNAEGALVD
+2536 FQSKNAEGALVD

-2585 YSTQTNPDPAT
+2585 YSTQANPSPTT
-2596 AAAWKELDA
+2596 AGDWTELDA

-2625 FTVHFMVKDNEGM
+2625 FTVHFMVKDNEGA
-2638 VYTSTATVDR
+2638 VYTSTTSVDR

-2654 TDGTNEYGAVGSAP
+2654 TDGTNEYGAVGSDAP
-2668 PKNNTVF
+2668 KDNTVF

-2684 LVSNVEYTMFSKKR
+2684 VVSNVEYTMFSKKR
-2698 NADSATNTLF
+2698 NAVSETNTLF
-2708 GGDTTKFKLKLKATD
+2708 GGDTSKFKLKLNATD

-2731 ISHANFGASDP
+2731 ISHANFGDSDP

-2761 DYIDISDTTKWT
+2761 AYIDISDTTKWT

-2864 TIEELTA
+2864 TLAELA
-2871 SANFDTK
+2871 SANFNTK
-2878 LEGNFTDAQKTE
+2878 LEGNFTDEQKTE

-2896 KDVDADGNSTPK
+2896 RDISEGGSSTPK
-2908 TDGTVSAEKKQRP
+2908 ANGTLEKTQRP

-3073 QSGND
+3073 QFD
-3078 WDNTDRIYGTASPSA
+3078 TALDNTGRIYGTASPA

-3115 DYKYDKEVDAADQ
+3115 DYKYDKEVDDPAQAGQ
-3128 WTVGDSLKTGET
+3128 WIVGTSDIRSGEK

-3163 EFAPANKEE
+3163 EFAPANKKE

-3216 EITGLTLVQYGGVDG
+3216 EITGLTLVQYGEDG
-3231 TTVIAQRAYKEDM
+3231 TTVSAQRAYKEDM

-3265 VLGTELMVDGVVK
+3265 VLGTELMVDGVIK

-3292 EVTDKSVEITAENI
+3292 IVTDKSVKITAENI

-3339 TIEKCGLFKGKVEAT
+3339 TIAKCGLFKGKVEAT

-3381 EYNQTTRAPVTE
+3381 EYNQTTRVPVTE

-3460 RNSGGVENNQWL
+3460 RNSGGAENNQWL
-3472 YDIMEN
+3472 YDIMEDS
-3478 NSRINVKDLS
+3478 SRVNVTKLGTS
-3488 AFGLAFEDGLYWTIK
+3488 GLKFEDGLYWVEK
-3503 RVTPSDTRNIVKG
+3503 RVTPQADRNIVEG
-3516 SFDDVRPGSLV
+3516 DFGDVRKGSLV

-3535 TTDESTSTQ
+3535 TTDESTSEK
-3544 LVLSEELPGDGTAE
+3544 LVLSEELPGDGTAK

-3647 TDDRVFY
+3647 NDDRVFY

-3721 LAVMPEF
+3721 FAVMPEF
-3728 VGGNNIMKDNPI
+3728 VGGNNIMKDAPI
-3740 RVVFSNDATKDE
+3740 KVVFSNDATKDE

-3761 AGPVDDPLTTK
+3761 VGPVDDPLTTK
-3772 VYTDKSGN
+3772 VYEDKSGN

-3797 RNNWAADG
+3797 RNNWAAD
-3805 SGSKNSGAAKY
+3805 GSKNSGAAKY

-3842 GAESTD
+3842 GDESSD

-3973 EKGEWSEVKDNWPE
+3973 ENGEWSEVKTGWPS

-4026 TAKAVDAKGNDC
+4026 TAKAVDAKGKDC
-4038 GYAGNTVAQTKKDAL
+4038 GYAGDTVAQTKKDAL

-4093 FAKGAKYEVVFYNTA
+4093 FAKDAKYEVVFYNTD
-4108 NGTKPTGSRTAQSY
+4108 RTAREY
-4122 SYMSNATADSG
+4122 KDMCNAADDID
-4133 TWKGTIPADGEITIK
+4133 TWKGKIPEDGEITIK
-4148 APRYSAYFEVKVTK
+4148 APKYSAYFEVKVTK
-4162 TGTNGSDASDYVETS
+4162 TGTNGSEASDYVETS

-4191 TLDSKGKPQITPGK
+4191 TLDSKGRPQITPGK

-4261 NAVKDLLIATWG
+4261 NAVQDLLIATWG

-4375 DMAGVDE
+4375 DMKGVDE

-4392 AGYFDRSNEMYYMY
+4392 AGYFDSSNEMYYMY

-4425 INKDSSQ
+4425 INKDPSQ

-4462 ILKNTEKVTIQ
+4462 ILKNTGKVTIQ

-4544 AGAKTWVYTGRDK
+4544 AGAKTWVYTGRDN

-4562 GVTSDFGRYISAEV
+4562 GVTSDFGRYVSAEV
-4576 DDKGNL
+4576 DDMGNL

>member
-1 MKKVRGQK
+1 M
-9 VNLKK
+9 NLKK
-14 VRSAIRNFILAAGLV
+14 VRSAIRNFILAAGLG
-29 VPLFS
+29 VPLFW

-461 DDIILLEKGTWSEN
+461 DDIILLEKGTLSEN

-500 VFVVEGIDRNTND
+500 VFVVEGIDRNTNE
-513 VVSADGAVY
+513 VVSANGAVY

-536 DVSTREIINH
+536 DVSTREIIND
-546 VESAK
+546 VESAE

-571 KVKMLGQEFAK
+571 KVKMLGQEFAEDTPV
-582 APFEVSYTCS
+582 AVSYTCS

-601 GPITFVF
+601 G
-608 MKDSCSNLLGS
+608 
-619 SQVIGDLGTKITVKC
+619 DLDTEITVNC
-634 GEIVDDMADWK
+634 GTIVDDMAGWS
-645 VVLSGKLCPEAPS
+645 VVLGGKLCPDAPS

-669 NASDITSAAERI
+669 NASDITSATERI

-723 EVADENIGTWCARN
+723 EVADENIGTWYARN
-737 GNAEIAK
+737 GNAEIAS

-759 TLIGETG
+759 TRIGETG

-773 AYDKVGNLKEHI
+773 ACDKVGNLKKHI

-806 DVAADDIKVN
+806 DVAAGDIKVN

-838 GAVRVYGRLLSD
+838 ARVRVYRRLLPN
-850 GTEENLIMEKSGDGM
+850 GEKNLIMEESGDGM
-865 LTYALTIDLNTFTD
+865 LTYALTIDLNSFKV
-879 TFTDEGKYEFRVEV
+879 EGKYEFRVEV
-893 DDILGETDYSKIKE
+893 DDILDETDYSKIKDE
-907 RDHVFYAGVSSG
+907 DHVFYAGVSSG
-919 APSIQRK
+919 APSIQRT
-926 TQDNLY
+926 TQDDLY
-932 VSTETPCLVEGTVD
+932 VSTSSPCIVKGNVD
-946 VKAVKVLRHTTV
+946 VKAIKVLRHTTV
-958 NASDEGVPVAI
+958 NASDDGVPVTT
-969 YKSGD
+969 
-974 AEWSDRYTAPEEKG
+974 YTAGDSSWEDSYLAPEAKG

-1008 YRIDVKA
+1008 YRIDEEA

-1024 STDAKKW
+1024 PADAKKW

-1040 IPLSDEWDNTKNEVI
+1040 IPLSDAWDNSGAGSVINE
-1055 DSLSSSGIES
+1055 LSSSGIES
-1065 ASYWVDTYNPAGD
+1065 AAYWIDTYAGD

-1090 DSKYGNKYMN
+1090 KDKFGNQYLN
-1100 YDATIEFT
+1100 YDATIDLD
-1108 DGKHKVYVL
+1108 DGKHKIYVKA
-1117 VKDNAGNKLEI
+1117 VDSAGNKLEI
-1128 KDDSA
+1128 KDDRA
-1133 YEYLIDTTPPVIE
+1133 YEYWIDTTPPVID
-1146 SVTKNI
+1146 SVEKSI
-1152 SADKTLNAYDVK
+1152 IDDKTLNISDVDNLSK
-1164 PETLAKSPV
+1164 TPV
-1173 TITVSAKDEVEG
+1173 TITVAANDG
-1185 RDVSGIDKYMLV
+1185 TGDVSGIDKYKLV
-1197 ENNRELTLDANAGVF
+1197 ENNRELDLVASDGVF

-1227 VRAYDKAG
+1227 VRAYDNAG

-1240 DPVEIRVDSTK
+1240 DPVEIRVDSTL
-1251 PVASVTSVTP
+1251 PTASVTSVSP
-1261 TVTVKEGSEN
+1261 TVTVKEGAVN

-1285 SDETALGTADG
+1285 SDETALGTDG

-1308 DATLTGQSWTLENY
+1308 DATLTGQSWTIENY

-1361 TPVVEPS
+1361 TPVVDPS

-1413 NSDSSWTEAQAIKV
+1413 NSDSDSSWTAKPAIKV
-1427 STAGNIEKSYTLNY
+1427 SADGSIEKSYTLNY

-1459 VRKETNSEYMN
+1459 VLKETNSEYMN

-1492 NTWQQPNTPF
+1492 NTWQQPSTPF
-1502 PVTGNVASKAVK
+1502 TVSGTVATKATRIECRTLDADGK
-1514 IELRKD
+1514 IK
-1520 GNVESLE
+1520 ESTPLN
-1527 YTPGTTTWSHSIKS
+1527 YTAGSTSWSHSITS

-1569 HDPTI
+1569 HNPTI

-1579 NTDANHGSP
+1579 NTDANHG
-1588 ETEVWRNSGNL
+1588 ETVVWRNSGSL

-1636 DPEEGTTEGNLYGVG
+1636 GSEEGTTEGNLYGVG

-1680 ARIINRTYVYNID
+1680 ARSINRSFTYNID

-1707 GSVLHAATVSK
+1707 GSVLHAATVSRS
-1718 NDLDNMGTRKI
+1718 DLDNMGTKKI

-1734 VTDLVLDGITHVSEI
+1734 VTDLVVAGIDHVSGI
-1749 NTVELYDGNAK
+1749 DTVELYDGNTK
-1760 VAITPTVSSEVYTFE
+1760 VNNINLSVSSGVYTFE

-1792 FTVRATDNVG
+1792 FTVRATDKVG
-1802 NVSTGTPIMVTVD
+1802 NVSTSDAITVTVD

-1832 DTTTYI
+1832 DNKTYI

-1852 ALGEFIYFYVNDTE
+1852 ALGKFIYFYVDEKE
-1866 YGKIRVDAGLTY
+1866 YGDPISVESGLTY
-1878 KAWEMSVDTTD
+1878 KAWGMSVDTR
-1889 PELGL
+1889 EL
-1894 TDGVKHKFT
+1894 TDDVEHKFT
-1903 VKVSDAAGNQ
+1903 VKVADTAGNT

-1919 KVTVDQD
+1919 KVIVDQD
-1926 TDIPVIAFANLSA
+1926 TDIPAIAFANLSA
-1939 GDNVFGTDGKDKI
+1939 GDNVFGSDGKDKI

-1960 LIKSIKVYVDDNT
+1960 LIKSIKVYVDGST
-1973 TASYVYEPASPELS
+1973 TASYKYEPAAPELS

-1994 VTASANDVAKGDIKL
+1994 VTAATNDDSKGDIKL
-2009 DEEGIHKINIVVEDN
+2009 SEEGIHKINIVVEDN
-2024 LLRTGESAKKTGDT
+2024 LFRSGDNAKKTGDT
-2038 QFILDNSVPDLSE
+2038 EFILDNSVPVLSE

-2063 GADKKIVISLAAADG
+2063 GADKKIVISLKADDG
-2078 YGLKKIEITDSMN
+2078 YGLSKVEITDSMN

-2102 GELKKMSRDHEIM
+2102 GELKSMERDQEIS
-2115 FGSVIGTLTDGNHVI
+2115 FGSGIGNLADGNHVI

-2189 SLKVMTSDASGSGVS
+2189 SLKVMTSDDSGSGVS

-2238 PLVQGV
+2238 PLVQGA
-2244 NTITVRITDRAGNST
+2244 NRITVRITDRAGNST

-2277 VEVDKVAGEDVDRK
+2277 VKVDDVAGADVDRK
-2291 IVNGTA
+2291 IVNGKA
-2297 DVVVL
+2297 NVVIL
-2302 LKAKDTGSVAESKAT
+2302 LTAKDTGSVDEFKAT
-2317 GIRSV
+2317 GIASV
-2322 SVSRIGS
+2322 SVSRIGG
-2329 TAITDVDGTPTA
+2329 TDLADVNGTPTA
-2341 NADEFE
+2341 NADEFK

-2369 NFLDTSLF
+2369 NFLETSLF

-2395 AKTGTDIYVNRKISF
+2395 AKTGTDITDIYVNRKISF

-2420 DASRPTLEYSRWD
+2420 DSSRPVLEYSRWN
-2433 RDGSAW
+2433 GSAW
-2439 GEWKRLS
+2439 GDWKSL
-2446 DINFTLD
+2446 DVTFTSD
-2453 TTAGTWTTLPVN
+2453 TTAGTWTTLPVI
-2465 TETAFVTGVETKVPD
+2465 TETAFVTDGKVPD
-2480 GAKVKV
+2480 GSKVKV
-2486 RAKITDKAGNLS
+2486 RATIEDKARNLS
-2498 DVAEKENT
+2498 NVAEKENE
-2506 TDTKPQ
+2506 TDPKPQ

-2536 FKSKNAEGALVD
+2536 FQSKNAEGTLVD

-2585 YSTQTNPDPAT
+2585 YSTQANPSPTT
-2596 AAAWKELDA
+2596 AGDWTELDA
-2605 ESGSWQINFVKE
+2605 ASGSWQINFVKE

-2625 FTVHFMVKDNEGM
+2625 FTVHFMVKDNEGA
-2638 VYTSTATVDR
+2638 VYTSTTSVDR
-2648 DKSIFL
+2648 DKSIIL
-2654 TDGTNEYGAVGSAP
+2654 TDGKNEYGAVDSEP
-2668 PKNNTVF
+2668 PKDNTTF
-2675 YIGIDNSAP
+2675 FIGIDNSAP
-2684 LVSNVEYTMFSKKR
+2684 LVSNVEYTRFSEKR
-2698 NADSATNTLF
+2698 KADSAANTLF
-2708 GGDTTKFKLKLKATD
+2708 GGDTTKFKLKLTATD

-2731 ISHANFGASDP
+2731 ISHANFGDSDP
-2742 IVLEKDAVDAKGNG
+2742 IVLKKDAVDAKGNG

-2761 DYIDISDTTKWT
+2761 AYIDISKWT

-2839 AVNGTKKLYYA
+2839 AVNGTRKLYYA
-2850 ISTTDEVRPYMPVE
+2850 ISTTDKVRPYMPVE
-2864 TIEELTA
+2864 TLEELTA

-2878 LEGNFTDAQKTE
+2878 LEGNFTDEQKTE

-2896 KDVDADGNSTPK
+2896 RDIGEDGSSTPK

-2934 REFNEFKNSAPSSW
+2934 REFNEFKTSAPSSW

-2972 LVDLGVTTKDLIEDN
+2972 LVDLGVTTKPLIEDN

-3073 QSGND
+3073 QSGTD
-3078 WDNTDRIYGTASPSA
+3078 WDNTGRIYGTASPSA

-3115 DYKYDKEVDAADQ
+3115 DYKYDKEVDDPDQADQ

-3188 VAFRVFAH
+3188 VAFCVFAH

-3216 EITGLTLVQYGGVDG
+3216 EITGLTLVQYGEDG
-3231 TTVIAQRAYKEDM
+3231 TTVSAQRAYKEDM

-3265 VLGTELMVDGVVK
+3265 VLGTELMVDGVIK
-3278 TSADFKVTEIHPET
+3278 TSADFKVNEIHPES
-3292 EVTDKSVEITAENI
+3292 VVADKSVSITAANKEE
-3306 ADYGSGVEIG
+3306 YGDGVEIG

-3339 TIEKCGLFKGKVEAT
+3339 TIAKCGLFKGKVEAT

-3381 EYNQTTRAPVTE
+3381 EYDQDRAAVIE
-3393 ISGGKTVNKKH
+3393 NAGDKKVFKKH
-3404 KYEEKYNVSPLV
+3404 KYGEKYNVSPLV

-3431 ESVEVTSSNGIK
+3431 ESVEVTSNGIK

-3460 RNSGGVENNQWL
+3460 RNSGGAENNQWL

-3478 NSRINVKDLS
+3478 NSRVNVKDLGTS
-3488 AFGLAFEDGLYWTIK
+3488 GLVFKDGLYWVEK
-3503 RVTPSDTRNIVKG
+3503 RVTPQADRNIVTG
-3516 SFDDVRPGSLV
+3516 DFDDVRKGSLV

-3641 EIPDGT
+3641 EAPDGT
-3647 TDDRVFY
+3647 NDARVFY

-3721 LAVMPEF
+3721 FAVMPEF
-3728 VGGNNIMKDNPI
+3728 VGGNNIMKDAPI
-3740 RVVFSNDATKDE
+3740 KVVFSNDATKDE

-3761 AGPVDDPLTTK
+3761 VGPVDDPLTTK
-3772 VYTDKSGN
+3772 VYEDKSGN

-3797 RNNWAADG
+3797 RNNWAAD
-3805 SGSKNSGAAKY
+3805 GSKNSGAAKY

-3842 GAESTD
+3842 GDESSD

-3960 SDPSGAEKQVAKF
+3960 SDPSASDSKQLQVAKF
-3973 EKGEWSEVKDNWPE
+3973 ENGEWSEVKDNWPE

-4093 FAKGAKYEVVFYNTA
+4093 FAKGAGYQVVFYDSA
-4108 NGTKPTGSRTAQSY
+4108 NGTKATGRTARSY
-4122 SYMSNATADSG
+4122 EDMRNATADSG
-4133 TWKGTIPADGEITIK
+4133 TWEGTIPADGEITIK
-4148 APRYSAYFEVKVTK
+4148 APKYSAYFEVKVTK
-4162 TGTNGSDASDYVETS
+4162 TGTNGSEASDYVETS

-4215 VWNVVST
+4215 VWNVGTTFAQSPNPIKGTIERMTRST
-4222 IPSNKHAK
+4222 TKFQASERKGNGH
-4230 PTAGVFVK
+4230 
-4238 SKEEKISRVISN
+4238 N
-4250 GSETKNNQAPN
+4250 GSWYNDGDLYAIWGGENNMIYDG
-4261 NAVKDLLIATWG
+4261 VLSLKERWKSICDKD
-4273 SSDELQMFD
+4273 
-4282 YPIGSGA
+4282 SGA
-4289 ATVGNTAY
+4289 LKTPAA
-4297 GKSEACFFEAPPQL
+4297 EI
-4311 DTCIVNGLP
+4311 DTCLINGRVFHTVLDDGWADAETFGKGLLLVRDGETFTADSGANKLTIEQTKVDKVRDQFQNPKVAGYYVGSTADDVNGR
-4320 WYVVLD
+4320 YHMFV
-4326 NYAGG
+4326 
-4331 NSANAWGAGLYI
+4331 
-4343 ARQGFDFTK
+4343 
-4352 DNFKATTSQH
+4352 
-4362 PYIIEAQGKEGKH
+4362 
-4375 DMAGVDE
+4375 
-4382 KKNQFINPHI
+4382 
-4392 AGYFDRSNEMYYMY
+4392 
-4406 ISYYDT
+4406 SYYDKHT
-4412 YARCLKYAAYKEK
+4412 HCLKYGKVEFSNKWPENLTEVVDSKNIANDSTGNYVVDGADETTSTADVGSFSDIKIINEK
-4425 INKDSSQ
+4425 
-4432 GNVSAAS
+4432 
-4439 WQDYTSETSA
+4439 
-4449 GYGKLVGMMNGHA
+4449 
-4462 ILKNTEKVTIQ
+4462 
-4473 GTGANVVAGND
+4473 
-4484 VYTQGVS
+4484 
-4491 SWTEQVGEYN
+4491 
-4501 DILIDPTDNVPVIVY
+4501 PVIVY
-4516 YNKSKKGLQIA
+4516 YDKGNKKLKVAVADSNTPTSWSISSFNKP
-4527 RASGA
+4527 SG
-4532 FTTIAQA
+4532 
-4539 PGSGE
+4539 S
-4544 AGAKTWVYTGRDK
+4544 V
-4557 VIRPT
+4557 
-4562 GVTSDFGRYISAEV
+4562 DFGRYVSMEV
-4576 DDKGNL
+4576 DGEGV
-4582 HIAAQEVNSGKLY
+4582 HIVAQSALDGVLY
-4595 YLYMTKSGSTYTLAN
+4595 YGYVLNTALSGTTITVNWKKVDATSSVGRWTDIKLEDATKSGYAAKPVITYQDAAKLNTI
-4610 SYLVDSTSA
+4610 SA
-4619 VGNWTD
+4619 VKIAYIED
-4625 IHLGKDD
+4625 V
-4632 ANSTNWYAYEPVISY
+4632 TNGI
-4647 LDKSNL
+4647 
-4653 NTTSAAKVAWVETA
+4653 
-4667 TVNGVVS
+4667 
-4674 ASWEAMTDPAQ
+4674 WEAMTDPAVC
-4685 YEGFDNKTSVAGYP
+4685 EASDMKLS
-4699 SEGKSGIKSKLAV
+4699 LAV
-4712 GFNSDYYAVD
+4712 DVSDGAVKNRYGVGINSTALYVD

>member
-106 ADNIWQINL
+106 ANNIWQINL

-166 KPLSTAQDASPTTY
+166 KPLSTAQDASATTY

-500 VFVVEGIDRNTND
+500 VFVVEGIDRNTNE

-536 DVSTREIINH
+536 DVSTREIIGG
-546 VESAK
+546 VLSAK
-551 TIDEAAGGFTN
+551 TIDEAAGGFTD
-562 GKNEIKISG
+562 GKKEISISG
-571 KVKMLGQEFAK
+571 KVKMLGQEFAEDT
-582 APFEVSYTCS
+582 PVDVSYTCS
-592 NLLDSSQVI
+592 NLLDSS
-601 GPITFVF
+601 
-608 MKDSCSNLLGS
+608 K
-619 SQVIGDLGTKITVKC
+619 VIGDPGIEKDIKC
-634 GEIVDDMADWK
+634 GTIVDDMADWE
-645 VVLSGKLCPEAPS
+645 VVLGGKLCPDAPS

-669 NASDITSAAERI
+669 NASDITSATERI

-737 GNAEIAK
+737 GNADIAK
-744 GPIDKTDFTTTAINT
+744 GPIDKTDFTTTEINT

-766 TLTIEAD
+766 TLTIETD
-773 AYDKVGNLKEHI
+773 AYDKVGNLKNHI

-796 PVITPGNYKT
+796 PVITPSNYKT
-806 DVAADDIKVN
+806 DVAAEDIKVN

-838 GAVRVYGRLLSD
+838 GAVRVYRRLLTY
-850 GTEENLIMEKSGDGM
+850 GTEKKIMDESGDGM
-865 LTYALTIDLNTFTD
+865 LTYALTIDLNAFTD
-879 TFTDEGKYEFRVEV
+879 AFTDEGKYEFRVEV

-919 APSIQRK
+919 APSIQRT

-958 NASDEGVPVAI
+958 NASDNGVPVTT

-974 AEWSDRYTAPEEKG
+974 AKWSDSYQAPEAKG

-1024 STDAKKW
+1024 PADAKKW

-1040 IPLSDEWDNTKNEVI
+1040 IPLSDAWDNSSAGSVI
-1055 DSLSSSGIES
+1055 DELSSSGIES
-1065 ASYWVDTYNPAGD
+1065 AAYWIDTYAGD

-1090 DSKYGNKYMN
+1090 KDEFGNQYLN
-1100 YDATIEFT
+1100 YDATIDLA
-1108 DGKHKVYVL
+1108 DGKHKIYVKA
-1117 VKDNAGNKLEI
+1117 VDSAGNKLEI
-1128 KDDSA
+1128 KDGSA
-1133 YEYLIDTTPPVIE
+1133 AFEYCEYWIDTTPPVIE

-1152 SADKTLNAYDVK
+1152 SADKTLNANDVK
-1164 PETLAKSPV
+1164 PENLETSPV

-1227 VRAYDKAG
+1227 VRAYDNAG

-1240 DPVEIRVDSTK
+1240 DPVEIRVDSTL
-1251 PVASVTSVTP
+1251 PTASVTSVSP
-1261 TVTVKEGSEN
+1261 TVTVKEGAVN

-1285 SDETALGTADG
+1285 SDETALGTDG

-1308 DATLTGQSWTLENY
+1308 NAILTGQSWTLENY

-1329 NTEHKIKVVVTDKAG
+1329 NIEHKIKVVVTDKAG

-1368 NYKTNISADELETNK
+1368 NYKTNIRADELETNK
-1383 NLFGKT
+1383 NLFGKK
-1389 SNNKLI
+1389 SNNKI
-1395 ANITD
+1395 YATITD
-1400 DDGIDEVVVSYKK
+1400 DDGIGAVRVYRRLLPAGTEELIMDESGDGMLTYALTI
-1413 NSDSSWTEAQAIKV
+1413 N
-1427 STAGNIEKSYTLNY
+1427 LNTFT
-1441 DLSAHE
+1441 D
-1447 EGKWNFKIEVTD
+1447 EGKYEFRVEVDDKLGETGYSKIKD
-1459 VRKETNSEYMN
+1459 ADH
-1470 TPVVFNIGVS
+1470 VFYAGVS

-1492 NTWQQPNTPF
+1492 NTWQQPNMPFTVSGTVATKATRIECRTLDADGKIKESTPL
-1502 PVTGNVASKAVK
+1502 TYKEGST
-1514 IELRKD
+1514 
-1520 GNVESLE
+1520 S
-1527 YTPGTTTWSHSIKS
+1527 WSHSIES

-1554 FKQENSIPFTYKIDS
+1554 FKQESSIPFTYKIDS

-1579 NTDANHGSP
+1579 NTDANHG
-1588 ETEVWRNSGNL
+1588 ETVVWRNSDNL

-1636 DPEEGTTEGNLYGVG
+1636 GSEEGTTEGNLYGVG

-1680 ARIINRTYVYNID
+1680 ARSINESFTYNID

-1707 GSVLHAATVSK
+1707 GSVLHAATVSRS
-1718 NDLDNMGTRKI
+1718 DLDNMGTKKI

-1734 VTDLVLDGITHVSEI
+1734 VTDLVVDDITHVSGI
-1749 NTVELYDGNAK
+1749 KTVELYDGNTK
-1760 VAITPTVSSEVYTFE
+1760 VNNINPTVSSEVYTFE

-1780 ATRTILTDGTHS
+1780 ILTDGTHS

-1802 NVSTGTPIMVTVD
+1802 NSSTSPAIMVTVD

-1832 DTTTYI
+1832 DNKTYI

-1852 ALGEFIYFYVNDTE
+1852 ALGTSIDFLVDGVK
-1866 YGKIRVDAGLTY
+1866 YGESITVDSGLTY
-1878 KAWEMSVDTTD
+1878 KAWEMSVDTRD
-1889 PELGL
+1889 L
-1894 TDGVKHKFT
+1894 TDKVEHEFT

-1913 TTSAEY
+1913 AKPAVYE
-1919 KVTVDQD
+1919 VNVDQD
-1926 TDIPVIAFANLSA
+1926 TDIPAIAFANLSVGDNVSA
-1939 GDNVFGTDGKDKI
+1939 GDNVFGSDGKDKI

-1960 LIKSIKVYVDDNT
+1960 LIKSIKVYVDGSDD
-1973 TASYVYEPASPELS
+1973 ASYEYVPASQELS

-1994 VTASANDVAKGDIKL
+1994 VTAAANDVSKGDIHL
-2009 DEEGIHKINIVVEDN
+2009 AAEGLHTINVVVEDN
-2024 LLRTGESAKKTGDT
+2024 LLRNDDKAEKTGNI
-2038 QFILDNSVPDLSE
+2038 QFILDKSVPDLSE
-2051 TKIGESGLITNG
+2051 TKIGESGLVTNG
-2063 GADKKIVISLAAADG
+2063 GADKKIVISLKADDG
-2078 YGLKKIEITDSMN
+2078 YGLSKVEITDSMN

-2102 GELKKMSRDHEIM
+2102 DELKLMKRDYEIS
-2115 FGSVIGTLTDGNHVI
+2115 FGSVDGTLADGDHVI

-2161 EGDSSAAPKITTAS
+2161 EDDSSAAPKITTAS
-2175 TVIDSKSWYKSQQV
+2175 TVIGSKSWYKSQQV
-2189 SLKVMTSDASGSGVS
+2189 SLKVMTSDDSGSGVS

-2219 WSSLTKDSGTEGLW
+2219 WSSLTKDSSNTALW

-2238 PLVQGV
+2238 PLVQGYNRIYV
-2244 NTITVRITDRAGNST
+2244 KITDRAGNST

-2277 VEVDKVAGEDVDRK
+2277 VKVDDVDGEYVDRK

-2317 GIRSV
+2317 GIGSV

-2329 TAITDVDGTPTA
+2329 TDITGAVGIATA
-2341 NADEFE
+2341 NDDEFK

-2358 MVIVKATDKVG
+2358 MVIVKATDKLG
-2369 NFLDTSLF
+2369 NSLDTSLF

-2395 AKTGTDIYVNRKISF
+2395 AKTGADDIYVNRKISF

-2420 DASRPTLEYSRWD
+2420 DSSRPVLEYARWN
-2433 RDGSAW
+2433 GSAW
-2439 GEWKRLS
+2439 GEWKPLS
-2446 DINFTLD
+2446 VEFTS
-2453 TTAGTWTTLPVN
+2453 TAGTWTTNSVN

-2498 DVAEKENT
+2498 NVAEKENEN
-2506 TDTKPQ
+2506 DTKPQ

-2536 FKSKNAEGALVD
+2536 FQSKNAEGTFVD

-2576 KDADKGRLY
+2576 KEADKGRLY
-2585 YSTQTNPDPAT
+2585 YSTQTNHDPAT

-2654 TDGTNEYGAVGSAP
+2654 TDGTNEYGAVGSAA
-2668 PKNNTVF
+2668 PKDNTTF
-2675 YIGIDNSAP
+2675 FIGIDNSAP
-2684 LVSNVEYTMFSKKR
+2684 VVSNVEYTMFSKKR
-2698 NADSATNTLF
+2698 NANSETNTLF
-2708 GGDTTKFKLKLKATD
+2708 GGDTSKFKLKLTATD

-2731 ISHANFGASDP
+2731 ISHANFGDSDP
-2742 IVLEKDAVDAKGNG
+2742 IVLKEDAVDAKGNG

-2761 DYIDISDTTKWT
+2761 AYIDISEWT

-2817 KPTDPGAP
+2817 KPTDPGDP

-2864 TIEELTA
+2864 NLADLAA
-2871 SANFDTK
+2871 SFGTK
-2878 LEGNFTDAQKTE
+2878 LENNFSAEDKTA
-2890 LTKWTG
+2890 LTKWSG

-2934 REFNEFKNSAPSSW
+2934 REFNEFKTSAPSSW

-3073 QSGND
+3073 QSGTD
-3078 WDNTDRIYGTASPSA
+3078 WDNTGRIYGTASPA

-3115 DYKYDKEVDAADQ
+3115 DYKYDKEVDAVGQADQ

-3163 EFAPANKEE
+3163 EFAPANKE
-3172 TDPSTGE
+3172 DS
-3179 TITTPTTNN
+3179 TPTTNN

-3216 EITGLTLVQYGGVDG
+3216 EITGLTLVQYEEDG
-3231 TTVIAQRAYKEDM
+3231 TTVSAQRAYKEDM

-3265 VLGTELMVDGVVK
+3265 VLGTELMVDGVIK
-3278 TSADFKVTEIHPET
+3278 TSADFKVNEIHPES
-3292 EVTDKSVEITAENI
+3292 VVADKSVSITAANKEE
-3306 ADYGSGVEIG
+3306 YGDGVEIG

-3381 EYNQTTRAPVTE
+3381 EYDQTTRAPVIE

-3431 ESVEVTSSNGIK
+3431 ESVVEVTSNGIK

-3460 RNSGGVENNQWL
+3460 RNSGGAENNQWL
-3472 YDIMEN
+3472 YDIMEDS
-3478 NSRINVKDLS
+3478 SRVNVKKLGTS
-3488 AFGLAFEDGLYWTIK
+3488 GLVFEDGLYWVAK
-3503 RVTPSDTRNIVKG
+3503 RVTPQADRNIVEG
-3516 SFDDVRPGSLV
+3516 DFGDVRKGSLV

-3535 TTDESTSTQ
+3535 TTDESTSKK

-3558 ITALVA
+3558 IKALVA

-3721 LAVMPEF
+3721 FAVMPEF

-3761 AGPVDDPLTTK
+3761 VDLVDPVDDPLTTK
-3772 VYTDKSGN
+3772 VYTDKSDN

-3797 RNNWAADG
+3797 RNSWAAD
-3805 SGSKNSGAAKY
+3805 GSKNSGAAKY

-3829 MYLYEFQSADGKL
+3829 MYLYEFQSADREL

-4093 FAKGAKYEVVFYNTA
+4093 FAKGAGYQVVFYDSA
-4108 NGTKPTGSRTAQSY
+4108 NGTKATGRTARSY
-4122 SYMSNATADSG
+4122 EDMRNATADSG
-4133 TWKGTIPADGEITIK
+4133 TWEGTIPADGEITIK
-4148 APRYSAYFEVKVTK
+4148 APKYSAYFEVKVTK
-4162 TGTNGSDASDYVETS
+4162 TGTNGSDDSDYVETS

-4215 VWNVVST
+4215 VWYNSNLSGSVSPWDGT
-4222 IPSNKHAK
+4222 VRKIKTSDLKDGEFYVNK
-4230 PTAGVFVK
+4230 
-4238 SKEEKISRVISN
+4238 
-4250 GSETKNNQAPN
+4250 
-4261 NAVKDLLIATWG
+4261 
-4273 SSDELQMFD
+4273 
-4282 YPIGSGA
+4282 SGNSVDRQ
-4289 ATVGNTAY
+4289 TD
-4297 GKSEACFFEAPPQL
+4297 SL
-4311 DTCIVNGLP
+4311 DTWFGAYSSPNMMIYDEMGNGAMTYHRTLYANAQAAFVSPVETMDMTIIGGIP
-4320 WYVVLD
+4320 WYVFND
-4326 NYAGG
+4326 NYVGG
-4331 NSANAWGAGLYI
+4331 DSANSWGAGLII
-4343 ARQGFDFTK
+4343 AREGYSFPKSAYNGTNSPTERE
-4352 DNFKATTSQH
+4352 NFN
-4362 PYIIEAQGKEGKH
+4362 IIERQGNGQPSDKRKPESGYDSVLSQFKNPRITGWY
-4375 DMAGVDE
+4375 DPTSETMNNGNGVQTYPGT
-4382 KKNQFINPHI
+4382 N
-4392 AGYFDRSNEMYYMY
+4392 Y
-4406 ISYYDT
+4406 IYVSYYDSFSH
-4412 YARCLKYAAYKEK
+4412 CLKYAAFKEAWDK
-4425 INKDSSQ
+4425 ADGRGEKW
-4432 GNVSAAS
+4432 GNVNGTKNFTSLARAA
-4439 WQDYTSETSA
+4439 DN
-4449 GYGKLVGMMNGHA
+4449 M
-4462 ILKNTEKVTIQ
+4462 TEPST
-4473 GTGANVVAGND
+4473 VVAGVD
-4484 VYTQGVS
+4484 RLYTAYDFS
-4491 SWTEQVGEYN
+4491 TANGEDCGEWS
-4501 DILIDPTDNVPVIVY
+4501 DIMIDPSDHFPVIIY
-4516 YNKSKKGLQIA
+4516 YNKTKGTLEVAHGNSATPSTANYKTSI
-4527 RASGA
+4527 GA
-4532 FTTIAQA
+4532 FADTTA
-4539 PGSGE
+4539 
-4544 AGAKTWVYTGRDK
+4544 AGWSKTTGITPVR
-4557 VIRPT
+4557 
-4562 GVTSDFGRYISAEV
+4562 GNDFGRYVSAEI
-4576 DDKGNL
+4576 DKNGNI
-4582 HIAAQEVNSGKLY
+4582 HAAAQDFTTGALY
-4595 YLYMTKSGSTYTLAN
+4595 YVFLRKSGT
-4610 SYLVDSTSA
+4610 SYVASYHKVDAEVSSAIWTDIQLSNDSTS
-4619 VGNWTD
+4619 N
-4625 IHLGKDD
+4625 
-4632 ANSTNWYAYEPVISY
+4632 TNWYEYQPVISY
-4647 LDKSNL
+4647 INQARKTPKVAYVESTKQGAETSYIFEAISDANNYEAKEMK
-4653 NTTSAAKVAWVETA
+4653 TSALVDVYEAKT
-4667 TVNGVVS
+4667 
-4674 ASWEAMTDPAQ
+4674 
-4685 YEGFDNKTSVAGYP
+4685 
-4699 SEGKSGIKSKLAV
+4699 SGIKSKIGVA
-4712 GFNSDYYAVD
+4712 FNSDVLAVD

>member
-1 MKKVRGQK
+1 M
-9 VNLKK
+9 NLKK

-63 IMEDF
+63 IMDDF

-115 NKSNG
+115 NKSSG

-166 KPLSTAQDASPTTY
+166 KPLSTAQDVSATTY

-500 VFVVEGIDRNTND
+500 VFVVEGIDRNTNE

-536 DVSTREIINH
+536 DVSTREIIGG
-546 VESAK
+546 VPSAM
-551 TIDEAAGGFTN
+551 TIDEAAGGFTD
-562 GKNEIKISG
+562 GKKKISISG
-571 KVKMLGQEFAK
+571 KVKMLGQEFAEDTPV
-582 APFEVSYTCS
+582 AVSYTCS

-601 GPITFVF
+601 G
-608 MKDSCSNLLGS
+608 
-619 SQVIGDLGTKITVKC
+619 DLGTEITVNC
-634 GEIVDDMADWK
+634 GEIVDDMAGWS
-645 VVLSGKLCPEAPS
+645 VVLGGKLCPDAPS

-723 EVADENIGTWCARN
+723 EVADENIGTWYARN
-737 GNAEIAK
+737 GDAEIAK
-744 GPIDKTDFTTTAINT
+744 GSIDKTDFTTTAINT

-773 AYDKVGNLKEHI
+773 ACDKVGNLKKHI

-838 GAVRVYGRLLSD
+838 GAVRVYGRLLPN
-850 GTEENLIMEKSGDGM
+850 GTEKEIMNKPGDGM
-865 LTYALTIDLNTFTD
+865 LTYALTIDLN

-893 DDILGETDYSKIKE
+893 DDILGETDHSKIKE

-919 APSIQRK
+919 APSIQRT
-926 TQDNLY
+926 TQDDLY
-932 VSTETPCLVEGTVD
+932 VSTSSPCIVKGNVD
-946 VKAVKVLRHTTV
+946 VKAIKVLRHTTV
-958 NASDEGVPVAI
+958 NASDDGVPVTT
-969 YKSGD
+969 
-974 AEWSDRYTAPEEKG
+974 YTAGDSSWEDSYLAPEAKG

-1008 YRIDVKA
+1008 YRIDVKN
-1015 PTVAPDWTG
+1015 PTVAPDWAG
-1024 STDAKKW
+1024 PADAKKW

-1308 DATLTGQSWTLENY
+1308 DATLTGQSWTLDGY
-1322 NTKDLTD
+1322 NTKFLTD
-1329 NTEHKIKVVVTDKAG
+1329 NVAHKIKVVVTDKAG
-1344 NKGTS
+1344 NKGKS

-1383 NLFGKT
+1383 NLFGKK
-1389 SNNKLI
+1389 SNNKI
-1395 ANITD
+1395 YATITD
-1400 DDGIDEVVVSYKK
+1400 DDGIGAVRVYRRLLPAGTEELIMDESGDGMLTYALTI
-1413 NSDSSWTEAQAIKV
+1413 N
-1427 STAGNIEKSYTLNY
+1427 LNTFT
-1441 DLSAHE
+1441 D
-1447 EGKWNFKIEVTD
+1447 EGKYEFRVEVDDKLGETGYSKIKD
-1459 VRKETNSEYMN
+1459 ADH
-1470 TPVVFNIGVS
+1470 VFYAGVS

-1622 SISGISRVYYTVDD
+1622 SISGISRVYYTVDGGSS
-1636 DPEEGTTEGNLYGVG
+1636 EEGTTEGNLYGDG

-1680 ARIINRTYVYNID
+1680 ARSISRTFTYNID

-1698 ITDSKFIVN
+1698 ITDSKFSVDGNVSASTVN
-1707 GSVLHAATVSK
+1707 KS
-1718 NDLDNMGTRKI
+1718 NLDNMTTKKI

-1734 VTDLVLDGITHVSEI
+1734 VSDLVVDGITHVSGI
-1749 NTVELYDGNAK
+1749 KTVELYDGNTK
-1760 VAITPTVSSEVYTFE
+1760 VNIDPTVSSGVYTFE

-1780 ATRTILTDGTHS
+1780 GVSRTILTDGTHS

-1802 NVSTGTPIMVTVD
+1802 NVSASDAIMVTVD

-1832 DTTTYI
+1832 DNKTYI

-1852 ALGEFIYFYVNDTE
+1852 ALGTSIDFLVDGTK
-1866 YGKIRVDAGLTY
+1866 YGESIPVEAGLTY

-1894 TDGVKHKFT
+1894 TDGVEHKFT
-1903 VKVSDAAGNQ
+1903 VKVSDTAGNQ

-1919 KVTVDQD
+1919 KVIVDQN

-1939 GDNVFGTDGKDKI
+1939 GDNVFGSDGKDKI

-1960 LIKSIKVYVDDNT
+1960 LIKSIKVYVDGST

-1994 VTASANDVAKGDIKL
+1994 VTAATNDDSKGDIKL
-2009 DEEGIHKINIVVEDN
+2009 SEEGIHKINIVVEDN
-2024 LLRTGESAKKTGDT
+2024 LLRSGDNAKKTGDT
-2038 QFILDNSVPDLSE
+2038 EFILDNSVPDLSE

-2063 GADKKIVISLAAADG
+2063 GADKKIVISLAAADR
-2078 YGLKKIEITDSMN
+2078 YGLSKVEITDSMN

-2102 GELKKMSRDHEIM
+2102 GELKSMSRNQEIS
-2115 FGSVIGTLTDGNHVI
+2115 FGSGDSELADGNHVI

-2156 FEKVS
+2156 FDKVS
-2161 EGDSSAAPKITTAS
+2161 DSDEAAAPKITTAS

-2189 SLKVMTSDASGSGVS
+2189 SLKVRTSDASGSGVS

-2219 WSSLTKDSGTEGLW
+2219 WSSLTKDSSNPALW

-2238 PLVQGV
+2238 PLVQGYNRIYV
-2244 NTITVRITDRAGNST
+2244 KITDRAGNST

-2277 VEVDKVAGEDVDRK
+2277 VEVDKVAGKDVDRK

-2302 LKAKDTGSVAESKAT
+2302 LTAEDTGDVAGFKAT
-2317 GIRSV
+2317 GIGSV

-2329 TAITDVDGTPTA
+2329 TDITGADGTPTA
-2341 NADEFE
+2341 NADEFK

-2358 MVIVKATDKVG
+2358 MVIVKATDKLG
-2369 NFLDTSLF
+2369 NSLDTSLF

-2395 AKTGTDIYVNRKISF
+2395 AKTGADIYVNRKISF

-2420 DASRPTLEYSRWD
+2420 DSSGPVLDDSSGLVLEYSRWN
-2433 RDGSAW
+2433 GSAW
-2439 GEWKRLS
+2439 GDWKKLS
-2446 DINFTLD
+2446 VEGFTDD

-2465 TETAFVTGVETKVPD
+2465 TETAFVTGGETKVPD

-2486 RAKITDKAGNLS
+2486 RAKIKDKAGNDS
-2498 DVAEKENT
+2498 NVAEKENEN
-2506 TDTKPQ
+2506 DTKPQ

-2536 FKSKNAEGALVD
+2536 FQSKNAEGTFVD

-2576 KDADKGRLY
+2576 KEADKGRLY
-2585 YSTQTNPDPAT
+2585 YSTQANHSPTT
-2596 AAAWKELDA
+2596 AGDWTELDA
-2605 ESGSWQINFVKE
+2605 ESGSWQINFV
-2617 NGNPDDGK
+2617 NSDGNPDDGK

-2654 TDGTNEYGAVGSAP
+2654 TDGKNEYGAVGSAP

-2684 LVSNVEYTMFSKKR
+2684 VVSNVEYTMFSKKR
-2698 NADSATNTLF
+2698 DADSATNTLF

-2731 ISHANFGASDP
+2731 ISHANFGVLDP
-2742 IVLEKDAVDAKGNG
+2742 IVLEKDAVDAKGSG

-2761 DYIDISDTTKWT
+2761 AYIDISDTTKWT

-2817 KPTDPGAP
+2817 KPTDPGDP

-2839 AVNGTKKLYYA
+2839 AVNGTRKLYYA

-2864 TIEELTA
+2864 TLEELTA

-2890 LTKWTG
+2890 LKKWTG
-2896 KDVDADGNSTPK
+2896 RDIGDDGSSTPK
-2908 TDGTVSAEKKQRP
+2908 ADGTLEKTQRP

-2934 REFNEFKNSAPSSW
+2934 REFNEFKTSAPSSW

-2972 LVDLGVTTKDLIEDN
+2972 LVDLGVTTKDRIEDN

-3073 QSGND
+3073 QSGTD
-3078 WDNTDRIYGTASPSA
+3078 WDNTGRIYGTASPSA

-3115 DYKYDKEVDAADQ
+3115 NYMYDKEVDAVGQADQ
-3128 WTVGDSLKTGET
+3128 WTVGGSLKTGET

-3163 EFAPANKEE
+3163 EFAPANKE
-3172 TDPSTGE
+3172 DS
-3179 TITTPTTNN
+3179 TPTTNN

-3265 VLGTELMVDGVVK
+3265 VLGTELMVDGVIK
-3278 TSADFKVTEIHPET
+3278 TSADFKVNEIHPES
-3292 EVTDKSVEITAENI
+3292 VVADKSVSITAANKEE
-3306 ADYGSGVEIG
+3306 YGDGVEVG

-3431 ESVEVTSSNGIK
+3431 ESVEVTSNDGIK

-3460 RNSGGVENNQWL
+3460 RNSGGAENNQWL

-3478 NSRINVKDLS
+3478 SSRVNVKKLGTS
-3488 AFGLAFEDGLYWTIK
+3488 GLVFEDGLYWVAK
-3503 RVTPSDTRNIVKG
+3503 RVTPQADRNIVTG
-3516 SFDDVRPGSLV
+3516 DFTDVRKGSLV

-3544 LVLSEELPGDGTAE
+3544 LVLSEELPGDGTAQ

-3721 LAVMPEF
+3721 FAVMPEF
-3728 VGGNNIMKDNPI
+3728 VGGNNIMKDAPI
-3740 RVVFSNDATKDE
+3740 KVVFSNDATKDE

-3761 AGPVDDPLTTK
+3761 VDPVDDPLTTK

-3797 RNNWAADG
+3797 RNNWAAD
-3805 SGSKNSGAAKY
+3805 KKKAAAAEIY
-3816 DNESSDLHGLDYY
+3816 DNPSSDLHGLDYY
-3829 MYLYEFQSADGKL
+3829 MYLYEFQSADEEL

-3881 LKIKDLIVDVVD
+3881 LKIKDLIVDVDD

-3960 SDPSGAEKQVAKF
+3960 SDPSGAEKQVAEFKN
-3973 EKGEWSEVKDNWPE
+3973 GEWSEVKDNWPE

-4026 TAKAVDAKGNDC
+4026 TAKAVDAKGKDC
-4038 GYAGNTVAQTKKDAL
+4038 GYAGDTVAQTKKDAL

-4093 FAKGAKYEVVFYNTA
+4093 FAKGAGYQVVFYDSA
-4108 NGTKPTGSRTAQSY
+4108 NGTKATGRTARSY
-4122 SYMSNATADSG
+4122 EDMRNATADSG
-4133 TWKGTIPADGEITIK
+4133 TWEGTIPADGEITIK
-4148 APRYSAYFEVKVTK
+4148 APKYSAYFEVKVTK
-4162 TGTNGSDASDYVETS
+4162 SGSTTDYVETS

-4462 ILKNTEKVTIQ
+4462 ILKNTGKVTIQ

-4544 AGAKTWVYTGRDK
+4544 AGAKTWVYTGSDK

-4562 GVTSDFGRYISAEV
+4562 GVTSDFGRYVSAEV

>member
-166 KPLSTAQDASPTTY
+166 KPLSTAQDASATTY

-461 DDIILLEKGTWSEN
+461 DDIILLEKGSWSEN

-536 DVSTREIINH
+536 DVSTREIIGG
-546 VESAK
+546 VPSAK
-551 TIDEAAGGFTN
+551 TIDEAAGGFTD
-562 GKNEIKISG
+562 GKKEIKISG
-571 KVKMLGQEFAK
+571 KVKMLGQEFAEDTPV
-582 APFEVSYTCS
+582 AVSYTCS

-601 GPITFVF
+601 G
-608 MKDSCSNLLGS
+608 
-619 SQVIGDLGTKITVKC
+619 DLGTEITVNC
-634 GEIVDDMADWK
+634 GGIVDDMADWS
-645 VVLSGKLCPEAPS
+645 VVLGGKLCPDAPS

-701 VVGESNVLNGK
+701 VVDESNVLNGN

-723 EVADENIGTWCARN
+723 EVADENIGTWYARN
-737 GNAEIAK
+737 GDAEIAK

-773 AYDKVGNLKEHI
+773 AYDKVGNLKKHI

-806 DVAADDIKVN
+806 DVAAEDIKVN

-838 GAVRVYGRLLSD
+838 GAVRVYGRLLPD
-850 GTEENLIMEKSGDGM
+850 EKEELIMDESGDGM
-865 LTYALTIDLNTFTD
+865 LTYALTIDLNSFTV
-879 TFTDEGKYEFRVEV
+879 EGKYEFRVEV

-919 APSIQRK
+919 APSIQRE

-958 NASDEGVPVAI
+958 NASDEGVPVTT

-974 AEWSDRYTAPEEKG
+974 AKWLDSYQALEAKG

-1015 PTVAPDWTG
+1015 PTVAPDWAG
-1024 STDAKKW
+1024 PADAKKW

-1040 IPLSDEWDNTKNEVI
+1040 IPLSDEWDDSGAGSVI
-1055 DSLSSSGIES
+1055 DELSSSGIES
-1065 ASYWVDTYNPAGD
+1065 AAYWKDTYAGD

-1173 TITVSAKDEVEG
+1173 TITVSAKDEVEE

-1197 ENNRELTLDANAGVF
+1197 ENNKELTLAASDGRF
-1212 SLTSEILTHGVHNFT
+1212 SLTNTILTHGVHNFT

-1240 DPVEIRVDSTK
+1240 DPVEIRVDSTL
-1251 PVASVTSVTP
+1251 PTASVTSVTP
-1261 TVTVKEGSEN
+1261 TVTVKEGSGN

-1296 TVEVFVDDDSIG
+1296 TVEVFVDNVSIG
-1308 DATLTGQSWTLENY
+1308 NAILTGQSWTLENY

-1368 NYKTNISADELETNK
+1368 NYKTNIRADELETNK
-1383 NLFGKT
+1383 NLFGKK
-1389 SNNKLI
+1389 SNNKI
-1395 ANITD
+1395 YATITD
-1400 DDGIDEVVVSYKK
+1400 DDGIGAVRVYRRLLPAGTEELIMDESGDGMLTYALTI
-1413 NSDSSWTEAQAIKV
+1413 N
-1427 STAGNIEKSYTLNY
+1427 LNTFT
-1441 DLSAHE
+1441 D
-1447 EGKWNFKIEVTD
+1447 EGKYEFRVEVDDKLGETGYSKIKD
-1459 VRKETNSEYMN
+1459 ADH
-1470 TPVVFNIGVS
+1470 VFYAGVS

-1492 NTWQQPNTPF
+1492 NTWQQSNTPF

-1527 YTPGTTTWSHSIKS
+1527 YRPGTTTWSHSIKS

-1569 HDPTI
+1569 HNPTI

-1579 NTDANHGSP
+1579 NTDANHG
-1588 ETEVWRNSGNL
+1588 ETVVWRNSGSL

-1616 EKWGEN
+1616 ERWGEN
-1622 SISGISRVYYTVDD
+1622 SISGISRVYYTVDGGS
-1636 DPEEGTTEGNLYGVG
+1636 EEGTTEGNLYGDG

-1659 KTTLALSDGSHVVKV
+1659 KTTLALSDGRHEVEV

-1680 ARIINRTYVYNID
+1680 ARSINRSFTYNID

-1718 NDLDNMGTRKI
+1718 SDLDNMDTKKI

-1734 VTDLVLDGITHVSEI
+1734 VTDLVAGIDHVSGI
-1749 NTVELYDGNAK
+1749 NTVELYDGNTK
-1760 VAITPTVSSEVYTFE
+1760 VNITPSVSSGVYTFE

-1802 NVSTGTPIMVTVD
+1802 NSSTSPAIMVTVD

-1832 DTTTYI
+1832 DNKTYI
-1838 NGIVKFTGT
+1838 NGEVKFTGT

-1852 ALGEFIYFYVNDTE
+1852 ALGTSIDFLVDGTK
-1866 YGKIRVDAGLTY
+1866 YGESISVEAGLTY
-1878 KAWEMSVDTTD
+1878 KAWEMSVDTTK
-1889 PELGL
+1889 L
-1894 TDGVKHKFT
+1894 TNGVHNFT

-1913 TTSAEY
+1913 AKPAVY
-1919 KVTVDQD
+1919 KVIVDQD
-1926 TDIPVIAFANLSA
+1926 TDIPAIAFANLSA
-1939 GDNVFGTDGKDKI
+1939 GDNVFGSDGKDKI

-1960 LIKSIKVYVDDNT
+1960 LIQSIRVYVDGT
-1973 TASYVYEPASPELS
+1973 ESYVYEPKDPEHPELS

-1994 VTASANDVAKGDIKL
+1994 VTASANDFDKGDIKL

-2024 LLRTGESAKKTGDT
+2024 LLRNGVNAEKTDDIE
-2038 QFILDNSVPDLSE
+2038 FILDNSVPVLSE

-2063 GADKKIVISLAAADG
+2063 GADKKIVISLAAADR

-2091 ASSKWELTPES
+2091 PSSKWELTPES
-2102 GELKKMSRDHEIM
+2102 GELKSMERDQEIS
-2115 FGSVIGTLTDGNHVI
+2115 FGSGIGNLAEGNHVI

-2161 EGDSSAAPKITTAS
+2161 DSDEAAAPKITTAS
-2175 TVIDSKSWYKSQQV
+2175 TDIDSKSWYKSQQV

-2219 WSSLTKDSGTEGLW
+2219 WSSLTKDSSNTALW

-2238 PLVQGV
+2238 PLVQGYNRIYV
-2244 NTITVRITDRAGNST
+2244 KITDRAGNST

-2277 VEVDKVAGEDVDRK
+2277 VKVDDVAGADVDRK

-2297 DVVVL
+2297 DVVIL
-2302 LKAKDTGSVAESKAT
+2302 LTAKDTGADSKAT
-2317 GIRSV
+2317 GIGSV

-2329 TAITDVDGTPTA
+2329 TDITGADGTPTD

-2358 MVIVKATDKVG
+2358 MVIVKATDKLG
-2369 NFLDTSLF
+2369 NSLDTSLF

-2395 AKTGTDIYVNRKISF
+2395 AKTGDDIYVNRKISF

-2433 RDGSAW
+2433 GSAW
-2439 GEWKRLS
+2439 GDWKSL
-2446 DINFTLD
+2446 DVTFTSD
-2453 TTAGTWTTLPVN
+2453 TTAGTWTTNSVN
-2465 TETAFVTGVETKVPD
+2465 TETAFVITDVETKVPD
-2480 GAKVKV
+2480 GSKVKV
-2486 RAKITDKAGNLS
+2486 RAKIKDKAGNLCN
-2498 DVAEKENT
+2498 VTEKENEN
-2506 TDTKPQ
+2506 DTKPQ

-2536 FKSKNAEGALVD
+2536 FQSKNAEGTLVD

-2585 YSTQTNPDPAT
+2585 YSTQTNLDPAT

-2605 ESGSWQINFVKE
+2605 ESGSWQINFVDSD
-2617 NGNPDDGK
+2617 GNPDDGK
-2625 FTVHFMVKDNEGM
+2625 FTVHFMVKDNEGA
-2638 VYTSTATVDR
+2638 VYTSTTSVDR
-2648 DKSIFL
+2648 DKSIIL
-2654 TDGTNEYGAVGSAP
+2654 TDGTNEYGAVGSEAP
-2668 PKNNTVF
+2668 KDNTVF

-2684 LVSNVEYTMFSKKR
+2684 LVSNVEYTRFSEKR
-2698 NADSATNTLF
+2698 KADSAANTLF

-2742 IVLEKDAVDAKGNG
+2742 IKLDKDAVDAKGNG

-2761 DYIDISDTTKWT
+2761 AYIDISDTNKWT

-2864 TIEELTA
+2864 TLAELA
-2871 SANFDTK
+2871 SANFNTK
-2878 LEGNFTDAQKTE
+2878 LEGNFTDEQKTE

-2896 KDVDADGNSTPK
+2896 RDIGENGSSTK
-2908 TDGTVSAEKKQRP
+2908 TDGTLEKTQRP

-2934 REFNEFKNSAPSSW
+2934 REFNEFKTSAPSSW

-2972 LVDLGVTTKDLIEDN
+2972 LVDLGVTKKPLIEDN

-3016 IDPQGSRPKI
+3016 VDPQGSRPKI

-3073 QSGND
+3073 QSGTD
-3078 WDNTDRIYGTASPSA
+3078 WDNTGRIYGTASPA

-3115 DYKYDKEVDAADQ
+3115 DYKYDKEVDAADQADQ

-3216 EITGLTLVQYGGVDG
+3216 EITGLTLVQYGEDG
-3231 TTVIAQRAYKEDM
+3231 TTVSAQRAYKEDM

-3265 VLGTELMVDGVVK
+3265 VLGTELMVDGVIK
-3278 TSADFKVTEIHPET
+3278 TSADFKVNEIHPET
-3292 EVTDKSVEITAENI
+3292 EVTDKSVKITAENI
-3306 ADYGSGVEIG
+3306 ANYGSGVEIG

-3393 ISGGKTVNKKH
+3393 ISGDKEVFKKH
-3404 KYEEKYNVSPLV
+3404 KYGEKYNVSPLV

-3431 ESVEVTSSNGIK
+3431 ESVEVTSNGIK

-3460 RNSGGVENNQWL
+3460 RNSGDDANNHWL

-3478 NSRINVKDLS
+3478 NSRINVKDLDTS
-3488 AFGLAFEDGLYWTIK
+3488 GLVFEDGLYWVAK
-3503 RVTPSDTRNIVKG
+3503 RVTPQADRNIVTG
-3516 SFDDVRPGSLV
+3516 DFTDVRKGSLV

-3544 LVLSEELPGDGTAE
+3544 LVLSEELPGDGTAQ

-3623 FDDAGNYSV
+3623 FDDAGNYSI
-3632 GIVGNSDSY
+3632 GIVGNSESY
-3641 EIPDGT
+3641 EAPDGT

-3721 LAVMPEF
+3721 FAVMPEF

-3761 AGPVDDPLTTK
+3761 VGPVDDPLTTK
-3772 VYTDKSGN
+3772 VYIDKSGN

-3805 SGSKNSGAAKY
+3805 SKNSGAAKY
-3816 DNESSDLHGLDYY
+3816 DNPSSDLHGLDYY

-3960 SDPSGAEKQVAKF
+3960 SDPSGAEKQVANF
-3973 EKGEWSEVKDNWPE
+3973 ENGEWSEVKTGWPS

-4038 GYAGNTVAQTKKDAL
+4038 GYAGDSVAQTKKDAL
-4053 TAKYVMDFVP
+4053 TAKYIMDFVP

-4093 FAKGAKYEVVFYNTA
+4093 FAKGAKYQVKFYNTA

-4122 SYMSNATADSG
+4122 SYMCNATADSG
-4133 TWKGTIPADGEITIK
+4133 TWEGTIPADGEITIK
-4148 APRYSAYFEVKVTK
+4148 APKYSAYFEVKVTK
-4162 TGTNGSDASDYVETS
+4162 TGTNGSDDSDYVETS

-4215 VWNVVST
+4215 VWNVGTTFAQSPNPIKGTIERMTSST
-4222 IPSNKHAK
+4222 TKFQASERKGNGHNSSWYNDGDIYAIWGGENNMIYD
-4230 PTAGVFVK
+4230 GVLRLQERWK
-4238 SKEEKISRVISN
+4238 SICD
-4250 GSETKNNQAPN
+4250 
-4261 NAVKDLLIATWG
+4261 KD
-4273 SSDELQMFD
+4273 
-4282 YPIGSGA
+4282 SGA
-4289 ATVGNTAY
+4289 LKTPAA
-4297 GKSEACFFEAPPQL
+4297 EI
-4311 DTCIVNGLP
+4311 DTCLINGR
-4320 WYVVLD
+4320 VFHTVLD
-4326 NYAGG
+4326 DGWADADTFGKG
-4331 NSANAWGAGLYI
+4331 LLLVRDGETFTADSGANKLTI
-4343 ARQGFDFTK
+4343 EQTK
-4352 DNFKATTSQH
+4352 
-4362 PYIIEAQGKEGKH
+4362 
-4375 DMAGVDE
+4375 VD
-4382 KKNQFINPHI
+4382 KVRDQFQNPKI
-4392 AGYFDRSNEMYYMY
+4392 AGYYVGSTADDVNGRYHMFV
-4406 ISYYDT
+4406 SYYDKHT
-4412 YARCLKYAAYKEK
+4412 HCLKYGKVEFSNKWPENLTEVVDSKNIANDARGNYVVDGADETTSTADVGSFSDIKIINEK
-4425 INKDSSQ
+4425 
-4432 GNVSAAS
+4432 
-4439 WQDYTSETSA
+4439 
-4449 GYGKLVGMMNGHA
+4449 
-4462 ILKNTEKVTIQ
+4462 
-4473 GTGANVVAGND
+4473 
-4484 VYTQGVS
+4484 
-4491 SWTEQVGEYN
+4491 
-4501 DILIDPTDNVPVIVY
+4501 PVIVY
-4516 YNKSKKGLQIA
+4516 YDKGNKKLKVAVADSNTPTSWSISSFNKP
-4527 RASGA
+4527 SG
-4532 FTTIAQA
+4532 
-4539 PGSGE
+4539 S
-4544 AGAKTWVYTGRDK
+4544 V
-4557 VIRPT
+4557 
-4562 GVTSDFGRYISAEV
+4562 DFGRYVSMEV
-4576 DDKGNL
+4576 DGEGV
-4582 HIAAQEVNSGKLY
+4582 HIVAQSALDGVLY
-4595 YLYMTKSGSTYTLAN
+4595 YGYVLNTALSGTTITVNWKKVDATSSVGRWTDIKLEDATKSGYAAKPVITYQDAAKLNTI
-4610 SYLVDSTSA
+4610 SA
-4619 VGNWTD
+4619 VKIAYIED
-4625 IHLGKDD
+4625 V
-4632 ANSTNWYAYEPVISY
+4632 TNGI
-4647 LDKSNL
+4647 
-4653 NTTSAAKVAWVETA
+4653 
-4667 TVNGVVS
+4667 
-4674 ASWEAMTDPAQ
+4674 WEAMTDPAVC
-4685 YEGFDNKTSVAGYP
+4685 EASDMKLS
-4699 SEGKSGIKSKLAV
+4699 LAV
-4712 GFNSDYYAVD
+4712 DVSDRAAVKNRYGVGINSTALYVD

>member
-500 VFVVEGIDRNTND
+500 VFVVEGIDRNTNE

-536 DVSTREIINH
+536 DVSTREIIGG
-546 VESAK
+546 VPSAK
-551 TIDEAAGGFTN
+551 TIDEAAGGFTD
-562 GKNEIKISG
+562 GKKEIKISG
-571 KVKMLGQEFAK
+571 KVKMLGQEFAEDTPV
-582 APFEVSYTCS
+582 AVSYTCS
-592 NLLDSSQVI
+592 NLLDSS
-601 GPITFVF
+601 
-608 MKDSCSNLLGS
+608 K
-619 SQVIGDLGTKITVKC
+619 VIGDPGIEKTIKC
-634 GEIVDDMADWK
+634 GEIVDDMADWS
-645 VVLSGKLCPEAPS
+645 VVLGGKLCPDAPS

-701 VVGESNVLNGK
+701 VVDESNVLNGK

-773 AYDKVGNLKEHI
+773 AYDKVGNLKKHI

-806 DVAADDIKVN
+806 DVDADNIKVN

-838 GAVRVYGRLLSD
+838 GAVRVYGRLLPD
-850 GTEENLIMEKSGDGM
+850 GDEKIIMEESGDGM
-865 LTYALTIDLNTFTD
+865 LTYALKIDLNSFTV
-879 TFTDEGKYEFRVEV
+879 EGKYKFRVEV
-893 DDILGETDYSKIKE
+893 EDSLGETDYSKIKDE
-907 RDHVFYAGVSSG
+907 DHVFYAGVSSG
-919 APSIQRK
+919 APSIQRE

-958 NASDEGVPVAI
+958 NASDDGVPVTT
-969 YKSGD
+969 
-974 AEWSDRYTAPEEKG
+974 YTAGDSSWEDSYKAPDAKG

-1008 YRIDVKA
+1008 YRIDVEA

-1024 STDAKKW
+1024 PADAEKW

-1040 IPLSDEWDNTKNEVI
+1040 IPLSDEWDITKNEVI

-1090 DSKYGNKYMN
+1090 DSKYGNKYTN
-1100 YDATIEFT
+1100 YDATIEFN
-1108 DGKHKVYVL
+1108 DGKHKIYVKA
-1117 VKDNAGNKLEI
+1117 VDSAGNKLEI

-1133 YEYLIDTTPPVIE
+1133 YEYWIDTTPPVIE

-1152 SADKTLNAYDVK
+1152 SPDKTLNAHDVK
-1164 PETLAKSPV
+1164 PETLEKSPV
-1173 TITVSAKDEVEG
+1173 TITVSAKDGVEG
-1185 RDVSGIDKYMLV
+1185 RDVSGIKEYKLV
-1197 ENNRELTLDANAGVF
+1197 ENNRELALVASDGVF

-1227 VRAYDKAG
+1227 VRTYDKAG

-1240 DPVEIRVDSTK
+1240 DPVEIRVDSTL
-1251 PVASVTSVTP
+1251 PTASVTSVTP
-1261 TVTVKEGSEN
+1261 TVTVKEGAVN

-1308 DATLTGQSWTLENY
+1308 NAILTGQSWTLKNY

-1329 NTEHKIKVVVTDKAG
+1329 NIEHKIKVFVTDKAG

-1368 NYKTNISADELETNK
+1368 NYKTNIRADELETNK

-1413 NSDSSWTEAQAIKV
+1413 NSDSDSSWTAKPAIKV
-1427 STAGNIEKSYTLNY
+1427 SADGSIEKSYTLNY

-1459 VRKETNSEYMN
+1459 VLKETNSEYMN

-1492 NTWQQPNTPF
+1492 NTWQQPSTPF
-1502 PVTGNVASKAVK
+1502 TVSGTVATKATRIECRTLDADGK
-1514 IELRKD
+1514 IK
-1520 GNVESLE
+1520 ESTPLN
-1527 YTPGTTTWSHSIKS
+1527 YTAGSTSWSHSITS

-1569 HDPTI
+1569 HNPTI

-1579 NTDANHGSP
+1579 NADANHG
-1588 ETEVWRNSGNL
+1588 ETVVWRNSDNL

-1610 GNFDTG
+1610 GNIDTG

-1636 DPEEGTTEGNLYGVG
+1636 GPEEGTTEGNLYGDG

-1659 KTTLALSDGSHVVKV
+1659 KTTLAFAADGRHEVEV

-1707 GSVLHAATVSK
+1707 GNVHAATVSK
-1718 NDLDNMGTRKI
+1718 SDLDNMGTKKI

-1734 VTDLVLDGITHVSEI
+1734 VTDFVVDGITHVSGI
-1749 NTVELYDGNAK
+1749 KTVELYDGNAK
-1760 VAITPTVSSEVYTFE
+1760 VAAITPSVSPVSSEVYTFE
-1775 FPNEG
+1775 FPDESVS
-1780 ATRTILTDGTHS
+1780 RTILTDGTHS

-1802 NVSTGTPIMVTVD
+1802 NVSASPAITVTVD

-1832 DTTTYI
+1832 DNKTYI

-1852 ALGEFIYFYVNDTE
+1852 ALGTSIDFLVDGTK
-1866 YGKIRVDAGLTY
+1866 YGESIPVEAGLTY
-1878 KAWEMSVDTTD
+1878 KAWEMSVDTRK
-1889 PELGL
+1889 L
-1894 TDGVKHKFT
+1894 TDKEHKFT
-1903 VKVSDAAGNQ
+1903 VKVSDTAGNQ
-1913 TTSAEY
+1913 ATSAEY
-1919 KVTVDQD
+1919 EVSVDQA
-1926 TDIPVIAFANLSA
+1926 TDIPVIAFANLSVGDNVSA
-1939 GDNVFGTDGKDKI
+1939 GDNVFGSDGKDKI

-1960 LIKSIKVYVDDNT
+1960 LIRSIKVYVDGST
-1973 TASYVYEPASPELS
+1973 TASYEYVPAAPELS

-1994 VTASANDVAKGDIKL
+1994 VTAASNDTAKGDIHL
-2009 DEEGIHKINIVVEDN
+2009 AEGLHTINVVVEDN
-2024 LLRTGESAKKTGDT
+2024 LLRYDDKAEKTGNI

-2051 TKIGESGLITNG
+2051 TVIGESGLITNG
-2063 GADKKIVISLAAADG
+2063 GAAKKIVISLAAADR
-2078 YGLKKIEITDSMN
+2078 YGLSKVEITDSLN

-2102 GELKKMSRDHEIM
+2102 GELKSMSRDHEIM
-2115 FGSVIGTLTDGNHVI
+2115 FGSVDGTLADGNHVI

-2161 EGDSSAAPKITTAS
+2161 DSDEAAAPKITTAS
-2175 TVIDSKSWYKSQQV
+2175 TVIGSGTDAKTWYKSQQV

-2219 WSSLTKDSGTEGLW
+2219 WSSLTKDSSNTALW

-2238 PLVQGV
+2238 PLVQGYNRIYV
-2244 NTITVRITDRAGNST
+2244 KITDRAGNST

-2277 VEVDKVAGEDVDRK
+2277 VEVDKVAGKDVDRK
-2291 IVNGTA
+2291 IVNGEA
-2297 DVVVL
+2297 DVVIL
-2302 LKAKDTGSVAESKAT
+2302 LTAKDTGADSKAT
-2317 GIRSV
+2317 GIGSV
-2322 SVSRIGS
+2322 SVSRIGG
-2329 TAITDVDGTPTA
+2329 TDLADVNGTPTA
-2341 NADEFE
+2341 NADEFK

-2358 MVIVKATDKVG
+2358 MVIVKATDKLG
-2369 NFLDTSLF
+2369 NSLDTSLF

-2395 AKTGTDIYVNRKISF
+2395 AKTGPDIYVNRKISF

-2420 DASRPTLEYSRWD
+2420 DSLKPDLEYARW
-2433 RDGSAW
+2433 DGSAW
-2439 GEWKRLS
+2439 GEWKRL
-2446 DINFTLD
+2446 DVTFTLD

-2465 TETAFVTGVETKVPD
+2465 TETAFVITDVETKVPD

-2486 RAKITDKAGNLS
+2486 RATITDKAGNLCN
-2498 DVAEKENT
+2498 VTEKENEN
-2506 TDTKPQ
+2506 DRKPQ

-2536 FKSKNAEGALVD
+2536 FQSKNAEGTFVD

-2585 YSTQTNPDPAT
+2585 YSTQTNPDPDRAGDWT
-2596 AAAWKELDA
+2596 ELDA

-2625 FTVHFMVKDNEGM
+2625 FTVHFMVKDNEGA
-2638 VYTSTATVDR
+2638 VYTSTTSVDR

-2654 TDGTNEYGAVGSAP
+2654 TDGTNEYGAVGSSAP
-2668 PKNNTVF
+2668 KDNTVF

-2698 NADSATNTLF
+2698 NDDSETNTLF
-2708 GGDTTKFKLKLKATD
+2708 GGDTTKFKLKLTATD

-2731 ISHANFGASDP
+2731 ISHANFGDSDP

-2761 DYIDISDTTKWT
+2761 AYIDISDTTKWT

-2864 TIEELTA
+2864 TLAELNASTGFETA
-2871 SANFDTK
+2871 LESHFSAAD
-2878 LEGNFTDAQKTE
+2878 KTA
-2890 LTKWTG
+2890 LTKWSG

-2972 LVDLGVTTKDLIEDN
+2972 LVDLGVTTKPLIEDN

-3016 IDPQGSRPKI
+3016 VDPQGSRPKI

-3073 QSGND
+3073 QFD
-3078 WDNTDRIYGTASPSA
+3078 TAWDNTGRIYGTASPSA

-3115 DYKYDKEVDAADQ
+3115 DYKYDKEVDAEGQADQ

-3163 EFAPANKEE
+3163 EFAPANKKE

-3265 VLGTELMVDGVVK
+3265 VLGTELMVDGVIK
-3278 TSADFKVTEIHPET
+3278 TSADFKVNEIHPES
-3292 EVTDKSVEITAENI
+3292 VVADKSVSITAANKEE
-3306 ADYGSGVEIG
+3306 YGDGVEVG

-3381 EYNQTTRAPVTE
+3381 EYDQYRAAVTE
-3393 ISGGKTVNKKH
+3393 NAGGKTVNKKH

-3431 ESVEVTSSNGIK
+3431 ESVEVTSNGIK

-3460 RNSGGVENNQWL
+3460 RNSGGAENNQWL
-3472 YDIMEN
+3472 YDIMKDS
-3478 NSRINVKDLS
+3478 SRVNVKDLGTS
-3488 AFGLAFEDGLYWTIK
+3488 ELVFEDGLYWVAK
-3503 RVTPSDTRNIVKG
+3503 RVTPQADRNIVEG
-3516 SFDDVRPGSLV
+3516 DFGDVRKGSLV

-3535 TTDESTSTQ
+3535 TTDESTSEK
-3544 LVLSEELPGDGTAE
+3544 LVLSEELPGDGTAK

-3577 VDGTV
+3577 VDGKV

-3623 FDDAGNYSV
+3623 FDDAGNYSI

-3647 TDDRVFY
+3647 NDDRVFY

-3728 VGGNNIMKDNPI
+3728 VGGNNIKKDNPI

-3761 AGPVDDPLTTK
+3761 VDPVDDPLTTM
-3772 VYTDKSGN
+3772 VYTDKSG

-3797 RNNWAADG
+3797 RNSWAAD
-3805 SGSKNSGAAKY
+3805 GSKNSGAAKY

-3842 GAESTD
+3842 GDESTD

-3960 SDPSGAEKQVAKF
+3960 SDPSDSNGLEVAKF
-3973 EKGEWSEVKDNWPE
+3973 ENGEWSEVKDNWPE

-4038 GYAGNTVAQTKKDAL
+4038 GYAGDTVAQTKKDAL

-4093 FAKGAKYEVVFYNTA
+4093 FAKGAKYQVKFYNTA

-4122 SYMSNATADSG
+4122 SYMRNATADSG
-4133 TWKGTIPADGEITIK
+4133 TWEGTIPADGEITIK
-4148 APRYSAYFEVKVTK
+4148 APKYSAYFEVKVTK
-4162 TGTNGSDASDYVETS
+4162 SGSTTDYVETS

-4215 VWNVVST
+4215 VWNVGTTFAQSPNPIKGTIERMTRST
-4222 IPSNKHAK
+4222 TKFQASERKGNGH
-4230 PTAGVFVK
+4230 
-4238 SKEEKISRVISN
+4238 N
-4250 GSETKNNQAPN
+4250 GSWYNDGDIYAIWGGENNMIYDGVLRLQERWKSICD
-4261 NAVKDLLIATWG
+4261 KD
-4273 SSDELQMFD
+4273 
-4282 YPIGSGA
+4282 SGA
-4289 ATVGNTAY
+4289 LKTPAA
-4297 GKSEACFFEAPPQL
+4297 EI
-4311 DTCIVNGLP
+4311 DTCLINGR
-4320 WYVVLD
+4320 VFHTVLD
-4326 NYAGG
+4326 DGWADAETFGKG
-4331 NSANAWGAGLYI
+4331 LLLVRDGETFTADSGANKLTI
-4343 ARQGFDFTK
+4343 EQTK
-4352 DNFKATTSQH
+4352 
-4362 PYIIEAQGKEGKH
+4362 
-4375 DMAGVDE
+4375 VD
-4382 KKNQFINPHI
+4382 KVRDQFQNPKI
-4392 AGYFDRSNEMYYMY
+4392 AGYYVGSTADDVNGRYHMFV
-4406 ISYYDT
+4406 SYYDKHT
-4412 YARCLKYAAYKEK
+4412 HCLKYGKVEFSNKWPENLTEVVDSKNIANDARGNYVVDGADETTSTADVGSFSDIKIINEK
-4425 INKDSSQ
+4425 
-4432 GNVSAAS
+4432 
-4439 WQDYTSETSA
+4439 
-4449 GYGKLVGMMNGHA
+4449 
-4462 ILKNTEKVTIQ
+4462 
-4473 GTGANVVAGND
+4473 
-4484 VYTQGVS
+4484 
-4491 SWTEQVGEYN
+4491 
-4501 DILIDPTDNVPVIVY
+4501 PVIVY
-4516 YNKSKKGLQIA
+4516 YDKGNKKLKVAVADSNTPTSWSISSFNKP
-4527 RASGA
+4527 SG
-4532 FTTIAQA
+4532 
-4539 PGSGE
+4539 S
-4544 AGAKTWVYTGRDK
+4544 V
-4557 VIRPT
+4557 
-4562 GVTSDFGRYISAEV
+4562 DFGRYVSMEV
-4576 DDKGNL
+4576 DGEGV
-4582 HIAAQEVNSGKLY
+4582 HIVAQSALDGVLY
-4595 YLYMTKSGSTYTLAN
+4595 YGYVLNTALSGTTITVNWKKVDATSSVGRWTDIKLEDATKSGYAAKPVITYQDAAKLNTI
-4610 SYLVDSTSA
+4610 SA
-4619 VGNWTD
+4619 VKIAYIED
-4625 IHLGKDD
+4625 V
-4632 ANSTNWYAYEPVISY
+4632 TNGI
-4647 LDKSNL
+4647 
-4653 NTTSAAKVAWVETA
+4653 
-4667 TVNGVVS
+4667 
-4674 ASWEAMTDPAQ
+4674 WEAMTDPAVC
-4685 YEGFDNKTSVAGYP
+4685 EASDMKLS
-4699 SEGKSGIKSKLAV
+4699 LAV
-4712 GFNSDYYAVD
+4712 DVSDGAVTNRYGVGINSTALYVD

>member
-1 MKKVRGQK
+1 M
-9 VNLKK
+9 NLKK

-166 KPLSTAQDASPTTY
+166 KPLSTAQDASATTY

-205 ALYDREAGTIGAVKT
+205 ALYDGEAGTIGAVKT

-461 DDIILLEKGTWSEN
+461 DDVILLEKGTLSEN

-500 VFVVEGIDRNTND
+500 VFVVEGIDRNTNE

-536 DVSTREIINH
+536 DVSTREIIGG
-546 VESAK
+546 VPSAK
-551 TIDEAAGGFTN
+551 TIDEAAGGFTD
-562 GKNEIKISG
+562 GKKEIKISG
-571 KVKMLGQEFAK
+571 KVKMLGQEFAEDTPV
-582 APFEVSYTCS
+582 AVSYTCS
-592 NLLDSSQVI
+592 NLLDSS
-601 GPITFVF
+601 
-608 MKDSCSNLLGS
+608 K
-619 SQVIGDLGTKITVKC
+619 VIGDPGIEKTIKC
-634 GEIVDDMADWK
+634 GEIVDDMADWS
-645 VVLSGKLCPEAPS
+645 VVLGGKLCPDAPS

-723 EVADENIGTWCARN
+723 EVADENIGTWYARN
-737 GNAEIAK
+737 GDAEIAK
-744 GPIDKTDFTTTAINT
+744 GPIDKTDFTTTAIDT

-773 AYDKVGNLKEHI
+773 AYDKVGNLKKHI

-838 GAVRVYGRLLSD
+838 ARVRVYRKLLPD
-850 GTEENLIMEKSGDGM
+850 GDEKIIMEESGDGM
-865 LTYALTIDLNTFTD
+865 LTYALKIDLNSFTV
-879 TFTDEGKYEFRVEV
+879 EGKYKFRVEV
-893 DDILGETDYSKIKE
+893 EDSLGETDYSKIKDE
-907 RDHVFYAGVSSG
+907 DHVFYAGVSSG
-919 APSIQRK
+919 APSIQRE

-958 NASDEGVPVAI
+958 NASDNGVPVTT

-974 AEWSDRYTAPEEKG
+974 AKWSDSYQAPEAKG

-1008 YRIDVKA
+1008 YRIDEEA

-1024 STDAKKW
+1024 PADAKKW

-1040 IPLSDEWDNTKNEVI
+1040 IPLSDAWDNSGAGSVINE
-1055 DSLSSSGIES
+1055 LSSSGIES
-1065 ASYWVDTYNPAGD
+1065 AAYWIDTYAGD

-1090 DSKYGNKYMN
+1090 KDKFGNQYLN
-1100 YDATIEFT
+1100 YDATIDLD
-1108 DGKHKVYVL
+1108 DGKHKIYVKA
-1117 VKDNAGNKLEI
+1117 VDSAGNKLEI
-1128 KDDSA
+1128 KDGSA
-1133 YEYLIDTTPPVIE
+1133 AFEYCEYWIDTTPPVIE

-1152 SADKTLNAYDVK
+1152 SADKTLNAHDVK
-1164 PETLAKSPV
+1164 SETLAASPV

-1185 RDVSGIDKYMLV
+1185 RYVSGIEKYKLV
-1197 ENNRELTLDANAGVF
+1197 ENNRELDLVASDGVF

-1227 VRAYDKAG
+1227 VRAYDNAG

-1240 DPVEIRVDSTK
+1240 DPVEIRVDSTL
-1251 PVASVTSVTP
+1251 PTASVTSVTP
-1261 TVTVKEGSEN
+1261 TVTVKEVSGN

-1296 TVEVFVDDDSIG
+1296 TVEVFVDDVPIG
-1308 DATLTGQSWTLENY
+1308 NATLTGQSWTLENY

-1344 NKGTS
+1344 NEGTS

-1355 VKQSTD
+1355 VNQSTD

-1413 NSDSSWTEAQAIKV
+1413 NSDSSWTAAQAIKV
-1427 STAGNIEKSYTLNY
+1427 SSAGNIEKSYTLNY
-1441 DLSAHE
+1441 DLSAHA
-1447 EGKWNFKIEVTD
+1447 EGKWNFMIQVKD
-1459 VRKETNSEYMN
+1459 VLKETNSEYMN

-1492 NTWQQPNTPF
+1492 NTWQQPSTPF
-1502 PVTGNVASKAVK
+1502 TVSGTVATKATRIECRTLDADGK
-1514 IELRKD
+1514 IK
-1520 GNVESLE
+1520 ESTPLTS
-1527 YTPGTTTWSHSIKS
+1527 YTAGSTSWSHSITS

-1554 FKQENSIPFTYKIDS
+1554 FKQENDILFTYKIDS

-1574 ASDWT
+1574 ASDWI
-1579 NTDANHGSP
+1579 NADANNGD
-1588 ETEVWRNSGNL
+1588 TVVWRNSGNL
-1599 KLEIPVSDSWN
+1599 KLEIPVSDSWDVEDN
-1610 GNFDTG
+1610 
-1616 EKWGEN
+1616 KPWGEN
-1622 SISGISRVYYTVDD
+1622 SISGIKEVYYTVDGGAK
-1636 DPEEGTTEGNLYGVG
+1636 EGTTEGNLYGDG

-1659 KTTLALSDGSHVVKV
+1659 KTTLAFAADGRHEVEV

-1680 ARIINRTYVYNID
+1680 ARSISRTFTYNID

-1734 VTDLVLDGITHVSEI
+1734 VTDHVLDGITHVSEI

-1792 FTVRATDNVG
+1792 FTVRATDKVG
-1802 NVSTGTPIMVTVD
+1802 NVSASDAIMVTVD

-1832 DTTTYI
+1832 DNKTYI

-1852 ALGEFIYFYVNDTE
+1852 ALGKFIYFYVDEKE
-1866 YGKIRVDAGLTY
+1866 YGDPISVESGLTY
-1878 KAWEMSVDTTD
+1878 KAWGMSVDTR
-1889 PELGL
+1889 EL
-1894 TDGVKHKFT
+1894 TDDVEHKFT
-1903 VKVSDAAGNQ
+1903 VKVADTAGNT

-1919 KVTVDQD
+1919 KVIVDQD
-1926 TDIPVIAFANLSA
+1926 TDIPAIAFANLSA
-1939 GDNVFGTDGKDKI
+1939 GDNVFGSDGKDKI

-1960 LIKSIKVYVDDNT
+1960 LIKSIKVYVDGST
-1973 TASYVYEPASPELS
+1973 TASYKYEPAAPELS

-1994 VTASANDVAKGDIKL
+1994 VTAATNNDSKGDIKL

-2024 LLRTGESAKKTGDT
+2024 LLIKDDKAKKTGDT
-2038 QFILDNSVPDLSE
+2038 EFILDNSVPDLSE
-2051 TKIGESGLITNG
+2051 TKIGESGLVTNG
-2063 GADKKIVISLAAADG
+2063 GADKKIVISLKADDG
-2078 YGLKKIEITDSMN
+2078 YGLSKVEITDSMN
-2091 ASSKWELTPES
+2091 ASSKWELTPKS
-2102 GELKKMSRDHEIM
+2102 GELKSMSRNQEIS
-2115 FGSVIGTLTDGNHVI
+2115 FGSGDSELADGNHVI

-2151 TVNPK
+2151 TVNPE

-2161 EGDSSAAPKITTAS
+2161 DSDEAAAPKITTAS
-2175 TVIDSKSWYKSQQV
+2175 KTIGDKAWYKSQQV
-2189 SLKVMTSDASGSGVS
+2189 SLKVMTSDVSGSGVS

-2219 WSSLTKDSGTEGLW
+2219 WSSLTKDSSNKDSSNTALW

-2238 PLVQGV
+2238 PLVQGA
-2244 NTITVRITDRAGNST
+2244 NRITVRITDRAGNST

-2277 VEVDKVAGEDVDRK
+2277 VKVDDVAGKDVDRK
-2291 IVNGTA
+2291 IVNGKA
-2297 DVVVL
+2297 NVVIL
-2302 LKAKDTGSVAESKAT
+2302 LTAKDTGSVDEFKAT
-2317 GIRSV
+2317 GIASV
-2322 SVSRIGS
+2322 SVSRIGG
-2329 TAITDVDGTPTA
+2329 TDLADVNGTPTD

-2358 MVIVKATDKVG
+2358 MVIVKATDKLG
-2369 NFLDTSLF
+2369 NSLDTSLF

-2395 AKTGTDIYVNRKISF
+2395 AKTGPDIYVNRKISF

-2433 RDGSAW
+2433 GSAW
-2439 GEWKRLS
+2439 GDWKSL
-2446 DINFTLD
+2446 DVTFTSD
-2453 TTAGTWTTLPVN
+2453 TTAGTWTTNSVN
-2465 TETAFVTGVETKVPD
+2465 TETAFVVTDVETKVPD

-2486 RAKITDKAGNLS
+2486 RAYIKDKAGNLS
-2498 DVAEKENT
+2498 NVAEKENEN
-2506 TDTKPQ
+2506 DTKPQ

-2536 FKSKNAEGALVD
+2536 FQSKNAEGTFVD

-2585 YSTQTNPDPAT
+2585 YSTNPDPAT

-2605 ESGSWQINFVKE
+2605 ESGSWQINFV
-2617 NGNPDDGK
+2617 NSDGNPDDGK
-2625 FTVHFMVKDNEGM
+2625 FTVHFMVKDNEGA
-2638 VYTSTATVDR
+2638 VYTSTTSVDR
-2648 DKSIFL
+2648 DESIFL
-2654 TDGTNEYGAVGSAP
+2654 TDGTNEYGAVGSSA

-2698 NADSATNTLF
+2698 NDDSETNTLF
-2708 GGDTTKFKLKLKATD
+2708 GGDTTKFKLKLTATD

-2731 ISHANFGASDP
+2731 ISHANFGDSDP
-2742 IVLEKDAVDAKGNG
+2742 IVLGKDAVDAKGNG

-2817 KPTDPGAP
+2817 KPTDPGDP

-2850 ISTTDEVRPYMPVE
+2850 ISTTDKVRPYMPVE
-2864 TIEELTA
+2864 NLADLAA
-2871 SANFDTK
+2871 SFGTK
-2878 LEGNFTDAQKTE
+2878 LENNFSAEDKTA
-2890 LTKWTG
+2890 LTKWSG

-2934 REFNEFKNSAPSSW
+2934 REFNEFKTSAPSSW

-2972 LVDLGVTTKDLIEDN
+2972 LVDLGVTTKDRIEDN

-3073 QSGND
+3073 QFD
-3078 WDNTDRIYGTASPSA
+3078 TAWDNSGRTYGTVSPSA

-3128 WTVGDSLKTGET
+3128 ADQWTVGGSLKTGET
-3140 ASDYAAFVKPASSS
+3140 ASDYAAFVKQASSS

-3163 EFAPANKEE
+3163 EFAPANKE
-3172 TDPSTGE
+3172 DS
-3179 TITTPTTNN
+3179 TPTTNN

-3216 EITGLTLVQYGGVDG
+3216 EITGLTLVQYGEDG
-3231 TTVIAQRAYKEDM
+3231 TTVTAQRAYKEDM

-3250 WLEGYVKDD
+3250 WLEGYVRDD

-3265 VLGTELMVDGVVK
+3265 VLGTELMVDGVIK

-3306 ADYGSGVEIG
+3306 ANYGSGVEIG

-3339 TIEKCGLFKGKVEAT
+3339 TIAKCGLFKGKVEAT

-3381 EYNQTTRAPVTE
+3381 EYDQTTRAPVTE

-3431 ESVEVTSSNGIK
+3431 ESVEVTSNDGIK

-3460 RNSGGVENNQWL
+3460 RNSGGAENNQWL
-3472 YDIMEN
+3472 YDIMKDS
-3478 NSRINVKDLS
+3478 SRVNVKNLGT
-3488 AFGLAFEDGLYWTIK
+3488 FVFEDGLYWVAK
-3503 RVTPSDTRNIVKG
+3503 RVTPQADRNIVKG

-3535 TTDESTSTQ
+3535 TTDESTSEK
-3544 LVLSEELPGDGTAE
+3544 LVLSEELPGDGTAQ

-3647 TDDRVFY
+3647 NDVRVFY

-3721 LAVMPEF
+3721 FAVMPEF

-3761 AGPVDDPLTTK
+3761 VGPVADPLTTK
-3772 VYTDKSGN
+3772 VNTDKSGN

-3787 SDEVKTTWDD
+3787 SDEVKTTWND
-3797 RNNWAADG
+3797 RNSWAAD
-3805 SGSKNSGAAKY
+3805 GSKNSGAAKY

-3960 SDPSGAEKQVAKF
+3960 SDPSASDSNKLQVAKF
-3973 EKGEWSEVKDNWPE
+3973 ENGEWSEVKDNWPE

-4093 FAKGAKYEVVFYNTA
+4093 FAKGAGYQVVFYDSA
-4108 NGTKPTGSRTAQSY
+4108 NGTKATGRTARSY
-4122 SYMSNATADSG
+4122 EDMRNATADSG
-4133 TWKGTIPADGEITIK
+4133 TWEGIIPADGEITIK
-4148 APRYSAYFEVKVTK
+4148 APKYSAYFEVKVTK

-4215 VWNVVST
+4215 VWNVGTTFAQST
-4222 IPSNKHAK
+4222 NPIKGTIERMTRATTKFQASERKGNGH
-4230 PTAGVFVK
+4230 
-4238 SKEEKISRVISN
+4238 N
-4250 GSETKNNQAPN
+4250 GSWYNDGDLYAIWGGENNMIYDGVLSLQQRWKSICD
-4261 NAVKDLLIATWG
+4261 KD
-4273 SSDELQMFD
+4273 
-4282 YPIGSGA
+4282 SGA
-4289 ATVGNTAY
+4289 LKTPAA
-4297 GKSEACFFEAPPQL
+4297 EI
-4311 DTCIVNGLP
+4311 DTCLINGR
-4320 WYVVLD
+4320 VFHTVLD
-4326 NYAGG
+4326 DGWADAETFGKG
-4331 NSANAWGAGLYI
+4331 LLLVRDGETFTADSGANKLTI
-4343 ARQGFDFTK
+4343 EQTK
-4352 DNFKATTSQH
+4352 
-4362 PYIIEAQGKEGKH
+4362 
-4375 DMAGVDE
+4375 VD
-4382 KKNQFINPHI
+4382 KVRDQFQNPKI
-4392 AGYFDRSNEMYYMY
+4392 AGYYVGSTADDANGRYHMFV
-4406 ISYYDT
+4406 SYYDKHT
-4412 YARCLKYAAYKEK
+4412 HCLKYGKVEFSNKWPENLTEVVDSKNIANDSTGNYVVDGADKTTSTADVGSFSDIKIINEK
-4425 INKDSSQ
+4425 
-4432 GNVSAAS
+4432 
-4439 WQDYTSETSA
+4439 
-4449 GYGKLVGMMNGHA
+4449 
-4462 ILKNTEKVTIQ
+4462 
-4473 GTGANVVAGND
+4473 
-4484 VYTQGVS
+4484 
-4491 SWTEQVGEYN
+4491 
-4501 DILIDPTDNVPVIVY
+4501 PVIVY
-4516 YNKSKKGLQIA
+4516 YDKGNKKLKVAVADSNTPTSWSISSFNKP
-4527 RASGA
+4527 SG
-4532 FTTIAQA
+4532 
-4539 PGSGE
+4539 S
-4544 AGAKTWVYTGRDK
+4544 V
-4557 VIRPT
+4557 
-4562 GVTSDFGRYISAEV
+4562 DFGRYVSMEV
-4576 DDKGNL
+4576 DGEGV
-4582 HIAAQEVNSGKLY
+4582 HIVAQSALDGVLY
-4595 YLYMTKSGSTYTLAN
+4595 YGYVLNTALSGTTITVNWKKVDATSSVGRWTDIKLEDATKSGYAAKPVITYQDAAKLNTI
-4610 SYLVDSTSA
+4610 SA
-4619 VGNWTD
+4619 VKIAYIED
-4625 IHLGKDD
+4625 V
-4632 ANSTNWYAYEPVISY
+4632 TNGI
-4647 LDKSNL
+4647 
-4653 NTTSAAKVAWVETA
+4653 
-4667 TVNGVVS
+4667 
-4674 ASWEAMTDPAQ
+4674 WEAMTDPAVC
-4685 YEGFDNKTSVAGYP
+4685 EASDMKLS
-4699 SEGKSGIKSKLAV
+4699 LAV
-4712 GFNSDYYAVD
+4712 DVSDGAVTNRYGVGINSTALYVD

>member
-1 MKKVRGQK
+1 M
-9 VNLKK
+9 NLKK

-29 VPLFS
+29 LPLFS

-166 KPLSTAQDASPTTY
+166 KPLSTAQDASATTY

-536 DVSTREIINH
+536 DVSTREIIGG
-546 VESAK
+546 VPSAK
-551 TIDEAAGGFTN
+551 TIDEAAGGFTD
-562 GKNEIKISG
+562 GKKEIKISG
-571 KVKMLGQEFAK
+571 KVKMLGQEFAEDTPV
-582 APFEVSYTCS
+582 AVSYTCS

-601 GPITFVF
+601 G
-608 MKDSCSNLLGS
+608 
-619 SQVIGDLGTKITVKC
+619 DLGTEITVNC
-634 GEIVDDMADWK
+634 GGIVDDMADWS
-645 VVLSGKLCPEAPS
+645 VVLGGKLCPDAPS

-701 VVGESNVLNGK
+701 VVGESNVLNGN

-737 GNAEIAK
+737 GDAEIAK

-773 AYDKVGNLKEHI
+773 AYDKVGNLKKHI

-806 DVAADDIKVN
+806 DVAANDIKVN

-838 GAVRVYGRLLSD
+838 GAVRVYRRLLPD
-850 GTEENLIMEKSGDGM
+850 GKENLIMEKSGDGM

-879 TFTDEGKYEFRVEV
+879 VGKYEFRVEV

-958 NASDEGVPVAI
+958 NASDEGVPVTT

-974 AEWSDRYTAPEEKG
+974 AEWSDSYLAPDAKG

-1040 IPLSDEWDNTKNEVI
+1040 IPLSDEWDITKNEVI

-1065 ASYWVDTYNPAGD
+1065 AAYWKDTYAGD

-1090 DSKYGNKYMN
+1090 KDKFGNQYLN
-1100 YDATIEFT
+1100 YDATIDLD
-1108 DGKHKVYVL
+1108 DGKHKIYVKA
-1117 VKDNAGNKLEI
+1117 VDSAGNKLEI

-1133 YEYLIDTTPPVIE
+1133 AFEYCEYWIDTTPPVID
-1146 SVTKNI
+1146 SVEKSIIDDRTLNI
-1152 SADKTLNAYDVK
+1152 SDVDNLS
-1164 PETLAKSPV
+1164 TTPV
-1173 TITVSAKDEVEG
+1173 TITVAANDG
-1185 RDVSGIDKYMLV
+1185 TGDVSGIDKYKLV

-1240 DPVEIRVDSTK
+1240 TPVEIKVDSTK

-1261 TVTVKEGSEN
+1261 TVTVKEGSVN

-1296 TVEVFVDDDSIG
+1296 TVEVFVDDVSIG
-1308 DATLTGQSWTLENY
+1308 NATLTGQSWTLENY

-1383 NLFGKT
+1383 NLFGKK
-1389 SNNKLI
+1389 SNNKI
-1395 ANITD
+1395 YATITD
-1400 DDGIDEVVVSYKK
+1400 DDGIGAVRVYRRLLPAGTEELIMDESGDGMLTYALTI
-1413 NSDSSWTEAQAIKV
+1413 N
-1427 STAGNIEKSYTLNY
+1427 LNTFT
-1441 DLSAHE
+1441 D
-1447 EGKWNFKIEVTD
+1447 EGKYEFRVEVDDKLGETGYSKIKD
-1459 VRKETNSEYMN
+1459 ADH
-1470 TPVVFNIGVS
+1470 VFYAGVS

-1616 EKWGEN
+1616 ERWGEN
-1622 SISGISRVYYTVDD
+1622 SISGISRVYYTVDGGS
-1636 DPEEGTTEGNLYGVG
+1636 EEGTTEGNLYGDG
-1651 NKANYRYY
+1651 NKENYRYY

-1680 ARIINRTYVYNID
+1680 ARSINRSFTYNID

-1707 GSVLHAATVSK
+1707 GNVNAATVSK
-1718 NDLDNMGTRKI
+1718 NDLDNMDTKKI

-1760 VAITPTVSSEVYTFE
+1760 VAIAPSVSSEVYTFE

-1802 NVSTGTPIMVTVD
+1802 NVSASDAIMVTVD

-1832 DTTTYI
+1832 DNKTYI

-1852 ALGEFIYFYVNDTE
+1852 ALGTSIDFLVDGTK
-1866 YGKIRVDAGLTY
+1866 YGESIPVEAGLTY
-1878 KAWEMSVDTTD
+1878 KAWEMSVDTRD
-1889 PELGL
+1889 L
-1894 TDGVKHKFT
+1894 TDDVEHEFT
-1903 VKVSDAAGNQ
+1903 VKVSDTAGNQ

-1926 TDIPVIAFANLSA
+1926 TDIPVIAFANLSD
-1939 GDNVFGTDGKDKI
+1939 GDNVFGSDGKDKI

-1960 LIKSIKVYVDDNT
+1960 LIKSIKVYVDGST

-2038 QFILDNSVPDLSE
+2038 EFILDNSVPDLSE

-2078 YGLKKIEITDSMN
+2078 YGLSKVEITDSMN

-2102 GELKKMSRDHEIM
+2102 GELKSMTRDQEIS
-2115 FGSVIGTLTDGNHVI
+2115 FGSGIGKLADGNHVI

-2161 EGDSSAAPKITTAS
+2161 DSDEAAAPKITT
-2175 TVIDSKSWYKSQQV
+2175 TSKIVDDKAWYKSQQV
-2189 SLKVMTSDASGSGVS
+2189 SLKVMTSEASGSGVS
-2204 NVEWTTDDAASESAV
+2204 NVEWTTDAAASESAV
-2219 WSSLTKDSGTEGLW
+2219 WSSLTKDSGTDGLW

-2277 VEVDKVAGEDVDRK
+2277 VKVDDVAGTDVDRK

-2317 GIRSV
+2317 GIGSV

-2329 TAITDVDGTPTA
+2329 TDITDADGTPTA
-2341 NADEFE
+2341 NADEFK

-2369 NFLDTSLF
+2369 NFLETSLF

-2395 AKTGTDIYVNRKISF
+2395 AKAGADIYVNRKITF

-2420 DASRPTLEYSRWD
+2420 DSSRPVLEYARWD
-2433 RDGSAW
+2433 DSAW
-2439 GEWKRLS
+2439 GEWKPLS
-2446 DINFTLD
+2446 VTFTPD

-2465 TETAFVTGVETKVPD
+2465 TETAFVTGTEPKVPD

-2498 DVAEKENT
+2498 DVAEKENE

-2536 FKSKNAEGALVD
+2536 FQSKNAVGDLVD

-2576 KDADKGRLY
+2576 KAADKGRLY
-2585 YSTQTNPDPAT
+2585 YSTQTNPDPDRAGDWT
-2596 AAAWKELDA
+2596 ELDA

-2625 FTVHFMVKDNEGM
+2625 FTVHFMVKDNEGA
-2638 VYTSTATVDR
+2638 VYTSTTSVDR
-2648 DKSIFL
+2648 DKSIIL

-2684 LVSNVEYTMFSKKR
+2684 VVSNVEYTRFSKKR
-2698 NADSATNTLF
+2698 NDDSDANTLF
-2708 GGDTTKFKLKLKATD
+2708 GGDTSKFKLKLKATD

-2761 DYIDISDTTKWT
+2761 AYIDISDTTKWT

-2817 KPTDPGAP
+2817 KPTDPGDP

-2839 AVNGTKKLYYA
+2839 AVNGAKKLYYA
-2850 ISTTDEVRPYMPVE
+2850 ISTTAEVRPYMPVE
-2864 TIEELTA
+2864 TLAELTA
-2871 SANFDTK
+2871 SANFGTK
-2878 LEGNFTDAQKTE
+2878 LDGNFTDEQKTE

-2896 KDVDADGNSTPK
+2896 RDIGEDGSSTPK
-2908 TDGTVSAEKKQRP
+2908 ADGTLAPEKTQRP
-2921 SYVTKDKDDKLVY
+2921 SYVTKDKDGNLVY

-3073 QSGND
+3073 QFD
-3078 WDNTDRIYGTASPSA
+3078 TAWDNSGRTYGTASPA

-3115 DYKYDKEVDAADQ
+3115 DYKYDKEVDDSAQAEQ
-3128 WTVGDSLKTGET
+3128 WVVGKSDIRSGEK

-3172 TDPSTGE
+3172 KDPSTGE

-3216 EITGLTLVQYGGVDG
+3216 EITGLTLVQYEEDG
-3231 TTVIAQRAYKEDM
+3231 TTVSAQRAYKEDM

-3265 VLGTELMVDGVVK
+3265 VLGTELMVDGEIK
-3278 TSADFKVTEIHPET
+3278 TSDDFKVTEIHPET

-3339 TIEKCGLFKGKVEAT
+3339 TTAKCGLFKGKVEAT
-3354 DNAGHNATPAKIT
+3354 DSAGHNATPAKIT

-3381 EYNQTTRAPVTE
+3381 EYNQNTRVPVTE

-3431 ESVEVTSSNGIK
+3431 ESVEVTSNGIK

-3460 RNSGGVENNQWL
+3460 RNSGGAKNNQWL
-3472 YDIMEN
+3472 YDIMEGS
-3478 NSRINVKDLS
+3478 SRVNVKDLGTS
-3488 AFGLAFEDGLYWTIK
+3488 GLVFEDGLYWVAK
-3503 RVTPSDTRNIVKG
+3503 RVTPQADRNIVEG
-3516 SFDDVRPGSLV
+3516 DFGDVRKGSLV

-3535 TTDESTSTQ
+3535 TTDESTSEK
-3544 LVLSEELPGDGTAE
+3544 LVLSEELPGDGTAQ

-3582 RNDDG
+3582 INDDG

-3647 TDDRVFY
+3647 NDDRVFY

-3761 AGPVDDPLTTK
+3761 VGPVADPLTTK
-3772 VYTDKSGN
+3772 VNTDKSGN

-3787 SDEVKTTWDD
+3787 SDEVKTTWND
-3797 RNNWAADG
+3797 RNSWAAD
-3805 SGSKNSGAAKY
+3805 GSKNSGAAKY

-3829 MYLYEFQSADGKL
+3829 MYLYEFQSADEEL

-3973 EKGEWSEVKDNWPE
+3973 KDGEWSEVKDNWPE

-4017 FGVDTGKIL
+4017 FGVATGKIL
-4026 TAKAVDAKGNDC
+4026 TVKAVDAMNNDS
-4038 GYAGNTVAQTKKDAL
+4038 GYPGTGVAQTKKDAL

-4093 FAKGAKYEVVFYNTA
+4093 FAKGAGYQVVFYDSA
-4108 NGTKPTGSRTAQSY
+4108 NGTKATGRTARSY
-4122 SYMSNATADSG
+4122 EDMRKATADSG
-4133 TWKGTIPADGEITIK
+4133 TWEGTISADGEITIK
-4148 APRYSAYFEVKVTK
+4148 APKYSAYFEVKVTK

-4215 VWNVVST
+4215 VWNVEST

-4392 AGYFDRSNEMYYMY
+4392 AGYFDRYNEMYYMY

-4449 GYGKLVGMMNGHA
+4449 EYGKLVGMMNGHA
-4462 ILKNTEKVTIQ
+4462 ILKNTGKVTIQ

-4544 AGAKTWVYTGRDK
+4544 AGAKTWVYTGSDK

-4562 GVTSDFGRYISAEV
+4562 GVTSDFGRYVSAEV

>member
-1 MKKVRGQK
+1 M
-9 VNLKK
+9 NLKK

-29 VPLFS
+29 VPLFW

-166 KPLSTAQDASPTTY
+166 KPLSTAQDVSPTTY

-265 DADAGNGHTLD
+265 DADDGNGHTLD

-366 KGNWSTSV
+366 KGNWSTSI

-391 NSPTWNVSGYELGN
+391 NSPTWNVSGYERGN

-475 DAATAISQQFTPT
+475 DADTTISHQFTPT

-500 VFVVEGIDRNTND
+500 VFVVEGIDRNTNE
-513 VVSADGAVY
+513 VVPAKGAVY

-536 DVSTREIINH
+536 DVSTREIIGG
-546 VESAK
+546 VPSAK
-551 TIDEAAGGFTN
+551 TIDEAAGGFTD
-562 GKNEIKISG
+562 GKKKISISG

-582 APFEVSYTCS
+582 DTPVAVSYTCS

-601 GPITFVF
+601 G
-608 MKDSCSNLLGS
+608 
-619 SQVIGDLGTKITVKC
+619 DLGTEITVNC
-634 GEIVDDMADWK
+634 GEIVDDMAGWS
-645 VVLSGKLCPEAPS
+645 VVLGGKLCPDAPS

-723 EVADENIGTWCARN
+723 EVADENIGTWYARN

-773 AYDKVGNLKEHI
+773 AYDKVGNLKKHI

-806 DVAADDIKVN
+806 DVDADDIKVN

-850 GTEENLIMEKSGDGM
+850 EKKTLIMEESGDGM
-865 LTYALTIDLNTFTD
+865 LTYALTIDLNSLKV
-879 TFTDEGKYEFRVEV
+879 EGKYEFRVEV
-893 DDILGETDYSKIKE
+893 DDILGETDYSKIKDE
-907 RDHVFYAGVSSG
+907 DHVFYAGVSSG
-919 APSIQRK
+919 APSIQRT
-926 TQDNLY
+926 TQDDLY
-932 VSTETPCLVEGTVD
+932 VSTETPCLVKGTVD

-958 NASDEGVPVAI
+958 NASDVGVPVK
-969 YKSGD
+969 YTPGD
-974 AEWSDRYTAPEEKG
+974 AEWSDSYKAPDAKG

-1024 STDAKKW
+1024 PADAKKW

-1040 IPLSDEWDNTKNEVI
+1040 IPLSDEWDITKNEVI

-1090 DSKYGNKYMN
+1090 EIKYGNQYKN

-1128 KDDSA
+1128 KDTSA
-1133 YEYLIDTTPPVIE
+1133 YEYWIDTTPPVID
-1146 SVTKNI
+1146 SVEKSIDRTLNI
-1152 SADKTLNAYDVK
+1152 SDVDNLSKT
-1164 PETLAKSPV
+1164 PV
-1173 TITVSAKDEVEG
+1173 RITVAANDG
-1185 RDVSGIDKYMLV
+1185 TGDVSGIEKYKLV
-1197 ENNRELTLDANAGVF
+1197 ENNRELALVASDGVF

-1227 VRAYDKAG
+1227 VRAYDNAG

-1240 DPVEIRVDSTK
+1240 DPVEIRVDSTL
-1251 PVASVTSVTP
+1251 PTASVTSVTP
-1261 TVTVKEGSEN
+1261 TVTVKEGSVN

-1285 SDETALGTADG
+1285 SDETALGETAD
-1296 TVEVFVDDDSIG
+1296 TVEVFIDGSSKGNAV
-1308 DATLTGQSWTLENY
+1308 LTDQSWTFENY

-1361 TPVVEPS
+1361 TPVVDPS
-1368 NYKTNISADELETNK
+1368 NYKTNIRADELETNK

-1400 DDGIDEVVVSYKK
+1400 DDGIDEVVVSCKK
-1413 NSDSSWTEAQAIKV
+1413 NSDSSWTEAQAIKL
-1427 STAGNIEKSYTLNY
+1427 SNDGNIEKSYTLNY
-1441 DLSAHE
+1441 DLSTHA
-1447 EGKWNFKIEVTD
+1447 EGKWNFKIQVKD
-1459 VRKETNSEYMN
+1459 VLKETNSEFMD
-1470 TPVVFNIGVS
+1470 TTDEFNIGVS

-1492 NTWQQPNTPF
+1492 NTWQQPNMPF
-1502 PVTGNVASKAVK
+1502 TVSGTVATKATK
-1514 IELRKD
+1514 IECRTLDAD
-1520 GNVESLE
+1520 GKIKESTPLN
-1527 YTPGTTTWSHSIKS
+1527 YTAGSTSWSHSITS

-1579 NTDANHGSP
+1579 NTDANHG
-1588 ETEVWRNSGNL
+1588 ETVVWRNSGNL
-1599 KLEIPVSDSWN
+1599 KLEIPVSDSWDVEDN
-1610 GNFDTG
+1610 
-1616 EKWGEN
+1616 KPWGEN

-1636 DPEEGTTEGNLYGVG
+1636 GSEEGTTEGNLYGDG

-1659 KTTLALSDGSHVVKV
+1659 KTTLALTDGKHDVMV

-1680 ARIINRTYVYNID
+1680 ARSIKRSFTYNID

-1707 GSVLHAATVSK
+1707 GSVHAATVSK
-1718 NDLDNMGTRKI
+1718 NDLDNMGTKKI
-1729 KITAN
+1729 NITAN
-1734 VTDLVLDGITHVSEI
+1734 VTDLVLGESTPVSGIK
-1749 NTVELYDGNAK
+1749 TVELYDGNTK
-1760 VAITPTVSSEVYTFE
+1760 VAITPSVSSGVYTFE

-1792 FTVRATDNVG
+1792 FTVRATDKVG
-1802 NVSTGTPIMVTVD
+1802 NVSASDAIMVTVD

-1852 ALGEFIYFYVNDTE
+1852 ALGTSIDFYVDGTKLVGSISVE
-1866 YGKIRVDAGLTY
+1866 AGLTY
-1878 KAWEMSVDTTD
+1878 KAWEMSVDTTK
-1889 PELGL
+1889 L
-1894 TDGVKHKFT
+1894 TNDVHNFT

-1919 KVTVDQD
+1919 KVIVDQD
-1926 TDIPVIAFANLSA
+1926 TDIPAIAFANLSPR
-1939 GDNVFGTDGKDKI
+1939 DNVFGSDGKDKI

-1960 LIKSIKVYVDDNT
+1960 LIKSIKVYVDGST
-1973 TASYVYEPASPELS
+1973 TASYEYVPASPELS

-1994 VTASANDVAKGDIKL
+1994 VTAATNDVSKGDIHL
-2009 DEEGIHKINIVVEDN
+2009 TEEGIHKINIVVEDN
-2024 LLRTGESAKKTGDT
+2024 LLRNGVNAKKTGDT

-2063 GADKKIVISLAAADG
+2063 GADKKIVISLAADDG

-2102 GELKKMSRDHEIM
+2102 GELKSMSRNHEIS
-2115 FGSVIGTLTDGNHVI
+2115 FGSGTGNLADGNHVI

-2189 SLKVMTSDASGSGVS
+2189 SLKVMTSDDSGSGVS

-2219 WSSLTKDSGTEGLW
+2219 WSSLTKDSSNPALW

-2238 PLVQGV
+2238 PLVQGYNRIYV
-2244 NTITVRITDRAGNST
+2244 KITDRAGNST

-2277 VEVDKVAGEDVDRK
+2277 VKVDGVAGADVDRK
-2291 IVNGTA
+2291 IVNGKA
-2297 DVVVL
+2297 NVVIL
-2302 LKAKDTGSVAESKAT
+2302 LTAKDTGSVKDSKAT
-2317 GIRSV
+2317 GIGSV
-2322 SVSRIGS
+2322 SVSRIGG
-2329 TAITDVDGTPTA
+2329 TDLADVDGTPTGKG
-2341 NADEFE
+2341 DEFE

-2358 MVIVKATDKVG
+2358 MVIVKATDKLG
-2369 NFLDTSLF
+2369 NFLETSLF

-2395 AKTGTDIYVNRKISF
+2395 AKTGADIYVNRKISF

-2420 DASRPTLEYSRWD
+2420 DSSRPVLEYARWD
-2433 RDGSAW
+2433 DSASAW
-2439 GEWKRLS
+2439 GEWKTLPVK
-2446 DINFTLD
+2446 FTAD

-2465 TETAFVTGVETKVPD
+2465 TETAFVPDGEKVPD
-2480 GAKVKV
+2480 GSKVKV
-2486 RAKITDKAGNLS
+2486 RAKIRDKAGNLC
-2498 DVAEKENT
+2498 DVTEKENE

-2536 FKSKNAEGALVD
+2536 FQSKNAEGTFVD

-2585 YSTQTNPDPAT
+2585 YSTQANPSPTT
-2596 AAAWKELDA
+2596 AGDWTELDA

-2625 FTVHFMVKDNEGM
+2625 FTVHFMVKDNEGA
-2638 VYTSTATVDR
+2638 VYTSTTSVDR

-2654 TDGTNEYGAVGSAP
+2654 TDGTNEYGAVGSDAP
-2668 PKNNTVF
+2668 KDNTVF

-2684 LVSNVEYTMFSKKR
+2684 VVSNVEYTMFSKKR
-2698 NADSATNTLF
+2698 NAVSETNTLF
-2708 GGDTTKFKLKLKATD
+2708 GGDTSKFKLKLNATD

-2731 ISHANFGASDP
+2731 ISHANFGDSDP
-2742 IVLEKDAVDAKGNG
+2742 IVLKDDAVDAKGNG

-2761 DYIDISDTTKWT
+2761 AYIDISDTNKWT

-2864 TIEELTA
+2864 TLAELA
-2871 SANFDTK
+2871 SANFNTK

-2896 KDVDADGNSTPK
+2896 RDIGENGSSTK
-2908 TDGTVSAEKKQRP
+2908 TDGTLEKTQRP

-2972 LVDLGVTTKDLIEDN
+2972 LVDLGVTTRALIEDN

-3016 IDPQGSRPKI
+3016 VDPQGSRPKI

-3073 QSGND
+3073 QFD
-3078 WDNTDRIYGTASPSA
+3078 TAWDNSGRTYGTASPA

-3128 WTVGDSLKTGET
+3128 AEQWVVGTSDIRSGEK

-3172 TDPSTGE
+3172 KDPSTGE

-3216 EITGLTLVQYGGVDG
+3216 EITGLTLVQYGEDG

-3265 VLGTELMVDGVVK
+3265 VLGTELMVDGVIK
-3278 TSADFKVTEIHPET
+3278 TSADFKVNEIHPES
-3292 EVTDKSVEITAENI
+3292 VVADKSVKITAENI

-3339 TIEKCGLFKGKVEAT
+3339 TIAKCGLFKGKVEAT

-3381 EYNQTTRAPVTE
+3381 EYDQTTRAPVIE

-3431 ESVEVTSSNGIK
+3431 ESVEVTSNGIK

-3460 RNSGGVENNQWL
+3460 RNSGGAENNQWL

-3478 NSRINVKDLS
+3478 SSRVDVKDLDDS
-3488 AFGLAFEDGLYWTIK
+3488 GLVFEDGLYWVAK
-3503 RVTPSDTRNIVKG
+3503 RVTPQADRNIVTG
-3516 SFDDVRPGSLV
+3516 DFGDVRKGSLV

-3632 GIVGNSDSY
+3632 GIVGNSDRY

-3647 TDDRVFY
+3647 TDYRVFY

-3721 LAVMPEF
+3721 FAVMPEF
-3728 VGGNNIMKDNPI
+3728 VGGNNIKKDAPI
-3740 RVVFSNDATKDE
+3740 KVVFSNDATKDE

-3761 AGPVDDPLTTK
+3761 VGPVEDPLTTK
-3772 VYTDKSGN
+3772 VNTDKSGN

-3787 SDEVKTTWDD
+3787 SDEVKTTWND
-3797 RNNWAADG
+3797 RNSWAAD
-3805 SGSKNSGAAKY
+3805 GSKNSGAAKY

-3960 SDPSGAEKQVAKF
+3960 SDPSGAEKQVANF
-3973 EKGEWSEVKDNWPE
+3973 ENGEWSEVKTGWPS

-4093 FAKGAKYEVVFYNTA
+4093 FAKGAKYQVKFYNTA
-4108 NGTKPTGSRTAQSY
+4108 NGTKPTGRTARSY
-4122 SYMSNATADSG
+4122 EDMRNATADSG
-4133 TWKGTIPADGEITIK
+4133 TWEGTIPADGEITIK
-4148 APRYSAYFEVKVTK
+4148 APKYSAYFEVKVTK
-4162 TGTNGSDASDYVETS
+4162 TGTNGSDDSDYVETS

-4215 VWNVVST
+4215 VWNVGTTFAQST
-4222 IPSNKHAK
+4222 NPIKGTIERMTRATTKFQASERKGNGH
-4230 PTAGVFVK
+4230 
-4238 SKEEKISRVISN
+4238 N
-4250 GSETKNNQAPN
+4250 GSWYNDGDLYAIWGGENNMIYDG
-4261 NAVKDLLIATWG
+4261 VL
-4273 SSDELQMFD
+4273 SLQQRWKSICVTD
-4282 YPIGSGA
+4282 SGA
-4289 ATVGNTAY
+4289 LKTPAA
-4297 GKSEACFFEAPPQL
+4297 EI
-4311 DTCIVNGLP
+4311 DTCLINGR
-4320 WYVVLD
+4320 VFHTVLD
-4326 NYAGG
+4326 DGWADAETFGK
-4331 NSANAWGAGLYI
+4331 GLLLV
-4343 ARQGFDFTK
+4343 RDGETFTADSGPNK
-4352 DNFKATTSQH
+4352 LT
-4362 PYIIEAQGKEGKH
+4362 IEQTK
-4375 DMAGVDE
+4375 VD
-4382 KKNQFINPHI
+4382 KVRDQFQNPKI
-4392 AGYFDRSNEMYYMY
+4392 AGYYDGSTADDVNGRYHMFV
-4406 ISYYDT
+4406 SYYDKHT
-4412 YARCLKYAAYKEK
+4412 HCLKYGKVEFSNKWPENLTEVVDSKNIANDARGNYVVDGSDLTSSTSDVGSFSDIKIINEK
-4425 INKDSSQ
+4425 
-4432 GNVSAAS
+4432 
-4439 WQDYTSETSA
+4439 
-4449 GYGKLVGMMNGHA
+4449 
-4462 ILKNTEKVTIQ
+4462 
-4473 GTGANVVAGND
+4473 
-4484 VYTQGVS
+4484 
-4491 SWTEQVGEYN
+4491 
-4501 DILIDPTDNVPVIVY
+4501 PVIVY
-4516 YNKSKKGLQIA
+4516 YDKGNKKLKVAVADSNTPTSWSISSFNKP
-4527 RASGA
+4527 SG
-4532 FTTIAQA
+4532 
-4539 PGSGE
+4539 S
-4544 AGAKTWVYTGRDK
+4544 V
-4557 VIRPT
+4557 
-4562 GVTSDFGRYISAEV
+4562 DFGRYVSMEV
-4576 DDKGNL
+4576 DGEGV
-4582 HIAAQEVNSGKLY
+4582 HIVAQSALDGVLY
-4595 YLYMTKSGSTYTLAN
+4595 YGYVLNTALSGTTITVN
-4610 SYLVDSTSA
+4610 WKKVDATSS
-4619 VGNWTD
+4619 VGRWTD
-4625 IHLGKDD
+4625 IKLED
-4632 ANSTNWYAYEPVISY
+4632 ATKSDYAAKPVITY
-4647 LDKSNL
+4647 QDAAKL
-4653 NTTSAAKVAWVETA
+4653 NTISAVKIAYIEDVT
-4667 TVNGVVS
+4667 NGI
-4674 ASWEAMTDPAQ
+4674 WEAMTDPAVC
-4685 YEGFDNKTSVAGYP
+4685 EASDMKLS
-4699 SEGKSGIKSKLAV
+4699 LAV
-4712 GFNSDYYAVD
+4712 DVSDGAVTNRYGAVTNRYGVGINSTALYVD

>member
-1 MKKVRGQK
+1 MYMKKVRGQK

-14 VRSAIRNFILAAGLV
+14 VGSAIRKFILAAGLV

-106 ADNIWQINL
+106 ANNIWQINL

-120 TGIYNGYDIP
+120 TGPYNGYDIP

-166 KPLSTAQDASPTTY
+166 KPLSTAQDASATTY
-180 GRVLKLTGD
+180 GRVFKLTGD

-197 GISVKLHY
+197 GISVKVHY
-205 ALYDREAGTIGAVKT
+205 ALYDSESGTIGAVKT
-220 LDGYSINSSMTDDS
+220 LFGYSINSSMTDDS

-246 ANDDAKK
+246 ANDDSKK

-276 KIFYCGVQL
+276 KVFYCGVQL

-297 QTGADK
+297 QTGAEK

-327 RTGGKNF
+327 RSGGKNF

-342 KMFNGTGTEYS
+342 KMFNGTGTDYT
-353 ADDKAV
+353 ADDKAAIV
-359 IIDVLNT
+359 DVLNT

-374 AENINT
+374 AENINP

-391 NSPTWNVSGYELGN
+391 NSPTWNVSGYELGG
-405 ALGDAVTGFRA
+405 ALGDADTGFRA

-427 NAGRDN
+427 NAGKDN

-446 HYTSFESYKS
+446 HFTSFESYKS
-456 GVSSG
+456 DVSSG
-461 DDIILLEKGTWSEN
+461 DDIILLEKGSWSEN
-475 DAATAISQQFTPT
+475 DASTAISQQFTPT

-536 DVSTREIINH
+536 DVSTREIIDG
-546 VESAK
+546 VISVK
-551 TIDEAAGGFTN
+551 TIDEAAGGFTD
-562 GKNEIKISG
+562 GKKKISISG
-571 KVKMLGQEFAK
+571 KVKMLGQEFAEDTPV
-582 APFEVSYTCS
+582 AVSYTCS

-601 GPITFVF
+601 G
-608 MKDSCSNLLGS
+608 
-619 SQVIGDLGTKITVKC
+619 DLGTEITVNR
-634 GEIVDDMADWK
+634 GEVVDDMADWS
-645 VVLSGKLCPEAPS
+645 VVLGGKLCPDAPS
-658 KYKITVNIVIK
+658 KYKITVNIVMK

-701 VVGESNVLNGK
+701 VVGESNVLNGT
-712 VKYSASITDNN
+712 VKYSASIADNN
-723 EVADENIGTWCARN
+723 EVADENIGTWFARN
-737 GNAEIAK
+737 GDAEIAS
-744 GPIDKTDFTTTAINT
+744 GPIDKTDFTTTAIDT
-759 TLIGETG
+759 TRIGETG

-773 AYDKVGNLKEHI
+773 ACDKVGNVKKHI

-838 GAVRVYGRLLSD
+838 GAVRVYRRLLPA
-850 GTEENLIMEKSGDGM
+850 GTEELIMDESGDGM
-865 LTYALTIDLNTFTD
+865 LTYALTINLNTFTV
-879 TFTDEGKYEFRVEV
+879 EGKYKFRVEV
-893 DDILGETDYSKIKE
+893 DDSLGETDYSKIKDE
-907 RDHVFYAGVSSG
+907 DHVFYAGVSSG
-919 APSIQRK
+919 APSIQRT

-932 VSTETPCLVEGTVD
+932 VSTETPCVVKGTVD
-946 VKAVKVLRHTTV
+946 VKATKVLRHTTV
-958 NASDEGVPVAI
+958 NASDPGVEVTTFTPGSAEWEDHYLAPVA
-969 YKSGD
+969 
-974 AEWSDRYTAPEEKG
+974 EG

-1024 STDAKKW
+1024 PADAGKW

-1040 IPLSDEWDNTKNEVI
+1040 IPLSDAWDNAAGKVI
-1055 DSLSSSGIES
+1055 DSLSSSGIDS
-1065 ASYWVDTYNPAGD
+1065 ASYWVDTYNGD
-1078 PSGPLAGRNQYN
+1078 GEPTGTLAGRNQYN
-1090 DSKYGNKYMN
+1090 ESRYGNQYLN
-1100 YDATIEFT
+1100 YDATIDLA
-1108 DGKHKVYVL
+1108 DGKHKIYVKA
-1117 VKDNAGNKLEI
+1117 VDNAGNKLEI
-1128 KDDSA
+1128 KDAA
-1133 YEYLIDTTPPVIE
+1133 YEYWIDTTAPVIE
-1146 SVTKNI
+1146 SVTKSI
-1152 SADKTLNAYDVK
+1152 AADKTLNAYDVK
-1164 PETLAKSPV
+1164 PETLATSPV
-1173 TITVSAKDEVEG
+1173 TITVSAKDEVAG
-1185 RDVSGIDKYMLV
+1185 IDVSGIKEYKLV
-1197 ENNRELTLDANAGVF
+1197 ENNRELALVASDGRF
-1212 SLTSEILTHGVHNFT
+1212 SLTQAVLTHGVHSFT

-1240 DPVEIRVDSTK
+1240 APVEIKVDSTL
-1251 PVASVTSVTP
+1251 PLAAVTSVSP
-1261 TVTVKEGSEN
+1261 TVTVKEGGVN

-1279 SISGSA
+1279 SISGNA
-1285 SDETALGTADG
+1285 SDETALGETAD
-1296 TVEVFVDDDSIG
+1296 TVEVFIDDVSRG
-1308 DATLTGQSWTLENY
+1308 NAVLTDQSWTFENY
-1322 NTKDLTD
+1322 NTKVLTD
-1329 NTEHKIKVVVTDKAG
+1329 NEEHKVKVVVTDKAG

-1349 AEYTIN
+1349 AEYKIN

-1368 NYKTNISADELETNK
+1368 NYKTNIEAADLAQNK

-1389 SNNKLI
+1389 TNNKLI

-1400 DDGIDEVVVSYKK
+1400 DDGIDEIVVSYKK
-1413 NSDSSWTEAQAIKV
+1413 NSDSSWTAAPAIKV
-1427 STAGNIEKSYTLNY
+1427 STVGNIEKSYTLNY
-1441 DLSAHE
+1441 DLSAHA
-1447 EGKWNFKIEVTD
+1447 EGKWNFKIQVTD
-1459 VRKETNSEYMN
+1459 VLKETTAEYKN
-1470 TPVVFNIGVS
+1470 TPVEFNIGVS

-1492 NTWQQPNTPF
+1492 NIWQKPSTEF
-1502 PVTGNVASKAVK
+1502 SVTGTVASKATRIECRTLNADGSVK
-1514 IELRKD
+1514 TSTPLT
-1520 GNVESLE
+1520 
-1527 YTPGTTTWSHSIKS
+1527 YTAGSTTWTHKITSD
-1541 TEGATVHFVAIDE
+1541 EGATVHFVAIDE
-1554 FKQENSIPFTYKIDS
+1554 FKQENDIPFTYKIDS

-1574 ASDWT
+1574 ASDWV
-1579 NTDANHGSP
+1579 NADANHGADV
-1588 ETEVWRNSGNL
+1588 VWRNSDSL

-1610 GNFDTG
+1610 GNIATG
-1616 EKWGEN
+1616 EKWGVN
-1622 SISGISRVYYTVDD
+1622 SISGISRVYYTVDGGA
-1636 DPEEGTTEGNLYGVG
+1636 EEGTTEGNLYGDG

-1659 KTTLALSDGSHVVKV
+1659 KTTLALSDGEHAVKV

-1680 ARIINRTYVYNID
+1680 ARSINKTYTYNID
-1693 TNAPK
+1693 TKAPK
-1698 ITDSKFIVN
+1698 ITDSNFIVD
-1707 GSVLHAATVSK
+1707 GSVHASTVSK
-1718 NDLDNMGTRKI
+1718 SDLDNMGTKKI
-1729 KITAN
+1729 RISAN
-1734 VTDLVLDGITHVSEI
+1734 VTDLVLDGITHVSGI
-1749 NTVELYDGNAK
+1749 KTVELYDGNAK
-1760 VAITPTVSSEVYTFE
+1760 VAITPAVSSGVYTFE

-1780 ATRTILTDGTHS
+1780 AARTILTDGTHT

-1852 ALGEFIYFYVNDTE
+1852 ALGTSIDFLVDGTK
-1866 YGKIRVDAGLTY
+1866 YGESIPVDAGLTY
-1878 KAWEMSVDTTD
+1878 KAWEMSVDTRD
-1889 PELGL
+1889 L
-1894 TDGVKHKFT
+1894 TDDVEHKFT
-1903 VKVSDAAGNQ
+1903 VKVSDTAGNQ

-1919 KVTVDQD
+1919 KVIVDQD
-1926 TDIPVIAFANLSA
+1926 TDIPAIAFANLSA

-1960 LIKSIKVYVDDNT
+1960 LIKSIKVYVDGST
-1973 TASYVYEPASPELS
+1973 TASYVYEPAAPELS

-1994 VTASANDVAKGDIKL
+1994 VTAAANDAAKGDINL
-2009 DEEGIHKINIVVEDN
+2009 AEEGSHKINIVVEDN
-2024 LLRTGESAKKTGDT
+2024 LLRNGDNAKKTGDT

-2063 GADKKIVISLAAADG
+2063 GDDKKIVVSLTARDG
-2078 YGLKKIEITDSMN
+2078 YGLSKVEITDSMN
-2091 ASSKWELTPES
+2091 ASSKWILTPEAS
-2102 GELKKMSRDHEIM
+2102 EINSMSRDYEIS
-2115 FGSVIGTLTDGNHVI
+2115 FGSVIGTLADGNHVI

-2151 TVNPK
+2151 TVKPK

-2161 EGDSSAAPKITTAS
+2161 ESDAAAAPKITTAS
-2175 TVIDSKSWYKSQQV
+2175 KTIDAKAWYKSQQV
-2189 SLKVMTSDASGSGVS
+2189 SLKVMTSDVSGSGVS

-2219 WSSLTKDSGTEGLW
+2219 WSSLTKDSGTDGLW

-2244 NTITVRITDRAGNST
+2244 NTITVRITDRAGNSE
-2259 SAELYPYVD
+2259 SAKLYPYVD
-2268 TEVPAETVL
+2268 TEVPAETTL
-2277 VEVDKVAGEDVDRK
+2277 VKVDDVDGADVDRK

-2302 LKAKDTGSVAESKAT
+2302 LKAKDTGNVDEFKAT
-2317 GIRSV
+2317 GIASV
-2322 SVSRIGS
+2322 SVSRIGGTDLADVVG
-2329 TAITDVDGTPTA
+2329 TATA
-2341 NADEFE
+2341 NADEFK

-2369 NFLDTSLF
+2369 NFLETSLF

-2382 NTPPKVKISNPAS
+2382 NTAPKIKISNPAS
-2395 AKTGTDIYVNRKISF
+2395 AKTGADIYVNRKIAF

-2420 DASRPTLEYSRWD
+2420 DSSRPVLEYARWND
-2433 RDGSAW
+2433 SASAW
-2439 GEWKRLS
+2439 GEWKTLS
-2446 DINFTLD
+2446 VDFTGD

-2465 TETAFVTGVETKVPD
+2465 TETAFVTGAETKVPD

-2498 DVAEKENT
+2498 DPDEKENES
-2506 TDTKPQ
+2506 DAKPQ

-2536 FKSKNAEGALVD
+2536 FQSKNAEGTVVD
-2548 MSSSVY
+2548 MSSTVY

-2576 KDADKGRLY
+2576 KAADKGRLY
-2585 YSTQTNPDPAT
+2585 YSTQSNPDPAT
-2596 AAAWKELDA
+2596 ASAWTELDA

-2625 FTVHFMVKDNEGM
+2625 FTVHFMVKDNEGA
-2638 VYTSTATVDR
+2638 VYTSTATVNR
-2648 DKSIFL
+2648 DKSIIL
-2654 TDGTNEYGAVGSAP
+2654 TDGTNEYGAVGSAA
-2668 PKNNTVF
+2668 PKNDTTF

-2684 LVSNVEYTMFSKKR
+2684 LVSNVDYTRFSKKR
-2698 NADSATNTLF
+2698 NADSAANTLF
-2708 GGDTTKFKLKLKATD
+2708 GGDTTKFKLKLKAED

-2742 IVLEKDAVDAKGNG
+2742 VVLVADVVDGKGNG

-2761 DYIDISDTTKWT
+2761 GYIDISDTEKWT

-2801 DAPEV
+2801 DAPEL
-2806 TMTSPTLDERS
+2806 TMTSPTQDERA

-2850 ISTTDEVRPYMPVE
+2850 ISTTDKVRPYMPVE
-2864 TIEELTA
+2864 NLADLAA
-2871 SANFDTK
+2871 SFGTK
-2878 LEGNFTDAQKTE
+2878 LENNFSAEDKTA
-2890 LTKWTG
+2890 LTKWSG

-2934 REFNEFKNSAPSSW
+2934 REFNEFKTSAPSSW

-2972 LVDLGVTTKDLIEDN
+2972 LVDLGVTTKPLIEDN

-3016 IDPQGSRPKI
+3016 VDPQGSRPKI

-3062 ISAQHNLKKNV
+3062 ISAQHNLKKNAQV
-3073 QSGND
+3073 GSD
-3078 WDNTDRIYGTASPSA
+3078 WDNTGRIYGTTGSG

-3115 DYKYDKEVDAADQ
+3115 DYKYDKEVDAAGQAEQ
-3128 WTVGDSLKTGET
+3128 WIVGTSTIKSGET

-3163 EFAPANKEE
+3163 EFAPVNKE
-3172 TDPSTGE
+3172 DS
-3179 TITTPTTNN
+3179 TPTTNN
-3188 VAFRVFAH
+3188 VAFRVYAH

-3216 EITGLTLVQYGGVDG
+3216 EISGLTLVQYGGVGG

-3265 VLGTELMVDGVVK
+3265 VLGTELMVDGEIK
-3278 TSADFKVTEIHPET
+3278 TSDDFKVTEIHPET
-3292 EVTDKSVEITAENI
+3292 IVTDKSVKITAENI

-3339 TIEKCGLFKGKVEAT
+3339 GIDKCGMFKGKVEAT

-3367 INVDKNAPAIVTMY
+3367 INVDKNAPSIVTMY
-3381 EYNQTTRAPVTE
+3381 EYNQSTRAPVTE

-3431 ESVEVTSSNGIK
+3431 ESVSVTKDGV
-3443 TLYNQSGFARVA
+3443 TTAYNQSGFARVA

-3460 RNSGGVENNQWL
+3460 RNSGDAENNQWL
-3472 YDIMEN
+3472 YDIMED

-3488 AFGLAFEDGLYWTIK
+3488 ASGLVFEDGLYWTVK
-3503 RVTPSDTRNIVKG
+3503 RVTPTATRNIVKG
-3516 SFDDVRPGSLV
+3516 SFGDDVRPDVRPGSLV

-3535 TTDESTSTQ
+3535 TTDESNSKQ
-3544 LVLSEELPGDGTAE
+3544 LVLSEELPGDGTAQ

-3623 FDDAGNYSV
+3623 FDDAGNYSI
-3632 GIVGNSDSY
+3632 GIVGNSEDY

-3647 TDDRVFY
+3647 NRDRVFY

-3681 SYTQSEFVEYDIFER
+3681 SYTQSEFIEYDIFGR

-3728 VGGNNIMKDNPI
+3728 VGGNNITKSDPI
-3740 RVVFSNDATKDE
+3740 KVVFSNDATKDE
-3752 ANYVTSASP
+3752 KPYVTSASP
-3761 AGPVDDPLTTK
+3761 VAPVEDPLTTK
-3772 VYTDKSGN
+3772 VNENKL
-3780 DVMKLVL
+3780 KLVL
-3787 SDEVKTTWDD
+3787 SDEVKTVWND
-3797 RNNWAADG
+3797 RNNWGADKKADAAEI
-3805 SGSKNSGAAKY
+3805 Y
-3816 DNESSDLHGLDYY
+3816 DNPSSDLHGLDYY
-3829 MYLYEFQSADGKL
+3829 MYLYEFESADGQL
-3842 GAESTD
+3842 GAESSND
-3848 EEVNGGIGKRQMSFT
+3848 EVNGGIGKRQMSFT

-3893 TTPPLVKI
+3893 TTPPVVKI
-3901 NPFHWNSKSDCS
+3901 NPFHWTSKTDCS
-3913 VPLDEETS
+3913 VPLDDNG

-3960 SDPSGAEKQVAKF
+3960 SDPSGNEEHQVAKF
-3973 EKGEWSEVKDNWPE
+3973 ENGEWSEVTDDWPS
-3987 YWKKFEIVEDY
+3987 YWKSFEITEDY

-4003 GHTVEWEMVMDMTT
+4003 GHTVEWKMVMDMTT

-4026 TAKAVDAKGNDC
+4026 TAKAVDAMSNDC
-4038 GYAGNTVAQTKKDAL
+4038 GYPGNGVAQTTEKAP
-4053 TAKYVMDFVP
+4053 TAKYIMDFVP
-4063 YIKGVKDANR
+4063 YIKGIRDANR
-4073 SRLGRYPVRA
+4073 SRLGRYPVQA
-4083 GQEIVVEGMN
+4083 GQDIIVEGMN
-4093 FAKGAKYEVVFYNTA
+4093 FAKGAKYQVKFYNTA
-4108 NGTKPTGSRTAQSY
+4108 NGTKPTGSRTAQSDT
-4122 SYMSNATADSG
+4122 YMRNAVTDSSTWSG
-4133 TWKGTIPADGEITIK
+4133 TIATDGEITIK
-4148 APRYSAYFEVKVTK
+4148 APKYSAYFEVMITK
-4162 TGTNGSDASDYVETS
+4162 KGTTGDDASDYVETS

-4191 TLDSKGKPQITPGK
+4191 TLDSKGRPEIMVGK

-4215 VWNVVST
+4215 VWKVGTTFAQSPNPIKGTIERMTSST
-4222 IPSNKHAK
+4222 TKFQASERKGNGH
-4230 PTAGVFVK
+4230 
-4238 SKEEKISRVISN
+4238 N
-4250 GSETKNNQAPN
+4250 GSWYEDGDLYAIWGGENNMIYDGVLSLQKRWKSICD
-4261 NAVKDLLIATWG
+4261 KD
-4273 SSDELQMFD
+4273 
-4282 YPIGSGA
+4282 SGA
-4289 ATVGNTAY
+4289 LKTPAA
-4297 GKSEACFFEAPPQL
+4297 EI
-4311 DTCIVNGLP
+4311 DTCLINGRIFHA
-4320 WYVVLD
+4320 VLD
-4326 NYAGG
+4326 DGWADAETFGKG
-4331 NSANAWGAGLYI
+4331 LLLVRDGETFTADSGANKLTI
-4343 ARQGFDFTK
+4343 EQTK
-4352 DNFKATTSQH
+4352 
-4362 PYIIEAQGKEGKH
+4362 
-4375 DMAGVDE
+4375 VD
-4382 KKNQFINPHI
+4382 KVRDQFQNPKI
-4392 AGYFDRSNEMYYMY
+4392 AGYYAGENSEDVNGRYHMYV
-4406 ISYYDT
+4406 SYYDKHT
-4412 YARCLKYAAYKEK
+4412 HCLKYGKVEFS
-4425 INKDSSQ
+4425 NKWPE
-4432 GNVSAAS
+4432 N
-4439 WQDYTSETSA
+4439 
-4449 GYGKLVGMMNGHA
+4449 L
-4462 ILKNTEKVTIQ
+4462 TE
-4473 GTGANVVAGND
+4473 VVASNNIANDKTGNYVVDGSDSTSSTAD
-4484 VYTQGVS
+4484 VGS
-4491 SWTEQVGEYN
+4491 FS
-4501 DILIDPTDNVPVIVY
+4501 DIKIVNNKPVIVY
-4516 YNKSKKGLQIA
+4516 YDKGNKKLKVAVADSNTPTVWSISSFN
-4527 RASGA
+4527 RPSG
-4532 FTTIAQA
+4532 
-4539 PGSGE
+4539 S
-4544 AGAKTWVYTGRDK
+4544 V
-4557 VIRPT
+4557 
-4562 GVTSDFGRYISAEV
+4562 DFGRYVSMEV
-4576 DDKGNL
+4576 DKDGV
-4582 HIAAQEVNSGKLY
+4582 HIVAQSALDGVLY
-4595 YLYMTKSGSTYTLAN
+4595 YGYVLNTALSGTTITVNWKKVDATSSVGRWTDIKLEDATKSG
-4610 SYLVDSTSA
+4610 
-4619 VGNWTD
+4619 
-4625 IHLGKDD
+4625 
-4632 ANSTNWYAYEPVISY
+4632 YAAKPVITY
-4647 LDKSNL
+4647 QDAAKL
-4653 NTTSAAKVAWVETA
+4653 NTIGAVKIAYIEDVA
-4667 TVNGVVS
+4667 NGI
-4674 ASWEAMTDPAQ
+4674 WEAMTDPAVC
-4685 YEGFDNKTSVAGYP
+4685 EASDMKLS
-4699 SEGKSGIKSKLAV
+4699 LAV
-4712 GFNSDYYAVD
+4712 DVSDGEVRDRYGVGINSTALYVD